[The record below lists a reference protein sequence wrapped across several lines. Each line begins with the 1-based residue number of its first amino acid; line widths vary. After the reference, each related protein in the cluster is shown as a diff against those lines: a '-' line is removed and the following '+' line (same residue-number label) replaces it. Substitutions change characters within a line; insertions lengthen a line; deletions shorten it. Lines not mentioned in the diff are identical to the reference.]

1 MSKRNFKERIRK
13 MEDRQDRFSIRKFSI
28 GTVSVLIGSFIFGIQ
43 SIQVVHADTVT
54 DSNSTVVTQK
64 ENLQPKKEIENEA
77 RGNSSTSVQS
87 SQLNKKV
94 GGGSDLAKDPQVES
108 VNNSFVKTDNKDSKE
123 EKSSSLDNKVLQV
136 SSNVESQNQGNPYQ
150 INGSNDEVNNQNK
163 LKVQPQSFT
172 ESTDT
177 PTTPSDSSGVTIT
190 DDAHYPN
197 TNGIVPAN
205 QYIFDQFTLTN
216 GYTPLN
222 MVITLATDRNNP
234 GGNLNYYITNRDYSQ
249 VYASNTI
256 SVGQRATYSGSG
268 PYPNSNL
275 TIYNFGPDGI
285 SINENNYNFKLAFT
299 FGYGKYDSI
308 VNSNNSNPVA
318 NAWGDTTPS
327 KATQTISY
335 IDAETG
341 EPMPDTTSITSSG
354 LTGQTYQID
363 PRAEKI
369 IKGYYLV
376 NKERDHGVISQY
388 KNGGTYTNEWVSL
401 NGQFVKEVWHQINS
415 SGVMQ
420 ASIYIN
426 NVQQYDP
433 NNPRGIVYPAT
444 LSNEG
449 PTELTVSGRYVFPN
463 PYVEQTTN
471 IELKYATIGKIIP
484 VDPNGN
490 PIPGADQPQFPNDP
504 NDPSKSN
511 PGEKP
516 NVPGWTPEDSNPTVN
531 PSPKGPG
538 ENVNVT
544 YVQEA
549 ELKTWKKDVSLT
561 VKYVNSDG
569 SQFTGTV
576 PANASQSLNFSGEA
590 YVSKVTGKLVNAKQ
604 DAKGQWIVDSSN
616 TATPEITWTPESSS
630 FSEVVSPVEAGYY
643 LKNISSHEAGNNVEA
658 ISGITH
664 TSDNVEVTVTYA
676 PLGKMI
682 PVDPSG
688 KPIPDAP
695 TPQFPN
701 NPSDPSKGNPG
712 NKPEVPGWTPVDP
725 SKTVNPD
732 PSDPGKNVPVPY
744 AQVVAGTVRYIDDTT
759 GKTLSTYD
767 IPKGTVGSKINY
779 STTETINNYEKQ
791 GYVLV
796 SNNYPTDAVYKV
808 SGNDYQVH
816 LVEGVQPITPD
827 TPPTDV
833 PTGTPENAQPS
844 ALKKD
849 VSLTVKYVNSDG
861 SQFTGT
867 VPANASQSLNFSGE
881 AYVSKVTG
889 KLVNAK
895 QDAKGQWIVDSS
907 NTATPEITWTPE
919 SSSFSEVVSPVEAG
933 YYLKNISSHEA
944 GNNVEAISGITHT
957 SDNVEVTVTYAP
969 LGKMIPVDPS
979 GKPIPDAP
987 TPQFPNN
994 PSDPSKGN
1002 PGNKPEVPGWTPV
1015 DPSKTVNPDPSDPGK
1030 NVPVPYA
1037 QVVAGTVRYI
1047 DDTTGKTLSTYDIP
1061 KGTVGSKINYST
1073 TETINNYEKQ
1083 GYVLVSNNYPTDAVY
1098 KVSGNDYQVHL
1109 VEGVQPITPDTPPTD
1124 VPTGTPENAQ
1134 PSALKKDVSL
1144 TVKYVNSD
1152 GSQFTG
1158 TVPANASQ
1166 SLNFSGEA
1174 YVSKVTGKLVNAKQ
1188 DAKGQWIVD
1197 SSNTATPEI
1206 TWTPESSSFSEVV
1219 SPVEAGY
1226 YLKNIS
1232 SHEAGNNVEAI
1243 SGITHTSDNVEVT
1256 VTYAPLGKM
1265 IPVDPSGKPI
1275 PDAPTPQFPNNPSD
1289 PSKGNPGNKPEV
1301 PGWTPVDPSK
1311 TVNPDPSDP
1320 GKNVPVPYA
1329 QVVAGTVRYIDDTT
1343 GKTLSTYDIP
1353 KGTVGSKINYS
1364 TTETINNY
1372 EKQGYVLVSNNYPT
1386 DAVYKVSGNDYQVH
1400 LVEGVQPITPDTPPT
1415 DVPTGTP
1422 ENAQPSALKKDVSL
1436 TVKYVNSD
1444 GSQFTGTVPA
1454 NASQSL
1460 NFSGEAYVSKVTGKL
1475 VNAKQ
1480 DAKGQWIVDSSNT
1493 ATPEIT
1499 WTPESS
1505 SFSEVVSPVEAGY
1518 YLKNIS
1524 SHEAGNNVEAI
1535 SGITHTSDNVE
1546 VTVTYAPLG
1555 KMIPVDPSGKPIP
1568 DAPTPQFPNNP
1579 SDPSKGNPG
1588 NKPEVPGWTPVDPS
1602 KTVNP
1607 DPSDPGKNVPVPYAQ
1622 VVAGTVRYIDDT
1634 TGKTLSTYD
1643 IPKGTV
1649 GSKINYSTTETI
1661 NNYEKQGY
1669 VLVSNNYPTDAVYKV
1684 SGNDYQV
1691 HLVEGVQPITPDTP
1705 PTDVPTGTPEN
1716 AQPSALK
1723 KDVSLTVKYVN
1734 SDGSQFTGT
1743 VPANASQSLNF
1754 SGEAYVSKVTGKLVN
1769 AKQDAKG
1776 QWIVDSSNTATPE
1789 ITWTPES
1796 SSFSEVVSPV
1806 EAGYYLK
1813 NISSHEAGNNVEAIS
1828 GITHT
1833 SDNVEV
1839 TVTYAPLGKMIP
1851 VDPSG
1856 KPIPDAPTPQF
1867 PNNPSD
1873 PSKGNPG
1880 NKPEVPGW
1888 TPVDPSK
1895 TVNPDPSDPGKN
1907 VPVPYAPNTPVQEEG
1922 SITVTVHD
1930 KTDNVDLPQYGK
1942 TSGEQKVG
1950 TEFTYD
1956 KNSVIQ
1962 ELENKGYKV
1971 LNPEVVIP
1979 TEITKGNQNIV
1990 IEVEHQL
1997 VPVTPENPGKPGEPI
2012 NPNDP
2017 NGPKWPA
2024 GTDKDSLEKTGTQTI
2039 KYVAA
2044 GDKTPADNTQSF
2056 TFTRSAVVD
2065 KVTGKIVSE
2074 IGWNET
2080 SHTFGEVKTP
2090 EVSGYKADKEIAGGA
2105 TITPDDLHKTIV
2117 VIYSP
2122 ENPTQDTYNGS
2133 QTIKFVDPNGNE
2145 LEPSNVQTATDLTG
2159 DHTFGIIDVPV
2170 INGYVSPVTTA
2181 GGATVTKDNP
2191 NAVITVV
2198 YTPVGRIIPVDPNGN
2213 PIPGQEHPQFPN
2225 NPNNPTEVIPGT
2237 KPNILGYHPENG
2249 KPGDP
2254 VNPVPGKPGE
2264 DVLVKY
2270 VPDTSTPKVPNKST
2284 TPVKPETPAEQPAKS
2299 EKPATPSTPE
2309 KTNVSNKSEKVENT
2323 SINNI
2328 ASQAN
2333 KRTEKVVNKKA
2344 KTLPKTGAQNNEGV
2358 LAGVVGSALAL
2369 FGLIGLIEDNKR
2381 KKKI

>member
-94 GGGSDLAKDPQVES
+94 EGSDPAKDPQVES

-205 QYIFDQFTLTN
+205 QYIFDQFTLTY

-256 SVGQRATYSGSG
+256 SVGQRTTYSGSG

-275 TIYNFGPDGI
+275 TIYNFGPNGI

-299 FGYGKYDSI
+299 FGYGKYDSR
-308 VNSNNSNPVA
+308 VNSNNSNNVA

-449 PTELTVSGRYVFPN
+449 PTELTVSGVSGRYVFPN

-516 NVPGWTPEDSNPTVN
+516 NVPGWTPEDPNPTVN

-744 AQVVAGTVRYIDDTT
+744 AQVVAGTVTYIDDTT

-1030 NVPVPYA
+1030 NVPV
-1037 QVVAGTVRYI
+1037 
-1047 DDTTGKTLSTYDIP
+1047 
-1061 KGTVGSKINYST
+1061 
-1073 TETINNYEKQ
+1073 
-1083 GYVLVSNNYPTDAVY
+1083 
-1098 KVSGNDYQVHL
+1098 
-1109 VEGVQPITPDTPPTD
+1109 
-1124 VPTGTPENAQ
+1124 
-1134 PSALKKDVSL
+1134 
-1144 TVKYVNSD
+1144 KYV
-1152 GSQFTG
+1152 
-1158 TVPANASQ
+1158 
-1166 SLNFSGEA
+1166 
-1174 YVSKVTGKLVNAKQ
+1174 
-1188 DAKGQWIVD
+1188 
-1197 SSNTATPEI
+1197 
-1206 TWTPESSSFSEVV
+1206 
-1219 SPVEAGY
+1219 
-1226 YLKNIS
+1226 
-1232 SHEAGNNVEAI
+1232 
-1243 SGITHTSDNVEVT
+1243 
-1256 VTYAPLGKM
+1256 
-1265 IPVDPSGKPI
+1265 
-1275 PDAPTPQFPNNPSD
+1275 
-1289 PSKGNPGNKPEV
+1289 
-1301 PGWTPVDPSK
+1301 
-1311 TVNPDPSDP
+1311 
-1320 GKNVPVPYA
+1320 
-1329 QVVAGTVRYIDDTT
+1329 
-1343 GKTLSTYDIP
+1343 
-1353 KGTVGSKINYS
+1353 
-1364 TTETINNY
+1364 
-1372 EKQGYVLVSNNYPT
+1372 
-1386 DAVYKVSGNDYQVH
+1386 
-1400 LVEGVQPITPDTPPT
+1400 
-1415 DVPTGTP
+1415 
-1422 ENAQPSALKKDVSL
+1422 
-1436 TVKYVNSD
+1436 
-1444 GSQFTGTVPA
+1444 
-1454 NASQSL
+1454 
-1460 NFSGEAYVSKVTGKL
+1460 
-1475 VNAKQ
+1475 
-1480 DAKGQWIVDSSNT
+1480 
-1493 ATPEIT
+1493 
-1499 WTPESS
+1499 
-1505 SFSEVVSPVEAGY
+1505 
-1518 YLKNIS
+1518 
-1524 SHEAGNNVEAI
+1524 
-1535 SGITHTSDNVE
+1535 
-1546 VTVTYAPLG
+1546 
-1555 KMIPVDPSGKPIP
+1555 
-1568 DAPTPQFPNNP
+1568 
-1579 SDPSKGNPG
+1579 
-1588 NKPEVPGWTPVDPS
+1588 
-1602 KTVNP
+1602 
-1607 DPSDPGKNVPVPYAQ
+1607 
-1622 VVAGTVRYIDDT
+1622 
-1634 TGKTLSTYD
+1634 
-1643 IPKGTV
+1643 
-1649 GSKINYSTTETI
+1649 
-1661 NNYEKQGY
+1661 
-1669 VLVSNNYPTDAVYKV
+1669 
-1684 SGNDYQV
+1684 
-1691 HLVEGVQPITPDTP
+1691 
-1705 PTDVPTGTPEN
+1705 
-1716 AQPSALK
+1716 
-1723 KDVSLTVKYVN
+1723 
-1734 SDGSQFTGT
+1734 
-1743 VPANASQSLNF
+1743 
-1754 SGEAYVSKVTGKLVN
+1754 
-1769 AKQDAKG
+1769 
-1776 QWIVDSSNTATPE
+1776 
-1789 ITWTPES
+1789 
-1796 SSFSEVVSPV
+1796 
-1806 EAGYYLK
+1806 
-1813 NISSHEAGNNVEAIS
+1813 
-1828 GITHT
+1828 
-1833 SDNVEV
+1833 
-1839 TVTYAPLGKMIP
+1839 
-1851 VDPSG
+1851 
-1856 KPIPDAPTPQF
+1856 
-1867 PNNPSD
+1867 
-1873 PSKGNPG
+1873 
-1880 NKPEVPGW
+1880 
-1888 TPVDPSK
+1888 
-1895 TVNPDPSDPGKN
+1895 
-1907 VPVPYAPNTPVQEEG
+1907 PNTPVQEEG

-2122 ENPTQDTYNGS
+2122 ENPTPDTYNGS

-2369 FGLIGLIEDNKR
+2369 FGLIGLIGDNKR

>member
-1 MSKRNFKERIRK
+1 
-13 MEDRQDRFSIRKFSI
+13 
-28 GTVSVLIGSFIFGIQ
+28 
-43 SIQVVHADTVT
+43 
-54 DSNSTVVTQK
+54 
-64 ENLQPKKEIENEA
+64 
-77 RGNSSTSVQS
+77 
-87 SQLNKKV
+87 
-94 GGGSDLAKDPQVES
+94 
-108 VNNSFVKTDNKDSKE
+108 
-123 EKSSSLDNKVLQV
+123 
-136 SSNVESQNQGNPYQ
+136 
-150 INGSNDEVNNQNK
+150 
-163 LKVQPQSFT
+163 
-172 ESTDT
+172 
-177 PTTPSDSSGVTIT
+177 
-190 DDAHYPN
+190 
-197 TNGIVPAN
+197 
-205 QYIFDQFTLTN
+205 
-216 GYTPLN
+216 

-256 SVGQRATYSGSG
+256 SVGQRTTYSWSG

-299 FGYGKYDSI
+299 FGYGEYDSI
-308 VNSNNSNPVA
+308 VNSNNSNYVA

-433 NNPRGIVYPAT
+433 NNPWGIVYPAT

-449 PTELTVSGRYVFPN
+449 PTELTVSGVSGRYVFPN

-471 IELKYATIGKIIP
+471 IKLKYATIGKIIP

-516 NVPGWTPEDSNPTVN
+516 NVPGWTPEDPNPTVN

-744 AQVVAGTVRYIDDTT
+744 AQVVAGTVTYIDDTT

-1030 NVPVPYA
+1030 NVPV
-1037 QVVAGTVRYI
+1037 
-1047 DDTTGKTLSTYDIP
+1047 
-1061 KGTVGSKINYST
+1061 
-1073 TETINNYEKQ
+1073 
-1083 GYVLVSNNYPTDAVY
+1083 
-1098 KVSGNDYQVHL
+1098 
-1109 VEGVQPITPDTPPTD
+1109 
-1124 VPTGTPENAQ
+1124 
-1134 PSALKKDVSL
+1134 
-1144 TVKYVNSD
+1144 KYV
-1152 GSQFTG
+1152 
-1158 TVPANASQ
+1158 
-1166 SLNFSGEA
+1166 
-1174 YVSKVTGKLVNAKQ
+1174 
-1188 DAKGQWIVD
+1188 
-1197 SSNTATPEI
+1197 
-1206 TWTPESSSFSEVV
+1206 
-1219 SPVEAGY
+1219 
-1226 YLKNIS
+1226 
-1232 SHEAGNNVEAI
+1232 
-1243 SGITHTSDNVEVT
+1243 
-1256 VTYAPLGKM
+1256 
-1265 IPVDPSGKPI
+1265 
-1275 PDAPTPQFPNNPSD
+1275 
-1289 PSKGNPGNKPEV
+1289 
-1301 PGWTPVDPSK
+1301 
-1311 TVNPDPSDP
+1311 
-1320 GKNVPVPYA
+1320 
-1329 QVVAGTVRYIDDTT
+1329 
-1343 GKTLSTYDIP
+1343 
-1353 KGTVGSKINYS
+1353 
-1364 TTETINNY
+1364 
-1372 EKQGYVLVSNNYPT
+1372 
-1386 DAVYKVSGNDYQVH
+1386 
-1400 LVEGVQPITPDTPPT
+1400 
-1415 DVPTGTP
+1415 
-1422 ENAQPSALKKDVSL
+1422 
-1436 TVKYVNSD
+1436 
-1444 GSQFTGTVPA
+1444 
-1454 NASQSL
+1454 
-1460 NFSGEAYVSKVTGKL
+1460 
-1475 VNAKQ
+1475 
-1480 DAKGQWIVDSSNT
+1480 
-1493 ATPEIT
+1493 
-1499 WTPESS
+1499 
-1505 SFSEVVSPVEAGY
+1505 
-1518 YLKNIS
+1518 
-1524 SHEAGNNVEAI
+1524 
-1535 SGITHTSDNVE
+1535 
-1546 VTVTYAPLG
+1546 
-1555 KMIPVDPSGKPIP
+1555 
-1568 DAPTPQFPNNP
+1568 
-1579 SDPSKGNPG
+1579 
-1588 NKPEVPGWTPVDPS
+1588 
-1602 KTVNP
+1602 
-1607 DPSDPGKNVPVPYAQ
+1607 
-1622 VVAGTVRYIDDT
+1622 
-1634 TGKTLSTYD
+1634 
-1643 IPKGTV
+1643 
-1649 GSKINYSTTETI
+1649 
-1661 NNYEKQGY
+1661 
-1669 VLVSNNYPTDAVYKV
+1669 
-1684 SGNDYQV
+1684 
-1691 HLVEGVQPITPDTP
+1691 
-1705 PTDVPTGTPEN
+1705 
-1716 AQPSALK
+1716 
-1723 KDVSLTVKYVN
+1723 
-1734 SDGSQFTGT
+1734 
-1743 VPANASQSLNF
+1743 
-1754 SGEAYVSKVTGKLVN
+1754 
-1769 AKQDAKG
+1769 
-1776 QWIVDSSNTATPE
+1776 
-1789 ITWTPES
+1789 
-1796 SSFSEVVSPV
+1796 
-1806 EAGYYLK
+1806 
-1813 NISSHEAGNNVEAIS
+1813 
-1828 GITHT
+1828 
-1833 SDNVEV
+1833 
-1839 TVTYAPLGKMIP
+1839 
-1851 VDPSG
+1851 
-1856 KPIPDAPTPQF
+1856 
-1867 PNNPSD
+1867 
-1873 PSKGNPG
+1873 
-1880 NKPEVPGW
+1880 
-1888 TPVDPSK
+1888 
-1895 TVNPDPSDPGKN
+1895 
-1907 VPVPYAPNTPVQEEG
+1907 PNTPVQEEG

-2122 ENPTQDTYNGS
+2122 ENPTPDTYNGS

-2369 FGLIGLIEDNKR
+2369 FGLIGLIGDNKR

>member
-1 MSKRNFKERIRK
+1 
-13 MEDRQDRFSIRKFSI
+13 
-28 GTVSVLIGSFIFGIQ
+28 
-43 SIQVVHADTVT
+43 
-54 DSNSTVVTQK
+54 
-64 ENLQPKKEIENEA
+64 
-77 RGNSSTSVQS
+77 
-87 SQLNKKV
+87 
-94 GGGSDLAKDPQVES
+94 
-108 VNNSFVKTDNKDSKE
+108 
-123 EKSSSLDNKVLQV
+123 
-136 SSNVESQNQGNPYQ
+136 
-150 INGSNDEVNNQNK
+150 
-163 LKVQPQSFT
+163 
-172 ESTDT
+172 
-177 PTTPSDSSGVTIT
+177 
-190 DDAHYPN
+190 
-197 TNGIVPAN
+197 
-205 QYIFDQFTLTN
+205 
-216 GYTPLN
+216 

-249 VYASNTI
+249 VSASNTI
-256 SVGQRATYSGSG
+256 SVGQRTTYSGSG

-275 TIYNFGPDGI
+275 TIYNFGPNGI

-308 VNSNNSNPVA
+308 VNSNNSNYVA

-449 PTELTVSGRYVFPN
+449 PTELTVSGVSGRYVFPN

-471 IELKYATIGKIIP
+471 IKLKYATIGKIIP

-516 NVPGWTPEDSNPTVN
+516 NVPGWTPEDPNPTVN

-732 PSDPGKNVPVPY
+732 PSDPGKNVPV
-744 AQVVAGTVRYIDDTT
+744 
-759 GKTLSTYD
+759 
-767 IPKGTVGSKINY
+767 
-779 STTETINNYEKQ
+779 
-791 GYVLV
+791 
-796 SNNYPTDAVYKV
+796 
-808 SGNDYQVH
+808 
-816 LVEGVQPITPD
+816 
-827 TPPTDV
+827 
-833 PTGTPENAQPS
+833 
-844 ALKKD
+844 
-849 VSLTVKYVNSDG
+849 KYV
-861 SQFTGT
+861 
-867 VPANASQSLNFSGE
+867 
-881 AYVSKVTG
+881 
-889 KLVNAK
+889 
-895 QDAKGQWIVDSS
+895 
-907 NTATPEITWTPE
+907 
-919 SSSFSEVVSPVEAG
+919 
-933 YYLKNISSHEA
+933 
-944 GNNVEAISGITHT
+944 
-957 SDNVEVTVTYAP
+957 
-969 LGKMIPVDPS
+969 
-979 GKPIPDAP
+979 
-987 TPQFPNN
+987 
-994 PSDPSKGN
+994 
-1002 PGNKPEVPGWTPV
+1002 
-1015 DPSKTVNPDPSDPGK
+1015 
-1030 NVPVPYA
+1030 
-1037 QVVAGTVRYI
+1037 
-1047 DDTTGKTLSTYDIP
+1047 
-1061 KGTVGSKINYST
+1061 
-1073 TETINNYEKQ
+1073 
-1083 GYVLVSNNYPTDAVY
+1083 
-1098 KVSGNDYQVHL
+1098 
-1109 VEGVQPITPDTPPTD
+1109 
-1124 VPTGTPENAQ
+1124 
-1134 PSALKKDVSL
+1134 
-1144 TVKYVNSD
+1144 
-1152 GSQFTG
+1152 
-1158 TVPANASQ
+1158 
-1166 SLNFSGEA
+1166 
-1174 YVSKVTGKLVNAKQ
+1174 
-1188 DAKGQWIVD
+1188 
-1197 SSNTATPEI
+1197 
-1206 TWTPESSSFSEVV
+1206 
-1219 SPVEAGY
+1219 
-1226 YLKNIS
+1226 
-1232 SHEAGNNVEAI
+1232 
-1243 SGITHTSDNVEVT
+1243 
-1256 VTYAPLGKM
+1256 
-1265 IPVDPSGKPI
+1265 
-1275 PDAPTPQFPNNPSD
+1275 
-1289 PSKGNPGNKPEV
+1289 
-1301 PGWTPVDPSK
+1301 
-1311 TVNPDPSDP
+1311 
-1320 GKNVPVPYA
+1320 
-1329 QVVAGTVRYIDDTT
+1329 
-1343 GKTLSTYDIP
+1343 
-1353 KGTVGSKINYS
+1353 
-1364 TTETINNY
+1364 
-1372 EKQGYVLVSNNYPT
+1372 
-1386 DAVYKVSGNDYQVH
+1386 
-1400 LVEGVQPITPDTPPT
+1400 
-1415 DVPTGTP
+1415 
-1422 ENAQPSALKKDVSL
+1422 
-1436 TVKYVNSD
+1436 
-1444 GSQFTGTVPA
+1444 
-1454 NASQSL
+1454 
-1460 NFSGEAYVSKVTGKL
+1460 
-1475 VNAKQ
+1475 
-1480 DAKGQWIVDSSNT
+1480 
-1493 ATPEIT
+1493 
-1499 WTPESS
+1499 
-1505 SFSEVVSPVEAGY
+1505 
-1518 YLKNIS
+1518 
-1524 SHEAGNNVEAI
+1524 
-1535 SGITHTSDNVE
+1535 
-1546 VTVTYAPLG
+1546 
-1555 KMIPVDPSGKPIP
+1555 
-1568 DAPTPQFPNNP
+1568 
-1579 SDPSKGNPG
+1579 
-1588 NKPEVPGWTPVDPS
+1588 
-1602 KTVNP
+1602 
-1607 DPSDPGKNVPVPYAQ
+1607 
-1622 VVAGTVRYIDDT
+1622 
-1634 TGKTLSTYD
+1634 
-1643 IPKGTV
+1643 
-1649 GSKINYSTTETI
+1649 
-1661 NNYEKQGY
+1661 
-1669 VLVSNNYPTDAVYKV
+1669 
-1684 SGNDYQV
+1684 
-1691 HLVEGVQPITPDTP
+1691 
-1705 PTDVPTGTPEN
+1705 
-1716 AQPSALK
+1716 
-1723 KDVSLTVKYVN
+1723 
-1734 SDGSQFTGT
+1734 
-1743 VPANASQSLNF
+1743 
-1754 SGEAYVSKVTGKLVN
+1754 
-1769 AKQDAKG
+1769 
-1776 QWIVDSSNTATPE
+1776 
-1789 ITWTPES
+1789 
-1796 SSFSEVVSPV
+1796 
-1806 EAGYYLK
+1806 
-1813 NISSHEAGNNVEAIS
+1813 
-1828 GITHT
+1828 
-1833 SDNVEV
+1833 
-1839 TVTYAPLGKMIP
+1839 
-1851 VDPSG
+1851 
-1856 KPIPDAPTPQF
+1856 
-1867 PNNPSD
+1867 
-1873 PSKGNPG
+1873 
-1880 NKPEVPGW
+1880 
-1888 TPVDPSK
+1888 
-1895 TVNPDPSDPGKN
+1895 
-1907 VPVPYAPNTPVQEEG
+1907 PNTPVQEEG

-2122 ENPTQDTYNGS
+2122 ENPTPDTYNGS

-2369 FGLIGLIEDNKR
+2369 FGLIGLIGDNKR

>member
-1 MSKRNFKERIRK
+1 
-13 MEDRQDRFSIRKFSI
+13 ME
-28 GTVSVLIGSFIFGIQ
+28 
-43 SIQVVHADTVT
+43 
-54 DSNSTVVTQK
+54 
-64 ENLQPKKEIENEA
+64 
-77 RGNSSTSVQS
+77 
-87 SQLNKKV
+87 
-94 GGGSDLAKDPQVES
+94 GSDPAKDPQVES

-205 QYIFDQFTLTN
+205 QYIFDQFTLTY

-256 SVGQRATYSGSG
+256 SVGQRTTYSGSG

-275 TIYNFGPDGI
+275 TIYNFGPNGI
-285 SINENNYNFKLAFT
+285 SINENNYNFKLAST
-299 FGYGKYDSI
+299 FGYGMYDSI
-308 VNSNNSNPVA
+308 VNSNNPNYVA

-433 NNPRGIVYPAT
+433 NNPWGIVYPAT

-449 PTELTVSGRYVFPN
+449 PTELTVSGVSGRYVFPN

-516 NVPGWTPEDSNPTVN
+516 NVPGWTPEDPNPTVN

-744 AQVVAGTVRYIDDTT
+744 AQVVAGTVTYIDDTT

-1030 NVPVPYA
+1030 NVPV
-1037 QVVAGTVRYI
+1037 
-1047 DDTTGKTLSTYDIP
+1047 
-1061 KGTVGSKINYST
+1061 
-1073 TETINNYEKQ
+1073 
-1083 GYVLVSNNYPTDAVY
+1083 
-1098 KVSGNDYQVHL
+1098 
-1109 VEGVQPITPDTPPTD
+1109 
-1124 VPTGTPENAQ
+1124 
-1134 PSALKKDVSL
+1134 
-1144 TVKYVNSD
+1144 KYV
-1152 GSQFTG
+1152 
-1158 TVPANASQ
+1158 
-1166 SLNFSGEA
+1166 
-1174 YVSKVTGKLVNAKQ
+1174 
-1188 DAKGQWIVD
+1188 
-1197 SSNTATPEI
+1197 
-1206 TWTPESSSFSEVV
+1206 
-1219 SPVEAGY
+1219 
-1226 YLKNIS
+1226 
-1232 SHEAGNNVEAI
+1232 
-1243 SGITHTSDNVEVT
+1243 
-1256 VTYAPLGKM
+1256 
-1265 IPVDPSGKPI
+1265 
-1275 PDAPTPQFPNNPSD
+1275 
-1289 PSKGNPGNKPEV
+1289 
-1301 PGWTPVDPSK
+1301 
-1311 TVNPDPSDP
+1311 
-1320 GKNVPVPYA
+1320 
-1329 QVVAGTVRYIDDTT
+1329 
-1343 GKTLSTYDIP
+1343 
-1353 KGTVGSKINYS
+1353 
-1364 TTETINNY
+1364 
-1372 EKQGYVLVSNNYPT
+1372 
-1386 DAVYKVSGNDYQVH
+1386 
-1400 LVEGVQPITPDTPPT
+1400 
-1415 DVPTGTP
+1415 
-1422 ENAQPSALKKDVSL
+1422 
-1436 TVKYVNSD
+1436 
-1444 GSQFTGTVPA
+1444 
-1454 NASQSL
+1454 
-1460 NFSGEAYVSKVTGKL
+1460 
-1475 VNAKQ
+1475 
-1480 DAKGQWIVDSSNT
+1480 
-1493 ATPEIT
+1493 
-1499 WTPESS
+1499 
-1505 SFSEVVSPVEAGY
+1505 
-1518 YLKNIS
+1518 
-1524 SHEAGNNVEAI
+1524 
-1535 SGITHTSDNVE
+1535 
-1546 VTVTYAPLG
+1546 
-1555 KMIPVDPSGKPIP
+1555 
-1568 DAPTPQFPNNP
+1568 
-1579 SDPSKGNPG
+1579 
-1588 NKPEVPGWTPVDPS
+1588 
-1602 KTVNP
+1602 
-1607 DPSDPGKNVPVPYAQ
+1607 
-1622 VVAGTVRYIDDT
+1622 
-1634 TGKTLSTYD
+1634 
-1643 IPKGTV
+1643 
-1649 GSKINYSTTETI
+1649 
-1661 NNYEKQGY
+1661 
-1669 VLVSNNYPTDAVYKV
+1669 
-1684 SGNDYQV
+1684 
-1691 HLVEGVQPITPDTP
+1691 
-1705 PTDVPTGTPEN
+1705 
-1716 AQPSALK
+1716 
-1723 KDVSLTVKYVN
+1723 
-1734 SDGSQFTGT
+1734 
-1743 VPANASQSLNF
+1743 
-1754 SGEAYVSKVTGKLVN
+1754 
-1769 AKQDAKG
+1769 
-1776 QWIVDSSNTATPE
+1776 
-1789 ITWTPES
+1789 
-1796 SSFSEVVSPV
+1796 
-1806 EAGYYLK
+1806 
-1813 NISSHEAGNNVEAIS
+1813 
-1828 GITHT
+1828 
-1833 SDNVEV
+1833 
-1839 TVTYAPLGKMIP
+1839 
-1851 VDPSG
+1851 
-1856 KPIPDAPTPQF
+1856 
-1867 PNNPSD
+1867 
-1873 PSKGNPG
+1873 
-1880 NKPEVPGW
+1880 
-1888 TPVDPSK
+1888 
-1895 TVNPDPSDPGKN
+1895 
-1907 VPVPYAPNTPVQEEG
+1907 PNTPVQEEG

-2122 ENPTQDTYNGS
+2122 ENPTPDTYNGS

-2369 FGLIGLIEDNKR
+2369 FGLIGLIGDNKR

>member
-1 MSKRNFKERIRK
+1 
-13 MEDRQDRFSIRKFSI
+13 ME
-28 GTVSVLIGSFIFGIQ
+28 
-43 SIQVVHADTVT
+43 
-54 DSNSTVVTQK
+54 
-64 ENLQPKKEIENEA
+64 
-77 RGNSSTSVQS
+77 
-87 SQLNKKV
+87 
-94 GGGSDLAKDPQVES
+94 GSDPAKDPQVES

-256 SVGQRATYSGSG
+256 SVGQRTTYSGSG

-275 TIYNFGPDGI
+275 TIYNFGPNGI

-308 VNSNNSNPVA
+308 VNSNNSNYVA

-449 PTELTVSGRYVFPN
+449 PTELTVSGVSGRYVFPN

-471 IELKYATIGKIIP
+471 IKLKYATIGKIIP

-516 NVPGWTPEDSNPTVN
+516 NVPGWTPEDPNPTVN

-732 PSDPGKNVPVPY
+732 PSDPGKNVPV
-744 AQVVAGTVRYIDDTT
+744 
-759 GKTLSTYD
+759 
-767 IPKGTVGSKINY
+767 
-779 STTETINNYEKQ
+779 
-791 GYVLV
+791 
-796 SNNYPTDAVYKV
+796 
-808 SGNDYQVH
+808 
-816 LVEGVQPITPD
+816 
-827 TPPTDV
+827 
-833 PTGTPENAQPS
+833 
-844 ALKKD
+844 
-849 VSLTVKYVNSDG
+849 KYV
-861 SQFTGT
+861 
-867 VPANASQSLNFSGE
+867 
-881 AYVSKVTG
+881 
-889 KLVNAK
+889 
-895 QDAKGQWIVDSS
+895 
-907 NTATPEITWTPE
+907 
-919 SSSFSEVVSPVEAG
+919 
-933 YYLKNISSHEA
+933 
-944 GNNVEAISGITHT
+944 
-957 SDNVEVTVTYAP
+957 
-969 LGKMIPVDPS
+969 
-979 GKPIPDAP
+979 
-987 TPQFPNN
+987 
-994 PSDPSKGN
+994 
-1002 PGNKPEVPGWTPV
+1002 
-1015 DPSKTVNPDPSDPGK
+1015 
-1030 NVPVPYA
+1030 
-1037 QVVAGTVRYI
+1037 
-1047 DDTTGKTLSTYDIP
+1047 
-1061 KGTVGSKINYST
+1061 
-1073 TETINNYEKQ
+1073 
-1083 GYVLVSNNYPTDAVY
+1083 
-1098 KVSGNDYQVHL
+1098 
-1109 VEGVQPITPDTPPTD
+1109 
-1124 VPTGTPENAQ
+1124 
-1134 PSALKKDVSL
+1134 
-1144 TVKYVNSD
+1144 
-1152 GSQFTG
+1152 
-1158 TVPANASQ
+1158 
-1166 SLNFSGEA
+1166 
-1174 YVSKVTGKLVNAKQ
+1174 
-1188 DAKGQWIVD
+1188 
-1197 SSNTATPEI
+1197 
-1206 TWTPESSSFSEVV
+1206 
-1219 SPVEAGY
+1219 
-1226 YLKNIS
+1226 
-1232 SHEAGNNVEAI
+1232 
-1243 SGITHTSDNVEVT
+1243 
-1256 VTYAPLGKM
+1256 
-1265 IPVDPSGKPI
+1265 
-1275 PDAPTPQFPNNPSD
+1275 
-1289 PSKGNPGNKPEV
+1289 
-1301 PGWTPVDPSK
+1301 
-1311 TVNPDPSDP
+1311 
-1320 GKNVPVPYA
+1320 
-1329 QVVAGTVRYIDDTT
+1329 
-1343 GKTLSTYDIP
+1343 
-1353 KGTVGSKINYS
+1353 
-1364 TTETINNY
+1364 
-1372 EKQGYVLVSNNYPT
+1372 
-1386 DAVYKVSGNDYQVH
+1386 
-1400 LVEGVQPITPDTPPT
+1400 
-1415 DVPTGTP
+1415 
-1422 ENAQPSALKKDVSL
+1422 
-1436 TVKYVNSD
+1436 
-1444 GSQFTGTVPA
+1444 
-1454 NASQSL
+1454 
-1460 NFSGEAYVSKVTGKL
+1460 
-1475 VNAKQ
+1475 
-1480 DAKGQWIVDSSNT
+1480 
-1493 ATPEIT
+1493 
-1499 WTPESS
+1499 
-1505 SFSEVVSPVEAGY
+1505 
-1518 YLKNIS
+1518 
-1524 SHEAGNNVEAI
+1524 
-1535 SGITHTSDNVE
+1535 
-1546 VTVTYAPLG
+1546 
-1555 KMIPVDPSGKPIP
+1555 
-1568 DAPTPQFPNNP
+1568 
-1579 SDPSKGNPG
+1579 
-1588 NKPEVPGWTPVDPS
+1588 
-1602 KTVNP
+1602 
-1607 DPSDPGKNVPVPYAQ
+1607 
-1622 VVAGTVRYIDDT
+1622 
-1634 TGKTLSTYD
+1634 
-1643 IPKGTV
+1643 
-1649 GSKINYSTTETI
+1649 
-1661 NNYEKQGY
+1661 
-1669 VLVSNNYPTDAVYKV
+1669 
-1684 SGNDYQV
+1684 
-1691 HLVEGVQPITPDTP
+1691 
-1705 PTDVPTGTPEN
+1705 
-1716 AQPSALK
+1716 
-1723 KDVSLTVKYVN
+1723 
-1734 SDGSQFTGT
+1734 
-1743 VPANASQSLNF
+1743 
-1754 SGEAYVSKVTGKLVN
+1754 
-1769 AKQDAKG
+1769 
-1776 QWIVDSSNTATPE
+1776 
-1789 ITWTPES
+1789 
-1796 SSFSEVVSPV
+1796 
-1806 EAGYYLK
+1806 
-1813 NISSHEAGNNVEAIS
+1813 
-1828 GITHT
+1828 
-1833 SDNVEV
+1833 
-1839 TVTYAPLGKMIP
+1839 
-1851 VDPSG
+1851 
-1856 KPIPDAPTPQF
+1856 
-1867 PNNPSD
+1867 
-1873 PSKGNPG
+1873 
-1880 NKPEVPGW
+1880 
-1888 TPVDPSK
+1888 
-1895 TVNPDPSDPGKN
+1895 
-1907 VPVPYAPNTPVQEEG
+1907 PNTPVQEEG

-1997 VPVTPENPGKPGEPI
+1997 VPVTPENPGKPGEPGEPI

-2080 SHTFGEVKTP
+2080 SHTFGEVKTL

-2122 ENPTQDTYNGS
+2122 ENPTPDTYNGS

-2369 FGLIGLIEDNKR
+2369 FGLIGLIGDNKR

>member
-1 MSKRNFKERIRK
+1 MYMSKRNFKERIRK

-94 GGGSDLAKDPQVES
+94 EGSDPAKDPQVES

-205 QYIFDQFTLTN
+205 QYIFDQFTLTY

-256 SVGQRATYSGSG
+256 SVGQSTTYSGSG

-275 TIYNFGPDGI
+275 TIYNFGPNGI

-308 VNSNNSNPVA
+308 VNSNNPNYVA

-388 KNGGTYTNEWVSL
+388 KNGGTYTNEWVSS

-433 NNPRGIVYPAT
+433 NNPWGIVYPAT

-449 PTELTVSGRYVFPN
+449 PTELTVSGVSGRYVFPN

-471 IELKYATIGKIIP
+471 IKLKYATIGKIIP

-516 NVPGWTPEDSNPTVN
+516 NVPGWTPEDPNPTVN

-744 AQVVAGTVRYIDDTT
+744 AQVVAGTVTYIDDTT

-1030 NVPVPYA
+1030 NVPV
-1037 QVVAGTVRYI
+1037 
-1047 DDTTGKTLSTYDIP
+1047 
-1061 KGTVGSKINYST
+1061 
-1073 TETINNYEKQ
+1073 
-1083 GYVLVSNNYPTDAVY
+1083 
-1098 KVSGNDYQVHL
+1098 
-1109 VEGVQPITPDTPPTD
+1109 
-1124 VPTGTPENAQ
+1124 
-1134 PSALKKDVSL
+1134 
-1144 TVKYVNSD
+1144 KYV
-1152 GSQFTG
+1152 
-1158 TVPANASQ
+1158 
-1166 SLNFSGEA
+1166 
-1174 YVSKVTGKLVNAKQ
+1174 
-1188 DAKGQWIVD
+1188 
-1197 SSNTATPEI
+1197 
-1206 TWTPESSSFSEVV
+1206 
-1219 SPVEAGY
+1219 
-1226 YLKNIS
+1226 
-1232 SHEAGNNVEAI
+1232 
-1243 SGITHTSDNVEVT
+1243 
-1256 VTYAPLGKM
+1256 
-1265 IPVDPSGKPI
+1265 
-1275 PDAPTPQFPNNPSD
+1275 
-1289 PSKGNPGNKPEV
+1289 
-1301 PGWTPVDPSK
+1301 
-1311 TVNPDPSDP
+1311 
-1320 GKNVPVPYA
+1320 
-1329 QVVAGTVRYIDDTT
+1329 
-1343 GKTLSTYDIP
+1343 
-1353 KGTVGSKINYS
+1353 
-1364 TTETINNY
+1364 
-1372 EKQGYVLVSNNYPT
+1372 
-1386 DAVYKVSGNDYQVH
+1386 
-1400 LVEGVQPITPDTPPT
+1400 
-1415 DVPTGTP
+1415 
-1422 ENAQPSALKKDVSL
+1422 
-1436 TVKYVNSD
+1436 
-1444 GSQFTGTVPA
+1444 
-1454 NASQSL
+1454 
-1460 NFSGEAYVSKVTGKL
+1460 
-1475 VNAKQ
+1475 
-1480 DAKGQWIVDSSNT
+1480 
-1493 ATPEIT
+1493 
-1499 WTPESS
+1499 
-1505 SFSEVVSPVEAGY
+1505 
-1518 YLKNIS
+1518 
-1524 SHEAGNNVEAI
+1524 
-1535 SGITHTSDNVE
+1535 
-1546 VTVTYAPLG
+1546 
-1555 KMIPVDPSGKPIP
+1555 
-1568 DAPTPQFPNNP
+1568 
-1579 SDPSKGNPG
+1579 
-1588 NKPEVPGWTPVDPS
+1588 
-1602 KTVNP
+1602 
-1607 DPSDPGKNVPVPYAQ
+1607 
-1622 VVAGTVRYIDDT
+1622 
-1634 TGKTLSTYD
+1634 
-1643 IPKGTV
+1643 
-1649 GSKINYSTTETI
+1649 
-1661 NNYEKQGY
+1661 
-1669 VLVSNNYPTDAVYKV
+1669 
-1684 SGNDYQV
+1684 
-1691 HLVEGVQPITPDTP
+1691 
-1705 PTDVPTGTPEN
+1705 
-1716 AQPSALK
+1716 
-1723 KDVSLTVKYVN
+1723 
-1734 SDGSQFTGT
+1734 
-1743 VPANASQSLNF
+1743 
-1754 SGEAYVSKVTGKLVN
+1754 
-1769 AKQDAKG
+1769 
-1776 QWIVDSSNTATPE
+1776 
-1789 ITWTPES
+1789 
-1796 SSFSEVVSPV
+1796 
-1806 EAGYYLK
+1806 
-1813 NISSHEAGNNVEAIS
+1813 
-1828 GITHT
+1828 
-1833 SDNVEV
+1833 
-1839 TVTYAPLGKMIP
+1839 
-1851 VDPSG
+1851 
-1856 KPIPDAPTPQF
+1856 
-1867 PNNPSD
+1867 
-1873 PSKGNPG
+1873 
-1880 NKPEVPGW
+1880 
-1888 TPVDPSK
+1888 
-1895 TVNPDPSDPGKN
+1895 
-1907 VPVPYAPNTPVQEEG
+1907 PNTPVQEEG

-2122 ENPTQDTYNGS
+2122 ENPTPDTYNGS

-2369 FGLIGLIEDNKR
+2369 FGLIGLIGDNKR

>member
-1 MSKRNFKERIRK
+1 
-13 MEDRQDRFSIRKFSI
+13 
-28 GTVSVLIGSFIFGIQ
+28 
-43 SIQVVHADTVT
+43 
-54 DSNSTVVTQK
+54 
-64 ENLQPKKEIENEA
+64 
-77 RGNSSTSVQS
+77 
-87 SQLNKKV
+87 
-94 GGGSDLAKDPQVES
+94 
-108 VNNSFVKTDNKDSKE
+108 
-123 EKSSSLDNKVLQV
+123 
-136 SSNVESQNQGNPYQ
+136 
-150 INGSNDEVNNQNK
+150 
-163 LKVQPQSFT
+163 
-172 ESTDT
+172 
-177 PTTPSDSSGVTIT
+177 
-190 DDAHYPN
+190 
-197 TNGIVPAN
+197 
-205 QYIFDQFTLTN
+205 
-216 GYTPLN
+216 

-256 SVGQRATYSGSG
+256 SVGQRTTYSGSG

-275 TIYNFGPDGI
+275 TIYNFGPNGI

-308 VNSNNSNPVA
+308 VNSNNSNYVA

-433 NNPRGIVYPAT
+433 NNPWGIVYPAT

-449 PTELTVSGRYVFPN
+449 PTELTVSGVSGRYVFPN

-471 IELKYATIGKIIP
+471 IKLKYATIGKIIP

-516 NVPGWTPEDSNPTVN
+516 NVPGWTPEDPNPTVN

-744 AQVVAGTVRYIDDTT
+744 AQVVAGTVTYIDDTT

-1030 NVPVPYA
+1030 NVPV
-1037 QVVAGTVRYI
+1037 
-1047 DDTTGKTLSTYDIP
+1047 
-1061 KGTVGSKINYST
+1061 
-1073 TETINNYEKQ
+1073 
-1083 GYVLVSNNYPTDAVY
+1083 
-1098 KVSGNDYQVHL
+1098 
-1109 VEGVQPITPDTPPTD
+1109 
-1124 VPTGTPENAQ
+1124 
-1134 PSALKKDVSL
+1134 
-1144 TVKYVNSD
+1144 KYV
-1152 GSQFTG
+1152 
-1158 TVPANASQ
+1158 
-1166 SLNFSGEA
+1166 
-1174 YVSKVTGKLVNAKQ
+1174 
-1188 DAKGQWIVD
+1188 
-1197 SSNTATPEI
+1197 
-1206 TWTPESSSFSEVV
+1206 
-1219 SPVEAGY
+1219 
-1226 YLKNIS
+1226 
-1232 SHEAGNNVEAI
+1232 
-1243 SGITHTSDNVEVT
+1243 
-1256 VTYAPLGKM
+1256 
-1265 IPVDPSGKPI
+1265 
-1275 PDAPTPQFPNNPSD
+1275 
-1289 PSKGNPGNKPEV
+1289 
-1301 PGWTPVDPSK
+1301 
-1311 TVNPDPSDP
+1311 
-1320 GKNVPVPYA
+1320 
-1329 QVVAGTVRYIDDTT
+1329 
-1343 GKTLSTYDIP
+1343 
-1353 KGTVGSKINYS
+1353 
-1364 TTETINNY
+1364 
-1372 EKQGYVLVSNNYPT
+1372 
-1386 DAVYKVSGNDYQVH
+1386 
-1400 LVEGVQPITPDTPPT
+1400 
-1415 DVPTGTP
+1415 
-1422 ENAQPSALKKDVSL
+1422 
-1436 TVKYVNSD
+1436 
-1444 GSQFTGTVPA
+1444 
-1454 NASQSL
+1454 
-1460 NFSGEAYVSKVTGKL
+1460 
-1475 VNAKQ
+1475 
-1480 DAKGQWIVDSSNT
+1480 
-1493 ATPEIT
+1493 
-1499 WTPESS
+1499 
-1505 SFSEVVSPVEAGY
+1505 
-1518 YLKNIS
+1518 
-1524 SHEAGNNVEAI
+1524 
-1535 SGITHTSDNVE
+1535 
-1546 VTVTYAPLG
+1546 
-1555 KMIPVDPSGKPIP
+1555 
-1568 DAPTPQFPNNP
+1568 
-1579 SDPSKGNPG
+1579 
-1588 NKPEVPGWTPVDPS
+1588 
-1602 KTVNP
+1602 
-1607 DPSDPGKNVPVPYAQ
+1607 
-1622 VVAGTVRYIDDT
+1622 
-1634 TGKTLSTYD
+1634 
-1643 IPKGTV
+1643 
-1649 GSKINYSTTETI
+1649 
-1661 NNYEKQGY
+1661 
-1669 VLVSNNYPTDAVYKV
+1669 
-1684 SGNDYQV
+1684 
-1691 HLVEGVQPITPDTP
+1691 
-1705 PTDVPTGTPEN
+1705 
-1716 AQPSALK
+1716 
-1723 KDVSLTVKYVN
+1723 
-1734 SDGSQFTGT
+1734 
-1743 VPANASQSLNF
+1743 
-1754 SGEAYVSKVTGKLVN
+1754 
-1769 AKQDAKG
+1769 
-1776 QWIVDSSNTATPE
+1776 
-1789 ITWTPES
+1789 
-1796 SSFSEVVSPV
+1796 
-1806 EAGYYLK
+1806 
-1813 NISSHEAGNNVEAIS
+1813 
-1828 GITHT
+1828 
-1833 SDNVEV
+1833 
-1839 TVTYAPLGKMIP
+1839 
-1851 VDPSG
+1851 
-1856 KPIPDAPTPQF
+1856 
-1867 PNNPSD
+1867 
-1873 PSKGNPG
+1873 
-1880 NKPEVPGW
+1880 
-1888 TPVDPSK
+1888 
-1895 TVNPDPSDPGKN
+1895 
-1907 VPVPYAPNTPVQEEG
+1907 PNTPVQEEG

-2122 ENPTQDTYNGS
+2122 ENPTPDTYNGS

-2369 FGLIGLIEDNKR
+2369 FGLIGLIGDNKR

>member
-1 MSKRNFKERIRK
+1 MSKCNFKERIRK

-94 GGGSDLAKDPQVES
+94 EGSDPAKDPQVES

-205 QYIFDQFTLTN
+205 QYIFDQFTLTS

-256 SVGQRATYSGSG
+256 SVGQRTTYSGSG

-275 TIYNFGPDGI
+275 TIYNFGPNGI

-308 VNSNNSNPVA
+308 VNSNNPNYVA

-388 KNGGTYTNEWVSL
+388 KNGGTYTNEWVSS

-433 NNPRGIVYPAT
+433 NNPWGIVYPAT

-449 PTELTVSGRYVFPN
+449 PTELTIGGVSGRYVFPN

-471 IELKYATIGKIIP
+471 IKLKYATIGKIIP

-516 NVPGWTPEDSNPTVN
+516 NVPGWTPEDPNPTVN

-744 AQVVAGTVRYIDDTT
+744 AQVVAGTVTYIDDTT

-1030 NVPVPYA
+1030 NVPV
-1037 QVVAGTVRYI
+1037 
-1047 DDTTGKTLSTYDIP
+1047 
-1061 KGTVGSKINYST
+1061 
-1073 TETINNYEKQ
+1073 
-1083 GYVLVSNNYPTDAVY
+1083 
-1098 KVSGNDYQVHL
+1098 
-1109 VEGVQPITPDTPPTD
+1109 
-1124 VPTGTPENAQ
+1124 
-1134 PSALKKDVSL
+1134 
-1144 TVKYVNSD
+1144 KYV
-1152 GSQFTG
+1152 
-1158 TVPANASQ
+1158 
-1166 SLNFSGEA
+1166 
-1174 YVSKVTGKLVNAKQ
+1174 
-1188 DAKGQWIVD
+1188 
-1197 SSNTATPEI
+1197 
-1206 TWTPESSSFSEVV
+1206 
-1219 SPVEAGY
+1219 
-1226 YLKNIS
+1226 
-1232 SHEAGNNVEAI
+1232 
-1243 SGITHTSDNVEVT
+1243 
-1256 VTYAPLGKM
+1256 
-1265 IPVDPSGKPI
+1265 
-1275 PDAPTPQFPNNPSD
+1275 
-1289 PSKGNPGNKPEV
+1289 
-1301 PGWTPVDPSK
+1301 
-1311 TVNPDPSDP
+1311 
-1320 GKNVPVPYA
+1320 
-1329 QVVAGTVRYIDDTT
+1329 
-1343 GKTLSTYDIP
+1343 
-1353 KGTVGSKINYS
+1353 
-1364 TTETINNY
+1364 
-1372 EKQGYVLVSNNYPT
+1372 
-1386 DAVYKVSGNDYQVH
+1386 
-1400 LVEGVQPITPDTPPT
+1400 
-1415 DVPTGTP
+1415 
-1422 ENAQPSALKKDVSL
+1422 
-1436 TVKYVNSD
+1436 
-1444 GSQFTGTVPA
+1444 
-1454 NASQSL
+1454 
-1460 NFSGEAYVSKVTGKL
+1460 
-1475 VNAKQ
+1475 
-1480 DAKGQWIVDSSNT
+1480 
-1493 ATPEIT
+1493 
-1499 WTPESS
+1499 
-1505 SFSEVVSPVEAGY
+1505 
-1518 YLKNIS
+1518 
-1524 SHEAGNNVEAI
+1524 
-1535 SGITHTSDNVE
+1535 
-1546 VTVTYAPLG
+1546 
-1555 KMIPVDPSGKPIP
+1555 
-1568 DAPTPQFPNNP
+1568 
-1579 SDPSKGNPG
+1579 
-1588 NKPEVPGWTPVDPS
+1588 
-1602 KTVNP
+1602 
-1607 DPSDPGKNVPVPYAQ
+1607 
-1622 VVAGTVRYIDDT
+1622 
-1634 TGKTLSTYD
+1634 
-1643 IPKGTV
+1643 
-1649 GSKINYSTTETI
+1649 
-1661 NNYEKQGY
+1661 
-1669 VLVSNNYPTDAVYKV
+1669 
-1684 SGNDYQV
+1684 
-1691 HLVEGVQPITPDTP
+1691 
-1705 PTDVPTGTPEN
+1705 
-1716 AQPSALK
+1716 
-1723 KDVSLTVKYVN
+1723 
-1734 SDGSQFTGT
+1734 
-1743 VPANASQSLNF
+1743 
-1754 SGEAYVSKVTGKLVN
+1754 
-1769 AKQDAKG
+1769 
-1776 QWIVDSSNTATPE
+1776 
-1789 ITWTPES
+1789 
-1796 SSFSEVVSPV
+1796 
-1806 EAGYYLK
+1806 
-1813 NISSHEAGNNVEAIS
+1813 
-1828 GITHT
+1828 
-1833 SDNVEV
+1833 
-1839 TVTYAPLGKMIP
+1839 
-1851 VDPSG
+1851 
-1856 KPIPDAPTPQF
+1856 
-1867 PNNPSD
+1867 
-1873 PSKGNPG
+1873 
-1880 NKPEVPGW
+1880 
-1888 TPVDPSK
+1888 
-1895 TVNPDPSDPGKN
+1895 
-1907 VPVPYAPNTPVQEEG
+1907 PNTPVQEEG

-2122 ENPTQDTYNGS
+2122 ENPTPDTYNGS

-2369 FGLIGLIEDNKR
+2369 FGLIGLIGDNKR

>member
-1 MSKRNFKERIRK
+1 M
-13 MEDRQDRFSIRKFSI
+13 
-28 GTVSVLIGSFIFGIQ
+28 
-43 SIQVVHADTVT
+43 
-54 DSNSTVVTQK
+54 
-64 ENLQPKKEIENEA
+64 
-77 RGNSSTSVQS
+77 
-87 SQLNKKV
+87 
-94 GGGSDLAKDPQVES
+94 
-108 VNNSFVKTDNKDSKE
+108 KTDNKDSKE

-205 QYIFDQFTLTN
+205 QYIFDQFTLTY

-256 SVGQRATYSGSG
+256 SVGQRTTYSGSG

-275 TIYNFGPDGI
+275 TIYNFGPNGI

-308 VNSNNSNPVA
+308 VNSNNSNYVA

-449 PTELTVSGRYVFPN
+449 PTELTVSGVSGRYVFPN

-471 IELKYATIGKIIP
+471 IKLKYATIGKIIP

-516 NVPGWTPEDSNPTVN
+516 NVPGWTPEDPNPTVN

-732 PSDPGKNVPVPY
+732 PSDPGKNVPV
-744 AQVVAGTVRYIDDTT
+744 
-759 GKTLSTYD
+759 
-767 IPKGTVGSKINY
+767 
-779 STTETINNYEKQ
+779 
-791 GYVLV
+791 
-796 SNNYPTDAVYKV
+796 
-808 SGNDYQVH
+808 
-816 LVEGVQPITPD
+816 
-827 TPPTDV
+827 
-833 PTGTPENAQPS
+833 
-844 ALKKD
+844 
-849 VSLTVKYVNSDG
+849 KYV
-861 SQFTGT
+861 
-867 VPANASQSLNFSGE
+867 
-881 AYVSKVTG
+881 
-889 KLVNAK
+889 
-895 QDAKGQWIVDSS
+895 
-907 NTATPEITWTPE
+907 
-919 SSSFSEVVSPVEAG
+919 
-933 YYLKNISSHEA
+933 
-944 GNNVEAISGITHT
+944 
-957 SDNVEVTVTYAP
+957 
-969 LGKMIPVDPS
+969 
-979 GKPIPDAP
+979 
-987 TPQFPNN
+987 
-994 PSDPSKGN
+994 
-1002 PGNKPEVPGWTPV
+1002 
-1015 DPSKTVNPDPSDPGK
+1015 
-1030 NVPVPYA
+1030 
-1037 QVVAGTVRYI
+1037 
-1047 DDTTGKTLSTYDIP
+1047 
-1061 KGTVGSKINYST
+1061 
-1073 TETINNYEKQ
+1073 
-1083 GYVLVSNNYPTDAVY
+1083 
-1098 KVSGNDYQVHL
+1098 
-1109 VEGVQPITPDTPPTD
+1109 
-1124 VPTGTPENAQ
+1124 
-1134 PSALKKDVSL
+1134 
-1144 TVKYVNSD
+1144 
-1152 GSQFTG
+1152 
-1158 TVPANASQ
+1158 
-1166 SLNFSGEA
+1166 
-1174 YVSKVTGKLVNAKQ
+1174 
-1188 DAKGQWIVD
+1188 
-1197 SSNTATPEI
+1197 
-1206 TWTPESSSFSEVV
+1206 
-1219 SPVEAGY
+1219 
-1226 YLKNIS
+1226 
-1232 SHEAGNNVEAI
+1232 
-1243 SGITHTSDNVEVT
+1243 
-1256 VTYAPLGKM
+1256 
-1265 IPVDPSGKPI
+1265 
-1275 PDAPTPQFPNNPSD
+1275 
-1289 PSKGNPGNKPEV
+1289 
-1301 PGWTPVDPSK
+1301 
-1311 TVNPDPSDP
+1311 
-1320 GKNVPVPYA
+1320 
-1329 QVVAGTVRYIDDTT
+1329 
-1343 GKTLSTYDIP
+1343 
-1353 KGTVGSKINYS
+1353 
-1364 TTETINNY
+1364 
-1372 EKQGYVLVSNNYPT
+1372 
-1386 DAVYKVSGNDYQVH
+1386 
-1400 LVEGVQPITPDTPPT
+1400 
-1415 DVPTGTP
+1415 
-1422 ENAQPSALKKDVSL
+1422 
-1436 TVKYVNSD
+1436 
-1444 GSQFTGTVPA
+1444 
-1454 NASQSL
+1454 
-1460 NFSGEAYVSKVTGKL
+1460 
-1475 VNAKQ
+1475 
-1480 DAKGQWIVDSSNT
+1480 
-1493 ATPEIT
+1493 
-1499 WTPESS
+1499 
-1505 SFSEVVSPVEAGY
+1505 
-1518 YLKNIS
+1518 
-1524 SHEAGNNVEAI
+1524 
-1535 SGITHTSDNVE
+1535 
-1546 VTVTYAPLG
+1546 
-1555 KMIPVDPSGKPIP
+1555 
-1568 DAPTPQFPNNP
+1568 
-1579 SDPSKGNPG
+1579 
-1588 NKPEVPGWTPVDPS
+1588 
-1602 KTVNP
+1602 
-1607 DPSDPGKNVPVPYAQ
+1607 
-1622 VVAGTVRYIDDT
+1622 
-1634 TGKTLSTYD
+1634 
-1643 IPKGTV
+1643 
-1649 GSKINYSTTETI
+1649 
-1661 NNYEKQGY
+1661 
-1669 VLVSNNYPTDAVYKV
+1669 
-1684 SGNDYQV
+1684 
-1691 HLVEGVQPITPDTP
+1691 
-1705 PTDVPTGTPEN
+1705 
-1716 AQPSALK
+1716 
-1723 KDVSLTVKYVN
+1723 
-1734 SDGSQFTGT
+1734 
-1743 VPANASQSLNF
+1743 
-1754 SGEAYVSKVTGKLVN
+1754 
-1769 AKQDAKG
+1769 
-1776 QWIVDSSNTATPE
+1776 
-1789 ITWTPES
+1789 
-1796 SSFSEVVSPV
+1796 
-1806 EAGYYLK
+1806 
-1813 NISSHEAGNNVEAIS
+1813 
-1828 GITHT
+1828 
-1833 SDNVEV
+1833 
-1839 TVTYAPLGKMIP
+1839 
-1851 VDPSG
+1851 
-1856 KPIPDAPTPQF
+1856 
-1867 PNNPSD
+1867 
-1873 PSKGNPG
+1873 
-1880 NKPEVPGW
+1880 
-1888 TPVDPSK
+1888 
-1895 TVNPDPSDPGKN
+1895 
-1907 VPVPYAPNTPVQEEG
+1907 PNTPVQEEG

-2122 ENPTQDTYNGS
+2122 ENPTPDTYNGS

-2369 FGLIGLIEDNKR
+2369 FGLIGLIGDNKR

>member
-1 MSKRNFKERIRK
+1 
-13 MEDRQDRFSIRKFSI
+13 
-28 GTVSVLIGSFIFGIQ
+28 
-43 SIQVVHADTVT
+43 
-54 DSNSTVVTQK
+54 
-64 ENLQPKKEIENEA
+64 
-77 RGNSSTSVQS
+77 
-87 SQLNKKV
+87 
-94 GGGSDLAKDPQVES
+94 
-108 VNNSFVKTDNKDSKE
+108 
-123 EKSSSLDNKVLQV
+123 
-136 SSNVESQNQGNPYQ
+136 
-150 INGSNDEVNNQNK
+150 
-163 LKVQPQSFT
+163 
-172 ESTDT
+172 
-177 PTTPSDSSGVTIT
+177 
-190 DDAHYPN
+190 
-197 TNGIVPAN
+197 
-205 QYIFDQFTLTN
+205 
-216 GYTPLN
+216 

-256 SVGQRATYSGSG
+256 SVGQRTTYSGSG

-275 TIYNFGPDGI
+275 TIYNFGPNGI

-308 VNSNNSNPVA
+308 VNSNNPNYVA

-433 NNPRGIVYPAT
+433 NNPWGIVYPAT

-449 PTELTVSGRYVFPN
+449 PTELTVSGVSGRYVFPN

-516 NVPGWTPEDSNPTVN
+516 NVPGWTPEDPNPTVN

-744 AQVVAGTVRYIDDTT
+744 AQVVAGTVTYIDDTT

-1030 NVPVPYA
+1030 NVPV
-1037 QVVAGTVRYI
+1037 
-1047 DDTTGKTLSTYDIP
+1047 
-1061 KGTVGSKINYST
+1061 
-1073 TETINNYEKQ
+1073 
-1083 GYVLVSNNYPTDAVY
+1083 
-1098 KVSGNDYQVHL
+1098 
-1109 VEGVQPITPDTPPTD
+1109 
-1124 VPTGTPENAQ
+1124 
-1134 PSALKKDVSL
+1134 
-1144 TVKYVNSD
+1144 KYV
-1152 GSQFTG
+1152 
-1158 TVPANASQ
+1158 
-1166 SLNFSGEA
+1166 
-1174 YVSKVTGKLVNAKQ
+1174 
-1188 DAKGQWIVD
+1188 
-1197 SSNTATPEI
+1197 
-1206 TWTPESSSFSEVV
+1206 
-1219 SPVEAGY
+1219 
-1226 YLKNIS
+1226 
-1232 SHEAGNNVEAI
+1232 
-1243 SGITHTSDNVEVT
+1243 
-1256 VTYAPLGKM
+1256 
-1265 IPVDPSGKPI
+1265 
-1275 PDAPTPQFPNNPSD
+1275 
-1289 PSKGNPGNKPEV
+1289 
-1301 PGWTPVDPSK
+1301 
-1311 TVNPDPSDP
+1311 
-1320 GKNVPVPYA
+1320 
-1329 QVVAGTVRYIDDTT
+1329 
-1343 GKTLSTYDIP
+1343 
-1353 KGTVGSKINYS
+1353 
-1364 TTETINNY
+1364 
-1372 EKQGYVLVSNNYPT
+1372 
-1386 DAVYKVSGNDYQVH
+1386 
-1400 LVEGVQPITPDTPPT
+1400 
-1415 DVPTGTP
+1415 
-1422 ENAQPSALKKDVSL
+1422 
-1436 TVKYVNSD
+1436 
-1444 GSQFTGTVPA
+1444 
-1454 NASQSL
+1454 
-1460 NFSGEAYVSKVTGKL
+1460 
-1475 VNAKQ
+1475 
-1480 DAKGQWIVDSSNT
+1480 
-1493 ATPEIT
+1493 
-1499 WTPESS
+1499 
-1505 SFSEVVSPVEAGY
+1505 
-1518 YLKNIS
+1518 
-1524 SHEAGNNVEAI
+1524 
-1535 SGITHTSDNVE
+1535 
-1546 VTVTYAPLG
+1546 
-1555 KMIPVDPSGKPIP
+1555 
-1568 DAPTPQFPNNP
+1568 
-1579 SDPSKGNPG
+1579 
-1588 NKPEVPGWTPVDPS
+1588 
-1602 KTVNP
+1602 
-1607 DPSDPGKNVPVPYAQ
+1607 
-1622 VVAGTVRYIDDT
+1622 
-1634 TGKTLSTYD
+1634 
-1643 IPKGTV
+1643 
-1649 GSKINYSTTETI
+1649 
-1661 NNYEKQGY
+1661 
-1669 VLVSNNYPTDAVYKV
+1669 
-1684 SGNDYQV
+1684 
-1691 HLVEGVQPITPDTP
+1691 
-1705 PTDVPTGTPEN
+1705 
-1716 AQPSALK
+1716 
-1723 KDVSLTVKYVN
+1723 
-1734 SDGSQFTGT
+1734 
-1743 VPANASQSLNF
+1743 
-1754 SGEAYVSKVTGKLVN
+1754 
-1769 AKQDAKG
+1769 
-1776 QWIVDSSNTATPE
+1776 
-1789 ITWTPES
+1789 
-1796 SSFSEVVSPV
+1796 
-1806 EAGYYLK
+1806 
-1813 NISSHEAGNNVEAIS
+1813 
-1828 GITHT
+1828 
-1833 SDNVEV
+1833 
-1839 TVTYAPLGKMIP
+1839 
-1851 VDPSG
+1851 
-1856 KPIPDAPTPQF
+1856 
-1867 PNNPSD
+1867 
-1873 PSKGNPG
+1873 
-1880 NKPEVPGW
+1880 
-1888 TPVDPSK
+1888 
-1895 TVNPDPSDPGKN
+1895 
-1907 VPVPYAPNTPVQEEG
+1907 PNTPVQEEG

-2122 ENPTQDTYNGS
+2122 ENPTPDTYNGS

-2270 VPDTSTPKVPNKST
+2270 VPDTSTPKVPNNST

-2369 FGLIGLIEDNKR
+2369 FGLIGLIGDNKR

>member
-1 MSKRNFKERIRK
+1 
-13 MEDRQDRFSIRKFSI
+13 ME
-28 GTVSVLIGSFIFGIQ
+28 
-43 SIQVVHADTVT
+43 
-54 DSNSTVVTQK
+54 
-64 ENLQPKKEIENEA
+64 
-77 RGNSSTSVQS
+77 
-87 SQLNKKV
+87 
-94 GGGSDLAKDPQVES
+94 GSDPAKDPQVES

-205 QYIFDQFTLTN
+205 QYIFDQFTLTY

-256 SVGQRATYSGSG
+256 SVGQRTTYSGSG

-275 TIYNFGPDGI
+275 TIYNFGPNGI

-308 VNSNNSNPVA
+308 VNSNNPNYVA

-433 NNPRGIVYPAT
+433 NNPWGIVYPAT

-449 PTELTVSGRYVFPN
+449 PTELTVSGVSGRYVFPN

-516 NVPGWTPEDSNPTVN
+516 NVPGWTPEDPNPTVN

-744 AQVVAGTVRYIDDTT
+744 AQVVAGTVTYIDDTT

-1030 NVPVPYA
+1030 NVPV
-1037 QVVAGTVRYI
+1037 
-1047 DDTTGKTLSTYDIP
+1047 
-1061 KGTVGSKINYST
+1061 
-1073 TETINNYEKQ
+1073 
-1083 GYVLVSNNYPTDAVY
+1083 
-1098 KVSGNDYQVHL
+1098 
-1109 VEGVQPITPDTPPTD
+1109 
-1124 VPTGTPENAQ
+1124 
-1134 PSALKKDVSL
+1134 
-1144 TVKYVNSD
+1144 KYV
-1152 GSQFTG
+1152 
-1158 TVPANASQ
+1158 
-1166 SLNFSGEA
+1166 
-1174 YVSKVTGKLVNAKQ
+1174 
-1188 DAKGQWIVD
+1188 
-1197 SSNTATPEI
+1197 
-1206 TWTPESSSFSEVV
+1206 
-1219 SPVEAGY
+1219 
-1226 YLKNIS
+1226 
-1232 SHEAGNNVEAI
+1232 
-1243 SGITHTSDNVEVT
+1243 
-1256 VTYAPLGKM
+1256 
-1265 IPVDPSGKPI
+1265 
-1275 PDAPTPQFPNNPSD
+1275 
-1289 PSKGNPGNKPEV
+1289 
-1301 PGWTPVDPSK
+1301 
-1311 TVNPDPSDP
+1311 
-1320 GKNVPVPYA
+1320 
-1329 QVVAGTVRYIDDTT
+1329 
-1343 GKTLSTYDIP
+1343 
-1353 KGTVGSKINYS
+1353 
-1364 TTETINNY
+1364 
-1372 EKQGYVLVSNNYPT
+1372 
-1386 DAVYKVSGNDYQVH
+1386 
-1400 LVEGVQPITPDTPPT
+1400 
-1415 DVPTGTP
+1415 
-1422 ENAQPSALKKDVSL
+1422 
-1436 TVKYVNSD
+1436 
-1444 GSQFTGTVPA
+1444 
-1454 NASQSL
+1454 
-1460 NFSGEAYVSKVTGKL
+1460 
-1475 VNAKQ
+1475 
-1480 DAKGQWIVDSSNT
+1480 
-1493 ATPEIT
+1493 
-1499 WTPESS
+1499 
-1505 SFSEVVSPVEAGY
+1505 
-1518 YLKNIS
+1518 
-1524 SHEAGNNVEAI
+1524 
-1535 SGITHTSDNVE
+1535 
-1546 VTVTYAPLG
+1546 
-1555 KMIPVDPSGKPIP
+1555 
-1568 DAPTPQFPNNP
+1568 
-1579 SDPSKGNPG
+1579 
-1588 NKPEVPGWTPVDPS
+1588 
-1602 KTVNP
+1602 
-1607 DPSDPGKNVPVPYAQ
+1607 
-1622 VVAGTVRYIDDT
+1622 
-1634 TGKTLSTYD
+1634 
-1643 IPKGTV
+1643 
-1649 GSKINYSTTETI
+1649 
-1661 NNYEKQGY
+1661 
-1669 VLVSNNYPTDAVYKV
+1669 
-1684 SGNDYQV
+1684 
-1691 HLVEGVQPITPDTP
+1691 
-1705 PTDVPTGTPEN
+1705 
-1716 AQPSALK
+1716 
-1723 KDVSLTVKYVN
+1723 
-1734 SDGSQFTGT
+1734 
-1743 VPANASQSLNF
+1743 
-1754 SGEAYVSKVTGKLVN
+1754 
-1769 AKQDAKG
+1769 
-1776 QWIVDSSNTATPE
+1776 
-1789 ITWTPES
+1789 
-1796 SSFSEVVSPV
+1796 
-1806 EAGYYLK
+1806 
-1813 NISSHEAGNNVEAIS
+1813 
-1828 GITHT
+1828 
-1833 SDNVEV
+1833 
-1839 TVTYAPLGKMIP
+1839 
-1851 VDPSG
+1851 
-1856 KPIPDAPTPQF
+1856 
-1867 PNNPSD
+1867 
-1873 PSKGNPG
+1873 
-1880 NKPEVPGW
+1880 
-1888 TPVDPSK
+1888 
-1895 TVNPDPSDPGKN
+1895 
-1907 VPVPYAPNTPVQEEG
+1907 PNTPVQEEG

-2122 ENPTQDTYNGS
+2122 ENPTPDTYNGS

-2369 FGLIGLIEDNKR
+2369 FGLIGLIGDNKR

>member
-1 MSKRNFKERIRK
+1 MRN
-13 MEDRQDRFSIRKFSI
+13 
-28 GTVSVLIGSFIFGIQ
+28 
-43 SIQVVHADTVT
+43 TVT

-94 GGGSDLAKDPQVES
+94 EGSDPAKDPQVES

-205 QYIFDQFTLTN
+205 QYIFDQFTLTY

-256 SVGQRATYSGSG
+256 SVGQRTTYSGSG

-275 TIYNFGPDGI
+275 TIYNFGPNGI

-308 VNSNNSNPVA
+308 VNSNNSNYVA

-449 PTELTVSGRYVFPN
+449 PTELTVSGVSGRYVFPN

-471 IELKYATIGKIIP
+471 IKLKYATIGKIIP

-516 NVPGWTPEDSNPTVN
+516 NVPGWTPEDPNPTVN

-744 AQVVAGTVRYIDDTT
+744 AQVVAGTVTYIDDTT

-1030 NVPVPYA
+1030 NVPV
-1037 QVVAGTVRYI
+1037 
-1047 DDTTGKTLSTYDIP
+1047 
-1061 KGTVGSKINYST
+1061 
-1073 TETINNYEKQ
+1073 
-1083 GYVLVSNNYPTDAVY
+1083 
-1098 KVSGNDYQVHL
+1098 
-1109 VEGVQPITPDTPPTD
+1109 
-1124 VPTGTPENAQ
+1124 
-1134 PSALKKDVSL
+1134 
-1144 TVKYVNSD
+1144 KYV
-1152 GSQFTG
+1152 
-1158 TVPANASQ
+1158 
-1166 SLNFSGEA
+1166 
-1174 YVSKVTGKLVNAKQ
+1174 
-1188 DAKGQWIVD
+1188 
-1197 SSNTATPEI
+1197 
-1206 TWTPESSSFSEVV
+1206 
-1219 SPVEAGY
+1219 
-1226 YLKNIS
+1226 
-1232 SHEAGNNVEAI
+1232 
-1243 SGITHTSDNVEVT
+1243 
-1256 VTYAPLGKM
+1256 
-1265 IPVDPSGKPI
+1265 
-1275 PDAPTPQFPNNPSD
+1275 
-1289 PSKGNPGNKPEV
+1289 
-1301 PGWTPVDPSK
+1301 
-1311 TVNPDPSDP
+1311 
-1320 GKNVPVPYA
+1320 
-1329 QVVAGTVRYIDDTT
+1329 
-1343 GKTLSTYDIP
+1343 
-1353 KGTVGSKINYS
+1353 
-1364 TTETINNY
+1364 
-1372 EKQGYVLVSNNYPT
+1372 
-1386 DAVYKVSGNDYQVH
+1386 
-1400 LVEGVQPITPDTPPT
+1400 
-1415 DVPTGTP
+1415 
-1422 ENAQPSALKKDVSL
+1422 
-1436 TVKYVNSD
+1436 
-1444 GSQFTGTVPA
+1444 
-1454 NASQSL
+1454 
-1460 NFSGEAYVSKVTGKL
+1460 
-1475 VNAKQ
+1475 
-1480 DAKGQWIVDSSNT
+1480 
-1493 ATPEIT
+1493 
-1499 WTPESS
+1499 
-1505 SFSEVVSPVEAGY
+1505 
-1518 YLKNIS
+1518 
-1524 SHEAGNNVEAI
+1524 
-1535 SGITHTSDNVE
+1535 
-1546 VTVTYAPLG
+1546 
-1555 KMIPVDPSGKPIP
+1555 
-1568 DAPTPQFPNNP
+1568 
-1579 SDPSKGNPG
+1579 
-1588 NKPEVPGWTPVDPS
+1588 
-1602 KTVNP
+1602 
-1607 DPSDPGKNVPVPYAQ
+1607 
-1622 VVAGTVRYIDDT
+1622 
-1634 TGKTLSTYD
+1634 
-1643 IPKGTV
+1643 
-1649 GSKINYSTTETI
+1649 
-1661 NNYEKQGY
+1661 
-1669 VLVSNNYPTDAVYKV
+1669 
-1684 SGNDYQV
+1684 
-1691 HLVEGVQPITPDTP
+1691 
-1705 PTDVPTGTPEN
+1705 
-1716 AQPSALK
+1716 
-1723 KDVSLTVKYVN
+1723 
-1734 SDGSQFTGT
+1734 
-1743 VPANASQSLNF
+1743 
-1754 SGEAYVSKVTGKLVN
+1754 
-1769 AKQDAKG
+1769 
-1776 QWIVDSSNTATPE
+1776 
-1789 ITWTPES
+1789 
-1796 SSFSEVVSPV
+1796 
-1806 EAGYYLK
+1806 
-1813 NISSHEAGNNVEAIS
+1813 
-1828 GITHT
+1828 
-1833 SDNVEV
+1833 
-1839 TVTYAPLGKMIP
+1839 
-1851 VDPSG
+1851 
-1856 KPIPDAPTPQF
+1856 
-1867 PNNPSD
+1867 
-1873 PSKGNPG
+1873 
-1880 NKPEVPGW
+1880 
-1888 TPVDPSK
+1888 
-1895 TVNPDPSDPGKN
+1895 
-1907 VPVPYAPNTPVQEEG
+1907 PNTPVQEEG

-2122 ENPTQDTYNGS
+2122 ENPTPDTYNGS

-2369 FGLIGLIEDNKR
+2369 FGLIGLIGDNKR

>member
-1 MSKRNFKERIRK
+1 
-13 MEDRQDRFSIRKFSI
+13 
-28 GTVSVLIGSFIFGIQ
+28 
-43 SIQVVHADTVT
+43 
-54 DSNSTVVTQK
+54 
-64 ENLQPKKEIENEA
+64 
-77 RGNSSTSVQS
+77 
-87 SQLNKKV
+87 
-94 GGGSDLAKDPQVES
+94 
-108 VNNSFVKTDNKDSKE
+108 
-123 EKSSSLDNKVLQV
+123 
-136 SSNVESQNQGNPYQ
+136 
-150 INGSNDEVNNQNK
+150 
-163 LKVQPQSFT
+163 
-172 ESTDT
+172 
-177 PTTPSDSSGVTIT
+177 
-190 DDAHYPN
+190 
-197 TNGIVPAN
+197 
-205 QYIFDQFTLTN
+205 
-216 GYTPLN
+216 
-222 MVITLATDRNNP
+222 
-234 GGNLNYYITNRDYSQ
+234 
-249 VYASNTI
+249 
-256 SVGQRATYSGSG
+256 
-268 PYPNSNL
+268 
-275 TIYNFGPDGI
+275 
-285 SINENNYNFKLAFT
+285 
-299 FGYGKYDSI
+299 
-308 VNSNNSNPVA
+308 
-318 NAWGDTTPS
+318 
-327 KATQTISY
+327 
-335 IDAETG
+335 
-341 EPMPDTTSITSSG
+341 
-354 LTGQTYQID
+354 
-363 PRAEKI
+363 
-369 IKGYYLV
+369 
-376 NKERDHGVISQY
+376 
-388 KNGGTYTNEWVSL
+388 
-401 NGQFVKEVWHQINS
+401 
-415 SGVMQ
+415 MQ

-449 PTELTVSGRYVFPN
+449 PTELTVSGVSGRYVFPN

-471 IELKYATIGKIIP
+471 IKLKYATIGKIIP

-516 NVPGWTPEDSNPTVN
+516 NVPGWTPEDPNPTVN

-744 AQVVAGTVRYIDDTT
+744 AQVVAGTVTYIDDTT

-1030 NVPVPYA
+1030 NVPV
-1037 QVVAGTVRYI
+1037 
-1047 DDTTGKTLSTYDIP
+1047 
-1061 KGTVGSKINYST
+1061 
-1073 TETINNYEKQ
+1073 
-1083 GYVLVSNNYPTDAVY
+1083 
-1098 KVSGNDYQVHL
+1098 
-1109 VEGVQPITPDTPPTD
+1109 
-1124 VPTGTPENAQ
+1124 
-1134 PSALKKDVSL
+1134 
-1144 TVKYVNSD
+1144 KYV
-1152 GSQFTG
+1152 
-1158 TVPANASQ
+1158 
-1166 SLNFSGEA
+1166 
-1174 YVSKVTGKLVNAKQ
+1174 
-1188 DAKGQWIVD
+1188 
-1197 SSNTATPEI
+1197 
-1206 TWTPESSSFSEVV
+1206 
-1219 SPVEAGY
+1219 
-1226 YLKNIS
+1226 
-1232 SHEAGNNVEAI
+1232 
-1243 SGITHTSDNVEVT
+1243 
-1256 VTYAPLGKM
+1256 
-1265 IPVDPSGKPI
+1265 
-1275 PDAPTPQFPNNPSD
+1275 
-1289 PSKGNPGNKPEV
+1289 
-1301 PGWTPVDPSK
+1301 
-1311 TVNPDPSDP
+1311 
-1320 GKNVPVPYA
+1320 
-1329 QVVAGTVRYIDDTT
+1329 
-1343 GKTLSTYDIP
+1343 
-1353 KGTVGSKINYS
+1353 
-1364 TTETINNY
+1364 
-1372 EKQGYVLVSNNYPT
+1372 
-1386 DAVYKVSGNDYQVH
+1386 
-1400 LVEGVQPITPDTPPT
+1400 
-1415 DVPTGTP
+1415 
-1422 ENAQPSALKKDVSL
+1422 
-1436 TVKYVNSD
+1436 
-1444 GSQFTGTVPA
+1444 
-1454 NASQSL
+1454 
-1460 NFSGEAYVSKVTGKL
+1460 
-1475 VNAKQ
+1475 
-1480 DAKGQWIVDSSNT
+1480 
-1493 ATPEIT
+1493 
-1499 WTPESS
+1499 
-1505 SFSEVVSPVEAGY
+1505 
-1518 YLKNIS
+1518 
-1524 SHEAGNNVEAI
+1524 
-1535 SGITHTSDNVE
+1535 
-1546 VTVTYAPLG
+1546 
-1555 KMIPVDPSGKPIP
+1555 
-1568 DAPTPQFPNNP
+1568 
-1579 SDPSKGNPG
+1579 
-1588 NKPEVPGWTPVDPS
+1588 
-1602 KTVNP
+1602 
-1607 DPSDPGKNVPVPYAQ
+1607 
-1622 VVAGTVRYIDDT
+1622 
-1634 TGKTLSTYD
+1634 
-1643 IPKGTV
+1643 
-1649 GSKINYSTTETI
+1649 
-1661 NNYEKQGY
+1661 
-1669 VLVSNNYPTDAVYKV
+1669 
-1684 SGNDYQV
+1684 
-1691 HLVEGVQPITPDTP
+1691 
-1705 PTDVPTGTPEN
+1705 
-1716 AQPSALK
+1716 
-1723 KDVSLTVKYVN
+1723 
-1734 SDGSQFTGT
+1734 
-1743 VPANASQSLNF
+1743 
-1754 SGEAYVSKVTGKLVN
+1754 
-1769 AKQDAKG
+1769 
-1776 QWIVDSSNTATPE
+1776 
-1789 ITWTPES
+1789 
-1796 SSFSEVVSPV
+1796 
-1806 EAGYYLK
+1806 
-1813 NISSHEAGNNVEAIS
+1813 
-1828 GITHT
+1828 
-1833 SDNVEV
+1833 
-1839 TVTYAPLGKMIP
+1839 
-1851 VDPSG
+1851 
-1856 KPIPDAPTPQF
+1856 
-1867 PNNPSD
+1867 
-1873 PSKGNPG
+1873 
-1880 NKPEVPGW
+1880 
-1888 TPVDPSK
+1888 
-1895 TVNPDPSDPGKN
+1895 
-1907 VPVPYAPNTPVQEEG
+1907 PNTPVQEEG

-2122 ENPTQDTYNGS
+2122 ENPTPDTYNGS

-2237 KPNILGYHPENG
+2237 KPNILGYHPKNG

-2369 FGLIGLIEDNKR
+2369 FGLIGLIGDNKR

>member
-1 MSKRNFKERIRK
+1 MSKGNFKERIRK

-94 GGGSDLAKDPQVES
+94 EGSDPAKDPQVES

-205 QYIFDQFTLTN
+205 QYIFDQFTLTD
-216 GYTPLN
+216 GYTTPLN

-249 VYASNTI
+249 VYARNTI
-256 SVGQRATYSGSG
+256 SVGQRTTYSGSG

-275 TIYNFGPDGI
+275 TIYNFGPNGI

-308 VNSNNSNPVA
+308 VNSNNPNYVA

-433 NNPRGIVYPAT
+433 NNPWGIVYPAT

-449 PTELTVSGRYVFPN
+449 PTELTVSGVSGRYVFPN

-471 IELKYATIGKIIP
+471 IKLKYATIGKIIP

-516 NVPGWTPEDSNPTVN
+516 NVPGWTPEDPNPTVN

-744 AQVVAGTVRYIDDTT
+744 AQVVAGTVTYIDDTT

-1030 NVPVPYA
+1030 NVPV
-1037 QVVAGTVRYI
+1037 
-1047 DDTTGKTLSTYDIP
+1047 
-1061 KGTVGSKINYST
+1061 
-1073 TETINNYEKQ
+1073 
-1083 GYVLVSNNYPTDAVY
+1083 
-1098 KVSGNDYQVHL
+1098 
-1109 VEGVQPITPDTPPTD
+1109 
-1124 VPTGTPENAQ
+1124 
-1134 PSALKKDVSL
+1134 
-1144 TVKYVNSD
+1144 KYV
-1152 GSQFTG
+1152 
-1158 TVPANASQ
+1158 
-1166 SLNFSGEA
+1166 
-1174 YVSKVTGKLVNAKQ
+1174 
-1188 DAKGQWIVD
+1188 
-1197 SSNTATPEI
+1197 
-1206 TWTPESSSFSEVV
+1206 
-1219 SPVEAGY
+1219 
-1226 YLKNIS
+1226 
-1232 SHEAGNNVEAI
+1232 
-1243 SGITHTSDNVEVT
+1243 
-1256 VTYAPLGKM
+1256 
-1265 IPVDPSGKPI
+1265 
-1275 PDAPTPQFPNNPSD
+1275 
-1289 PSKGNPGNKPEV
+1289 
-1301 PGWTPVDPSK
+1301 
-1311 TVNPDPSDP
+1311 
-1320 GKNVPVPYA
+1320 
-1329 QVVAGTVRYIDDTT
+1329 
-1343 GKTLSTYDIP
+1343 
-1353 KGTVGSKINYS
+1353 
-1364 TTETINNY
+1364 
-1372 EKQGYVLVSNNYPT
+1372 
-1386 DAVYKVSGNDYQVH
+1386 
-1400 LVEGVQPITPDTPPT
+1400 
-1415 DVPTGTP
+1415 
-1422 ENAQPSALKKDVSL
+1422 
-1436 TVKYVNSD
+1436 
-1444 GSQFTGTVPA
+1444 
-1454 NASQSL
+1454 
-1460 NFSGEAYVSKVTGKL
+1460 
-1475 VNAKQ
+1475 
-1480 DAKGQWIVDSSNT
+1480 
-1493 ATPEIT
+1493 
-1499 WTPESS
+1499 
-1505 SFSEVVSPVEAGY
+1505 
-1518 YLKNIS
+1518 
-1524 SHEAGNNVEAI
+1524 
-1535 SGITHTSDNVE
+1535 
-1546 VTVTYAPLG
+1546 
-1555 KMIPVDPSGKPIP
+1555 
-1568 DAPTPQFPNNP
+1568 
-1579 SDPSKGNPG
+1579 
-1588 NKPEVPGWTPVDPS
+1588 
-1602 KTVNP
+1602 
-1607 DPSDPGKNVPVPYAQ
+1607 
-1622 VVAGTVRYIDDT
+1622 
-1634 TGKTLSTYD
+1634 
-1643 IPKGTV
+1643 
-1649 GSKINYSTTETI
+1649 
-1661 NNYEKQGY
+1661 
-1669 VLVSNNYPTDAVYKV
+1669 
-1684 SGNDYQV
+1684 
-1691 HLVEGVQPITPDTP
+1691 
-1705 PTDVPTGTPEN
+1705 
-1716 AQPSALK
+1716 
-1723 KDVSLTVKYVN
+1723 
-1734 SDGSQFTGT
+1734 
-1743 VPANASQSLNF
+1743 
-1754 SGEAYVSKVTGKLVN
+1754 
-1769 AKQDAKG
+1769 
-1776 QWIVDSSNTATPE
+1776 
-1789 ITWTPES
+1789 
-1796 SSFSEVVSPV
+1796 
-1806 EAGYYLK
+1806 
-1813 NISSHEAGNNVEAIS
+1813 
-1828 GITHT
+1828 
-1833 SDNVEV
+1833 
-1839 TVTYAPLGKMIP
+1839 
-1851 VDPSG
+1851 
-1856 KPIPDAPTPQF
+1856 
-1867 PNNPSD
+1867 
-1873 PSKGNPG
+1873 
-1880 NKPEVPGW
+1880 
-1888 TPVDPSK
+1888 
-1895 TVNPDPSDPGKN
+1895 
-1907 VPVPYAPNTPVQEEG
+1907 PNTPVQEEG

-2122 ENPTQDTYNGS
+2122 ENPTPDTYNGS

-2369 FGLIGLIEDNKR
+2369 FGLIGLIGDNKR

>member
-1 MSKRNFKERIRK
+1 MSKGNFKERIRK

-94 GGGSDLAKDPQVES
+94 EGSDPAKDPQVES

-205 QYIFDQFTLTN
+205 QYIFDQFTLTYD
-216 GYTPLN
+216 YTPLN

-256 SVGQRATYSGSG
+256 SVGQRTTYSGSG

-275 TIYNFGPDGI
+275 TIYNFGPNGI

-308 VNSNNSNPVA
+308 VNSNNSNYVA

-433 NNPRGIVYPAT
+433 NNPWGIVYPAT

-449 PTELTVSGRYVFPN
+449 PTELTVSGVSGRYVFPN

-471 IELKYATIGKIIP
+471 IKLKYATIGKIIP

-516 NVPGWTPEDSNPTVN
+516 NVPGWTPEDPNPTVN

-744 AQVVAGTVRYIDDTT
+744 AQVVAGTVTYIDDTT

-1030 NVPVPYA
+1030 NVPV
-1037 QVVAGTVRYI
+1037 
-1047 DDTTGKTLSTYDIP
+1047 
-1061 KGTVGSKINYST
+1061 
-1073 TETINNYEKQ
+1073 
-1083 GYVLVSNNYPTDAVY
+1083 
-1098 KVSGNDYQVHL
+1098 
-1109 VEGVQPITPDTPPTD
+1109 
-1124 VPTGTPENAQ
+1124 
-1134 PSALKKDVSL
+1134 
-1144 TVKYVNSD
+1144 KYV
-1152 GSQFTG
+1152 
-1158 TVPANASQ
+1158 
-1166 SLNFSGEA
+1166 
-1174 YVSKVTGKLVNAKQ
+1174 
-1188 DAKGQWIVD
+1188 
-1197 SSNTATPEI
+1197 
-1206 TWTPESSSFSEVV
+1206 
-1219 SPVEAGY
+1219 
-1226 YLKNIS
+1226 
-1232 SHEAGNNVEAI
+1232 
-1243 SGITHTSDNVEVT
+1243 
-1256 VTYAPLGKM
+1256 
-1265 IPVDPSGKPI
+1265 
-1275 PDAPTPQFPNNPSD
+1275 
-1289 PSKGNPGNKPEV
+1289 
-1301 PGWTPVDPSK
+1301 
-1311 TVNPDPSDP
+1311 
-1320 GKNVPVPYA
+1320 
-1329 QVVAGTVRYIDDTT
+1329 
-1343 GKTLSTYDIP
+1343 
-1353 KGTVGSKINYS
+1353 
-1364 TTETINNY
+1364 
-1372 EKQGYVLVSNNYPT
+1372 
-1386 DAVYKVSGNDYQVH
+1386 
-1400 LVEGVQPITPDTPPT
+1400 
-1415 DVPTGTP
+1415 
-1422 ENAQPSALKKDVSL
+1422 
-1436 TVKYVNSD
+1436 
-1444 GSQFTGTVPA
+1444 
-1454 NASQSL
+1454 
-1460 NFSGEAYVSKVTGKL
+1460 
-1475 VNAKQ
+1475 
-1480 DAKGQWIVDSSNT
+1480 
-1493 ATPEIT
+1493 
-1499 WTPESS
+1499 
-1505 SFSEVVSPVEAGY
+1505 
-1518 YLKNIS
+1518 
-1524 SHEAGNNVEAI
+1524 
-1535 SGITHTSDNVE
+1535 
-1546 VTVTYAPLG
+1546 
-1555 KMIPVDPSGKPIP
+1555 
-1568 DAPTPQFPNNP
+1568 
-1579 SDPSKGNPG
+1579 
-1588 NKPEVPGWTPVDPS
+1588 
-1602 KTVNP
+1602 
-1607 DPSDPGKNVPVPYAQ
+1607 
-1622 VVAGTVRYIDDT
+1622 
-1634 TGKTLSTYD
+1634 
-1643 IPKGTV
+1643 
-1649 GSKINYSTTETI
+1649 
-1661 NNYEKQGY
+1661 
-1669 VLVSNNYPTDAVYKV
+1669 
-1684 SGNDYQV
+1684 
-1691 HLVEGVQPITPDTP
+1691 
-1705 PTDVPTGTPEN
+1705 
-1716 AQPSALK
+1716 
-1723 KDVSLTVKYVN
+1723 
-1734 SDGSQFTGT
+1734 
-1743 VPANASQSLNF
+1743 
-1754 SGEAYVSKVTGKLVN
+1754 
-1769 AKQDAKG
+1769 
-1776 QWIVDSSNTATPE
+1776 
-1789 ITWTPES
+1789 
-1796 SSFSEVVSPV
+1796 
-1806 EAGYYLK
+1806 
-1813 NISSHEAGNNVEAIS
+1813 
-1828 GITHT
+1828 
-1833 SDNVEV
+1833 
-1839 TVTYAPLGKMIP
+1839 
-1851 VDPSG
+1851 
-1856 KPIPDAPTPQF
+1856 
-1867 PNNPSD
+1867 
-1873 PSKGNPG
+1873 
-1880 NKPEVPGW
+1880 
-1888 TPVDPSK
+1888 
-1895 TVNPDPSDPGKN
+1895 
-1907 VPVPYAPNTPVQEEG
+1907 PNTPVQEEG

-2122 ENPTQDTYNGS
+2122 ENPTPDTYNGS

-2358 LAGVVGSALAL
+2358 LAGVVGSAL
-2369 FGLIGLIEDNKR
+2369 FGLIGLIGDNKR

>member
-94 GGGSDLAKDPQVES
+94 EGSDPAKDPQVES

-205 QYIFDQFTLTN
+205 QYIFDQFTLTY
-216 GYTPLN
+216 GYKPLN

-256 SVGQRATYSGSG
+256 SVGQRTTYSGSG

-275 TIYNFGPDGI
+275 TIYNFGPNGI

-308 VNSNNSNPVA
+308 VNSNNPNYVA

-363 PRAEKI
+363 PGAEKI

-433 NNPRGIVYPAT
+433 NNPWGIVYPAT

-449 PTELTVSGRYVFPN
+449 PTELTVSGVSGRYVFPN

-471 IELKYATIGKIIP
+471 IKLKYATIGKIIP

-516 NVPGWTPEDSNPTVN
+516 NVPGWTPEDPNPTVN

-744 AQVVAGTVRYIDDTT
+744 AQVVAGTVTYIDDTT

-1030 NVPVPYA
+1030 NVPV
-1037 QVVAGTVRYI
+1037 
-1047 DDTTGKTLSTYDIP
+1047 
-1061 KGTVGSKINYST
+1061 
-1073 TETINNYEKQ
+1073 
-1083 GYVLVSNNYPTDAVY
+1083 
-1098 KVSGNDYQVHL
+1098 
-1109 VEGVQPITPDTPPTD
+1109 
-1124 VPTGTPENAQ
+1124 
-1134 PSALKKDVSL
+1134 
-1144 TVKYVNSD
+1144 KYV
-1152 GSQFTG
+1152 
-1158 TVPANASQ
+1158 
-1166 SLNFSGEA
+1166 
-1174 YVSKVTGKLVNAKQ
+1174 
-1188 DAKGQWIVD
+1188 
-1197 SSNTATPEI
+1197 
-1206 TWTPESSSFSEVV
+1206 
-1219 SPVEAGY
+1219 
-1226 YLKNIS
+1226 
-1232 SHEAGNNVEAI
+1232 
-1243 SGITHTSDNVEVT
+1243 
-1256 VTYAPLGKM
+1256 
-1265 IPVDPSGKPI
+1265 
-1275 PDAPTPQFPNNPSD
+1275 
-1289 PSKGNPGNKPEV
+1289 
-1301 PGWTPVDPSK
+1301 
-1311 TVNPDPSDP
+1311 
-1320 GKNVPVPYA
+1320 
-1329 QVVAGTVRYIDDTT
+1329 
-1343 GKTLSTYDIP
+1343 
-1353 KGTVGSKINYS
+1353 
-1364 TTETINNY
+1364 
-1372 EKQGYVLVSNNYPT
+1372 
-1386 DAVYKVSGNDYQVH
+1386 
-1400 LVEGVQPITPDTPPT
+1400 
-1415 DVPTGTP
+1415 
-1422 ENAQPSALKKDVSL
+1422 
-1436 TVKYVNSD
+1436 
-1444 GSQFTGTVPA
+1444 
-1454 NASQSL
+1454 
-1460 NFSGEAYVSKVTGKL
+1460 
-1475 VNAKQ
+1475 
-1480 DAKGQWIVDSSNT
+1480 
-1493 ATPEIT
+1493 
-1499 WTPESS
+1499 
-1505 SFSEVVSPVEAGY
+1505 
-1518 YLKNIS
+1518 
-1524 SHEAGNNVEAI
+1524 
-1535 SGITHTSDNVE
+1535 
-1546 VTVTYAPLG
+1546 
-1555 KMIPVDPSGKPIP
+1555 
-1568 DAPTPQFPNNP
+1568 
-1579 SDPSKGNPG
+1579 
-1588 NKPEVPGWTPVDPS
+1588 
-1602 KTVNP
+1602 
-1607 DPSDPGKNVPVPYAQ
+1607 
-1622 VVAGTVRYIDDT
+1622 
-1634 TGKTLSTYD
+1634 
-1643 IPKGTV
+1643 
-1649 GSKINYSTTETI
+1649 
-1661 NNYEKQGY
+1661 
-1669 VLVSNNYPTDAVYKV
+1669 
-1684 SGNDYQV
+1684 
-1691 HLVEGVQPITPDTP
+1691 
-1705 PTDVPTGTPEN
+1705 
-1716 AQPSALK
+1716 
-1723 KDVSLTVKYVN
+1723 
-1734 SDGSQFTGT
+1734 
-1743 VPANASQSLNF
+1743 
-1754 SGEAYVSKVTGKLVN
+1754 
-1769 AKQDAKG
+1769 
-1776 QWIVDSSNTATPE
+1776 
-1789 ITWTPES
+1789 
-1796 SSFSEVVSPV
+1796 
-1806 EAGYYLK
+1806 
-1813 NISSHEAGNNVEAIS
+1813 
-1828 GITHT
+1828 
-1833 SDNVEV
+1833 
-1839 TVTYAPLGKMIP
+1839 
-1851 VDPSG
+1851 
-1856 KPIPDAPTPQF
+1856 
-1867 PNNPSD
+1867 
-1873 PSKGNPG
+1873 
-1880 NKPEVPGW
+1880 
-1888 TPVDPSK
+1888 
-1895 TVNPDPSDPGKN
+1895 
-1907 VPVPYAPNTPVQEEG
+1907 PNTPVQEEG

-2122 ENPTQDTYNGS
+2122 ENPTPDTYNGS

-2369 FGLIGLIEDNKR
+2369 FGLIGLIGDNKR

>member
-1 MSKRNFKERIRK
+1 MSKGNFKERIRK

-94 GGGSDLAKDPQVES
+94 EGSDPAKDPQVES

-205 QYIFDQFTLTN
+205 QYIFDQFTLTY

-256 SVGQRATYSGSG
+256 SVGQRTTYSGSG

-275 TIYNFGPDGI
+275 TIYNFGPNGI

-308 VNSNNSNPVA
+308 VNSNNPNYVA

-449 PTELTVSGRYVFPN
+449 PTELTVSGVSGRYVFPN

-516 NVPGWTPEDSNPTVN
+516 NVPGWTPEDPNPTVN

-744 AQVVAGTVRYIDDTT
+744 AQVVAGTVTYIDDTT

-1030 NVPVPYA
+1030 NVPV
-1037 QVVAGTVRYI
+1037 
-1047 DDTTGKTLSTYDIP
+1047 
-1061 KGTVGSKINYST
+1061 
-1073 TETINNYEKQ
+1073 
-1083 GYVLVSNNYPTDAVY
+1083 
-1098 KVSGNDYQVHL
+1098 
-1109 VEGVQPITPDTPPTD
+1109 
-1124 VPTGTPENAQ
+1124 
-1134 PSALKKDVSL
+1134 
-1144 TVKYVNSD
+1144 KYV
-1152 GSQFTG
+1152 
-1158 TVPANASQ
+1158 
-1166 SLNFSGEA
+1166 
-1174 YVSKVTGKLVNAKQ
+1174 
-1188 DAKGQWIVD
+1188 
-1197 SSNTATPEI
+1197 
-1206 TWTPESSSFSEVV
+1206 
-1219 SPVEAGY
+1219 
-1226 YLKNIS
+1226 
-1232 SHEAGNNVEAI
+1232 
-1243 SGITHTSDNVEVT
+1243 
-1256 VTYAPLGKM
+1256 
-1265 IPVDPSGKPI
+1265 
-1275 PDAPTPQFPNNPSD
+1275 
-1289 PSKGNPGNKPEV
+1289 
-1301 PGWTPVDPSK
+1301 
-1311 TVNPDPSDP
+1311 
-1320 GKNVPVPYA
+1320 
-1329 QVVAGTVRYIDDTT
+1329 
-1343 GKTLSTYDIP
+1343 
-1353 KGTVGSKINYS
+1353 
-1364 TTETINNY
+1364 
-1372 EKQGYVLVSNNYPT
+1372 
-1386 DAVYKVSGNDYQVH
+1386 
-1400 LVEGVQPITPDTPPT
+1400 
-1415 DVPTGTP
+1415 
-1422 ENAQPSALKKDVSL
+1422 
-1436 TVKYVNSD
+1436 
-1444 GSQFTGTVPA
+1444 
-1454 NASQSL
+1454 
-1460 NFSGEAYVSKVTGKL
+1460 
-1475 VNAKQ
+1475 
-1480 DAKGQWIVDSSNT
+1480 
-1493 ATPEIT
+1493 
-1499 WTPESS
+1499 
-1505 SFSEVVSPVEAGY
+1505 
-1518 YLKNIS
+1518 
-1524 SHEAGNNVEAI
+1524 
-1535 SGITHTSDNVE
+1535 
-1546 VTVTYAPLG
+1546 
-1555 KMIPVDPSGKPIP
+1555 
-1568 DAPTPQFPNNP
+1568 
-1579 SDPSKGNPG
+1579 
-1588 NKPEVPGWTPVDPS
+1588 
-1602 KTVNP
+1602 
-1607 DPSDPGKNVPVPYAQ
+1607 
-1622 VVAGTVRYIDDT
+1622 
-1634 TGKTLSTYD
+1634 
-1643 IPKGTV
+1643 
-1649 GSKINYSTTETI
+1649 
-1661 NNYEKQGY
+1661 
-1669 VLVSNNYPTDAVYKV
+1669 
-1684 SGNDYQV
+1684 
-1691 HLVEGVQPITPDTP
+1691 
-1705 PTDVPTGTPEN
+1705 
-1716 AQPSALK
+1716 
-1723 KDVSLTVKYVN
+1723 
-1734 SDGSQFTGT
+1734 
-1743 VPANASQSLNF
+1743 
-1754 SGEAYVSKVTGKLVN
+1754 
-1769 AKQDAKG
+1769 
-1776 QWIVDSSNTATPE
+1776 
-1789 ITWTPES
+1789 
-1796 SSFSEVVSPV
+1796 
-1806 EAGYYLK
+1806 
-1813 NISSHEAGNNVEAIS
+1813 
-1828 GITHT
+1828 
-1833 SDNVEV
+1833 
-1839 TVTYAPLGKMIP
+1839 
-1851 VDPSG
+1851 
-1856 KPIPDAPTPQF
+1856 
-1867 PNNPSD
+1867 
-1873 PSKGNPG
+1873 
-1880 NKPEVPGW
+1880 
-1888 TPVDPSK
+1888 
-1895 TVNPDPSDPGKN
+1895 
-1907 VPVPYAPNTPVQEEG
+1907 PNTPVQEEG

-2122 ENPTQDTYNGS
+2122 ENPTPDTYNGS

-2369 FGLIGLIEDNKR
+2369 FGLIGLIGDNKR

>member
-1 MSKRNFKERIRK
+1 
-13 MEDRQDRFSIRKFSI
+13 
-28 GTVSVLIGSFIFGIQ
+28 
-43 SIQVVHADTVT
+43 
-54 DSNSTVVTQK
+54 
-64 ENLQPKKEIENEA
+64 
-77 RGNSSTSVQS
+77 
-87 SQLNKKV
+87 
-94 GGGSDLAKDPQVES
+94 
-108 VNNSFVKTDNKDSKE
+108 
-123 EKSSSLDNKVLQV
+123 
-136 SSNVESQNQGNPYQ
+136 
-150 INGSNDEVNNQNK
+150 
-163 LKVQPQSFT
+163 
-172 ESTDT
+172 
-177 PTTPSDSSGVTIT
+177 
-190 DDAHYPN
+190 
-197 TNGIVPAN
+197 
-205 QYIFDQFTLTN
+205 
-216 GYTPLN
+216 

-256 SVGQRATYSGSG
+256 SVGQRTTYSGSG

-275 TIYNFGPDGI
+275 TIYNFGPNGI

-308 VNSNNSNPVA
+308 VNSNNPNYVA

-363 PRAEKI
+363 PGAEKI

-449 PTELTVSGRYVFPN
+449 PTELTVSGVSGRYVFPN

-471 IELKYATIGKIIP
+471 IKLKYATIGKIIP

-516 NVPGWTPEDSNPTVN
+516 NVPGWTPEDPNPTVN

-744 AQVVAGTVRYIDDTT
+744 AQVVAGTVTYIDDTT

-1030 NVPVPYA
+1030 NVPV
-1037 QVVAGTVRYI
+1037 
-1047 DDTTGKTLSTYDIP
+1047 
-1061 KGTVGSKINYST
+1061 
-1073 TETINNYEKQ
+1073 
-1083 GYVLVSNNYPTDAVY
+1083 
-1098 KVSGNDYQVHL
+1098 
-1109 VEGVQPITPDTPPTD
+1109 
-1124 VPTGTPENAQ
+1124 
-1134 PSALKKDVSL
+1134 
-1144 TVKYVNSD
+1144 KYV
-1152 GSQFTG
+1152 
-1158 TVPANASQ
+1158 
-1166 SLNFSGEA
+1166 
-1174 YVSKVTGKLVNAKQ
+1174 
-1188 DAKGQWIVD
+1188 
-1197 SSNTATPEI
+1197 
-1206 TWTPESSSFSEVV
+1206 
-1219 SPVEAGY
+1219 
-1226 YLKNIS
+1226 
-1232 SHEAGNNVEAI
+1232 
-1243 SGITHTSDNVEVT
+1243 
-1256 VTYAPLGKM
+1256 
-1265 IPVDPSGKPI
+1265 
-1275 PDAPTPQFPNNPSD
+1275 
-1289 PSKGNPGNKPEV
+1289 
-1301 PGWTPVDPSK
+1301 
-1311 TVNPDPSDP
+1311 
-1320 GKNVPVPYA
+1320 
-1329 QVVAGTVRYIDDTT
+1329 
-1343 GKTLSTYDIP
+1343 
-1353 KGTVGSKINYS
+1353 
-1364 TTETINNY
+1364 
-1372 EKQGYVLVSNNYPT
+1372 
-1386 DAVYKVSGNDYQVH
+1386 
-1400 LVEGVQPITPDTPPT
+1400 
-1415 DVPTGTP
+1415 
-1422 ENAQPSALKKDVSL
+1422 
-1436 TVKYVNSD
+1436 
-1444 GSQFTGTVPA
+1444 
-1454 NASQSL
+1454 
-1460 NFSGEAYVSKVTGKL
+1460 
-1475 VNAKQ
+1475 
-1480 DAKGQWIVDSSNT
+1480 
-1493 ATPEIT
+1493 
-1499 WTPESS
+1499 
-1505 SFSEVVSPVEAGY
+1505 
-1518 YLKNIS
+1518 
-1524 SHEAGNNVEAI
+1524 
-1535 SGITHTSDNVE
+1535 
-1546 VTVTYAPLG
+1546 
-1555 KMIPVDPSGKPIP
+1555 
-1568 DAPTPQFPNNP
+1568 
-1579 SDPSKGNPG
+1579 
-1588 NKPEVPGWTPVDPS
+1588 
-1602 KTVNP
+1602 
-1607 DPSDPGKNVPVPYAQ
+1607 
-1622 VVAGTVRYIDDT
+1622 
-1634 TGKTLSTYD
+1634 
-1643 IPKGTV
+1643 
-1649 GSKINYSTTETI
+1649 
-1661 NNYEKQGY
+1661 
-1669 VLVSNNYPTDAVYKV
+1669 
-1684 SGNDYQV
+1684 
-1691 HLVEGVQPITPDTP
+1691 
-1705 PTDVPTGTPEN
+1705 
-1716 AQPSALK
+1716 
-1723 KDVSLTVKYVN
+1723 
-1734 SDGSQFTGT
+1734 
-1743 VPANASQSLNF
+1743 
-1754 SGEAYVSKVTGKLVN
+1754 
-1769 AKQDAKG
+1769 
-1776 QWIVDSSNTATPE
+1776 
-1789 ITWTPES
+1789 
-1796 SSFSEVVSPV
+1796 
-1806 EAGYYLK
+1806 
-1813 NISSHEAGNNVEAIS
+1813 
-1828 GITHT
+1828 
-1833 SDNVEV
+1833 
-1839 TVTYAPLGKMIP
+1839 
-1851 VDPSG
+1851 
-1856 KPIPDAPTPQF
+1856 
-1867 PNNPSD
+1867 
-1873 PSKGNPG
+1873 
-1880 NKPEVPGW
+1880 
-1888 TPVDPSK
+1888 
-1895 TVNPDPSDPGKN
+1895 
-1907 VPVPYAPNTPVQEEG
+1907 PNTPVQEEG

-1930 KTDNVDLPQYGK
+1930 KTDNVDLPQYDK

-2122 ENPTQDTYNGS
+2122 ENPTPDTYNGS

-2369 FGLIGLIEDNKR
+2369 FGLIGLIGDNKR

>member
-1 MSKRNFKERIRK
+1 MSKGNFKERIRK

-94 GGGSDLAKDPQVES
+94 EGSDPAKDPQVES

-205 QYIFDQFTLTN
+205 QYIFDQFTLTY

-256 SVGQRATYSGSG
+256 SVGQRTTYSGSG

-275 TIYNFGPDGI
+275 TIYNFGPNGI

-308 VNSNNSNPVA
+308 VNSNNPNYVA

-363 PRAEKI
+363 PGAEKI

-449 PTELTVSGRYVFPN
+449 PTELTVSGVSGRYVFPN

-471 IELKYATIGKIIP
+471 IKLKYATIGKIIP

-516 NVPGWTPEDSNPTVN
+516 NVPGWTPEDPNPTVN

-744 AQVVAGTVRYIDDTT
+744 AQVVAGTVTYIDDTT

-1030 NVPVPYA
+1030 NVPV
-1037 QVVAGTVRYI
+1037 
-1047 DDTTGKTLSTYDIP
+1047 
-1061 KGTVGSKINYST
+1061 
-1073 TETINNYEKQ
+1073 
-1083 GYVLVSNNYPTDAVY
+1083 
-1098 KVSGNDYQVHL
+1098 
-1109 VEGVQPITPDTPPTD
+1109 
-1124 VPTGTPENAQ
+1124 
-1134 PSALKKDVSL
+1134 
-1144 TVKYVNSD
+1144 KYV
-1152 GSQFTG
+1152 
-1158 TVPANASQ
+1158 
-1166 SLNFSGEA
+1166 
-1174 YVSKVTGKLVNAKQ
+1174 
-1188 DAKGQWIVD
+1188 
-1197 SSNTATPEI
+1197 
-1206 TWTPESSSFSEVV
+1206 
-1219 SPVEAGY
+1219 
-1226 YLKNIS
+1226 
-1232 SHEAGNNVEAI
+1232 
-1243 SGITHTSDNVEVT
+1243 
-1256 VTYAPLGKM
+1256 
-1265 IPVDPSGKPI
+1265 
-1275 PDAPTPQFPNNPSD
+1275 
-1289 PSKGNPGNKPEV
+1289 
-1301 PGWTPVDPSK
+1301 
-1311 TVNPDPSDP
+1311 
-1320 GKNVPVPYA
+1320 
-1329 QVVAGTVRYIDDTT
+1329 
-1343 GKTLSTYDIP
+1343 
-1353 KGTVGSKINYS
+1353 
-1364 TTETINNY
+1364 
-1372 EKQGYVLVSNNYPT
+1372 
-1386 DAVYKVSGNDYQVH
+1386 
-1400 LVEGVQPITPDTPPT
+1400 
-1415 DVPTGTP
+1415 
-1422 ENAQPSALKKDVSL
+1422 
-1436 TVKYVNSD
+1436 
-1444 GSQFTGTVPA
+1444 
-1454 NASQSL
+1454 
-1460 NFSGEAYVSKVTGKL
+1460 
-1475 VNAKQ
+1475 
-1480 DAKGQWIVDSSNT
+1480 
-1493 ATPEIT
+1493 
-1499 WTPESS
+1499 
-1505 SFSEVVSPVEAGY
+1505 
-1518 YLKNIS
+1518 
-1524 SHEAGNNVEAI
+1524 
-1535 SGITHTSDNVE
+1535 
-1546 VTVTYAPLG
+1546 
-1555 KMIPVDPSGKPIP
+1555 
-1568 DAPTPQFPNNP
+1568 
-1579 SDPSKGNPG
+1579 
-1588 NKPEVPGWTPVDPS
+1588 
-1602 KTVNP
+1602 
-1607 DPSDPGKNVPVPYAQ
+1607 
-1622 VVAGTVRYIDDT
+1622 
-1634 TGKTLSTYD
+1634 
-1643 IPKGTV
+1643 
-1649 GSKINYSTTETI
+1649 
-1661 NNYEKQGY
+1661 
-1669 VLVSNNYPTDAVYKV
+1669 
-1684 SGNDYQV
+1684 
-1691 HLVEGVQPITPDTP
+1691 
-1705 PTDVPTGTPEN
+1705 
-1716 AQPSALK
+1716 
-1723 KDVSLTVKYVN
+1723 
-1734 SDGSQFTGT
+1734 
-1743 VPANASQSLNF
+1743 
-1754 SGEAYVSKVTGKLVN
+1754 
-1769 AKQDAKG
+1769 
-1776 QWIVDSSNTATPE
+1776 
-1789 ITWTPES
+1789 
-1796 SSFSEVVSPV
+1796 
-1806 EAGYYLK
+1806 
-1813 NISSHEAGNNVEAIS
+1813 
-1828 GITHT
+1828 
-1833 SDNVEV
+1833 
-1839 TVTYAPLGKMIP
+1839 
-1851 VDPSG
+1851 
-1856 KPIPDAPTPQF
+1856 
-1867 PNNPSD
+1867 
-1873 PSKGNPG
+1873 
-1880 NKPEVPGW
+1880 
-1888 TPVDPSK
+1888 
-1895 TVNPDPSDPGKN
+1895 
-1907 VPVPYAPNTPVQEEG
+1907 PNTPVQEEG

-2122 ENPTQDTYNGS
+2122 ENPTPDTYNGS

-2369 FGLIGLIEDNKR
+2369 FGLIGLIGDNKR

>member
-1 MSKRNFKERIRK
+1 M
-13 MEDRQDRFSIRKFSI
+13 
-28 GTVSVLIGSFIFGIQ
+28 
-43 SIQVVHADTVT
+43 
-54 DSNSTVVTQK
+54 
-64 ENLQPKKEIENEA
+64 
-77 RGNSSTSVQS
+77 
-87 SQLNKKV
+87 
-94 GGGSDLAKDPQVES
+94 
-108 VNNSFVKTDNKDSKE
+108 
-123 EKSSSLDNKVLQV
+123 QV

-205 QYIFDQFTLTN
+205 QYIFDQFTLTY

-256 SVGQRATYSGSG
+256 SVGQRTTYSGSG

-275 TIYNFGPDGI
+275 TIYNFGPNGI

-308 VNSNNSNPVA
+308 VNSNNPNYVA

-363 PRAEKI
+363 PGAEKI

-449 PTELTVSGRYVFPN
+449 PTELTVSGVSGRYVFPN

-471 IELKYATIGKIIP
+471 IKLKYATIGKIIP

-516 NVPGWTPEDSNPTVN
+516 NVPGWTPEDPNPTVN

-744 AQVVAGTVRYIDDTT
+744 AQVVAGTVTYIDDTT

-1037 QVVAGTVRYI
+1037 QVVAGTVTYI

-1320 GKNVPVPYA
+1320 GKNVPV
-1329 QVVAGTVRYIDDTT
+1329 
-1343 GKTLSTYDIP
+1343 
-1353 KGTVGSKINYS
+1353 
-1364 TTETINNY
+1364 
-1372 EKQGYVLVSNNYPT
+1372 
-1386 DAVYKVSGNDYQVH
+1386 
-1400 LVEGVQPITPDTPPT
+1400 
-1415 DVPTGTP
+1415 
-1422 ENAQPSALKKDVSL
+1422 
-1436 TVKYVNSD
+1436 KYV
-1444 GSQFTGTVPA
+1444 
-1454 NASQSL
+1454 
-1460 NFSGEAYVSKVTGKL
+1460 
-1475 VNAKQ
+1475 
-1480 DAKGQWIVDSSNT
+1480 
-1493 ATPEIT
+1493 
-1499 WTPESS
+1499 
-1505 SFSEVVSPVEAGY
+1505 
-1518 YLKNIS
+1518 
-1524 SHEAGNNVEAI
+1524 
-1535 SGITHTSDNVE
+1535 
-1546 VTVTYAPLG
+1546 
-1555 KMIPVDPSGKPIP
+1555 
-1568 DAPTPQFPNNP
+1568 
-1579 SDPSKGNPG
+1579 
-1588 NKPEVPGWTPVDPS
+1588 
-1602 KTVNP
+1602 
-1607 DPSDPGKNVPVPYAQ
+1607 
-1622 VVAGTVRYIDDT
+1622 
-1634 TGKTLSTYD
+1634 
-1643 IPKGTV
+1643 
-1649 GSKINYSTTETI
+1649 
-1661 NNYEKQGY
+1661 
-1669 VLVSNNYPTDAVYKV
+1669 
-1684 SGNDYQV
+1684 
-1691 HLVEGVQPITPDTP
+1691 
-1705 PTDVPTGTPEN
+1705 
-1716 AQPSALK
+1716 
-1723 KDVSLTVKYVN
+1723 
-1734 SDGSQFTGT
+1734 
-1743 VPANASQSLNF
+1743 
-1754 SGEAYVSKVTGKLVN
+1754 
-1769 AKQDAKG
+1769 
-1776 QWIVDSSNTATPE
+1776 
-1789 ITWTPES
+1789 
-1796 SSFSEVVSPV
+1796 
-1806 EAGYYLK
+1806 
-1813 NISSHEAGNNVEAIS
+1813 
-1828 GITHT
+1828 
-1833 SDNVEV
+1833 
-1839 TVTYAPLGKMIP
+1839 
-1851 VDPSG
+1851 
-1856 KPIPDAPTPQF
+1856 
-1867 PNNPSD
+1867 
-1873 PSKGNPG
+1873 
-1880 NKPEVPGW
+1880 
-1888 TPVDPSK
+1888 
-1895 TVNPDPSDPGKN
+1895 
-1907 VPVPYAPNTPVQEEG
+1907 PNTPVQEEG

-1930 KTDNVDLPQYGK
+1930 KTDNVDLPQYDK

-2122 ENPTQDTYNGS
+2122 ENPTPDTYNGS

-2369 FGLIGLIEDNKR
+2369 FGLIGLIGDNKR

>member
-1 MSKRNFKERIRK
+1 MRN
-13 MEDRQDRFSIRKFSI
+13 
-28 GTVSVLIGSFIFGIQ
+28 
-43 SIQVVHADTVT
+43 TVT

-94 GGGSDLAKDPQVES
+94 EGSDPAKDPQVES

-205 QYIFDQFTLTN
+205 QYIFDQFTLTY

-256 SVGQRATYSGSG
+256 SVGQRTTYSGSG

-275 TIYNFGPDGI
+275 TIYNFGPNGI

-308 VNSNNSNPVA
+308 VNSNNSNYVA

-433 NNPRGIVYPAT
+433 NNPWGIVYPAT

-449 PTELTVSGRYVFPN
+449 PTELTVSGVSGRYVFPN

-471 IELKYATIGKIIP
+471 IKLKYATIGKIIP

-516 NVPGWTPEDSNPTVN
+516 NVPGWTPEDPNPTVN

-744 AQVVAGTVRYIDDTT
+744 AQVVAGTVTYIDDTT

-1030 NVPVPYA
+1030 NVPV
-1037 QVVAGTVRYI
+1037 
-1047 DDTTGKTLSTYDIP
+1047 
-1061 KGTVGSKINYST
+1061 
-1073 TETINNYEKQ
+1073 
-1083 GYVLVSNNYPTDAVY
+1083 
-1098 KVSGNDYQVHL
+1098 
-1109 VEGVQPITPDTPPTD
+1109 
-1124 VPTGTPENAQ
+1124 
-1134 PSALKKDVSL
+1134 
-1144 TVKYVNSD
+1144 KYV
-1152 GSQFTG
+1152 
-1158 TVPANASQ
+1158 
-1166 SLNFSGEA
+1166 
-1174 YVSKVTGKLVNAKQ
+1174 
-1188 DAKGQWIVD
+1188 
-1197 SSNTATPEI
+1197 
-1206 TWTPESSSFSEVV
+1206 
-1219 SPVEAGY
+1219 
-1226 YLKNIS
+1226 
-1232 SHEAGNNVEAI
+1232 
-1243 SGITHTSDNVEVT
+1243 
-1256 VTYAPLGKM
+1256 
-1265 IPVDPSGKPI
+1265 
-1275 PDAPTPQFPNNPSD
+1275 
-1289 PSKGNPGNKPEV
+1289 
-1301 PGWTPVDPSK
+1301 
-1311 TVNPDPSDP
+1311 
-1320 GKNVPVPYA
+1320 
-1329 QVVAGTVRYIDDTT
+1329 
-1343 GKTLSTYDIP
+1343 
-1353 KGTVGSKINYS
+1353 
-1364 TTETINNY
+1364 
-1372 EKQGYVLVSNNYPT
+1372 
-1386 DAVYKVSGNDYQVH
+1386 
-1400 LVEGVQPITPDTPPT
+1400 
-1415 DVPTGTP
+1415 
-1422 ENAQPSALKKDVSL
+1422 
-1436 TVKYVNSD
+1436 
-1444 GSQFTGTVPA
+1444 
-1454 NASQSL
+1454 
-1460 NFSGEAYVSKVTGKL
+1460 
-1475 VNAKQ
+1475 
-1480 DAKGQWIVDSSNT
+1480 
-1493 ATPEIT
+1493 
-1499 WTPESS
+1499 
-1505 SFSEVVSPVEAGY
+1505 
-1518 YLKNIS
+1518 
-1524 SHEAGNNVEAI
+1524 
-1535 SGITHTSDNVE
+1535 
-1546 VTVTYAPLG
+1546 
-1555 KMIPVDPSGKPIP
+1555 
-1568 DAPTPQFPNNP
+1568 
-1579 SDPSKGNPG
+1579 
-1588 NKPEVPGWTPVDPS
+1588 
-1602 KTVNP
+1602 
-1607 DPSDPGKNVPVPYAQ
+1607 
-1622 VVAGTVRYIDDT
+1622 
-1634 TGKTLSTYD
+1634 
-1643 IPKGTV
+1643 
-1649 GSKINYSTTETI
+1649 
-1661 NNYEKQGY
+1661 
-1669 VLVSNNYPTDAVYKV
+1669 
-1684 SGNDYQV
+1684 
-1691 HLVEGVQPITPDTP
+1691 
-1705 PTDVPTGTPEN
+1705 
-1716 AQPSALK
+1716 
-1723 KDVSLTVKYVN
+1723 
-1734 SDGSQFTGT
+1734 
-1743 VPANASQSLNF
+1743 
-1754 SGEAYVSKVTGKLVN
+1754 
-1769 AKQDAKG
+1769 
-1776 QWIVDSSNTATPE
+1776 
-1789 ITWTPES
+1789 
-1796 SSFSEVVSPV
+1796 
-1806 EAGYYLK
+1806 
-1813 NISSHEAGNNVEAIS
+1813 
-1828 GITHT
+1828 
-1833 SDNVEV
+1833 
-1839 TVTYAPLGKMIP
+1839 
-1851 VDPSG
+1851 
-1856 KPIPDAPTPQF
+1856 
-1867 PNNPSD
+1867 
-1873 PSKGNPG
+1873 
-1880 NKPEVPGW
+1880 
-1888 TPVDPSK
+1888 
-1895 TVNPDPSDPGKN
+1895 
-1907 VPVPYAPNTPVQEEG
+1907 PNTPVQEEG

-2122 ENPTQDTYNGS
+2122 ENPTPDTYNGS

-2369 FGLIGLIEDNKR
+2369 FGLIGLIGDNKR

>member
-1 MSKRNFKERIRK
+1 MSKGNFKERIRK

-94 GGGSDLAKDPQVES
+94 EGSDPAKDPQVES

-205 QYIFDQFTLTN
+205 QYIFDQFTLTD
-216 GYTPLN
+216 GYKTPLN

-256 SVGQRATYSGSG
+256 SVGQRTTYSGSG

-275 TIYNFGPDGI
+275 TIYNFGPNGI

-308 VNSNNSNPVA
+308 VNSNNPNYVA

-388 KNGGTYTNEWVSL
+388 KNGGIYTNEWVSS

-433 NNPRGIVYPAT
+433 NNPWGIVYPAT

-449 PTELTVSGRYVFPN
+449 PTELTVSGVSGRYVFPN

-471 IELKYATIGKIIP
+471 IKLKYATIGKIIP

-516 NVPGWTPEDSNPTVN
+516 NVPGWTPEDPNPTVN

-744 AQVVAGTVRYIDDTT
+744 AQVVAGTVTYIDDTT

-1030 NVPVPYA
+1030 NVPV
-1037 QVVAGTVRYI
+1037 
-1047 DDTTGKTLSTYDIP
+1047 
-1061 KGTVGSKINYST
+1061 
-1073 TETINNYEKQ
+1073 
-1083 GYVLVSNNYPTDAVY
+1083 
-1098 KVSGNDYQVHL
+1098 
-1109 VEGVQPITPDTPPTD
+1109 
-1124 VPTGTPENAQ
+1124 
-1134 PSALKKDVSL
+1134 
-1144 TVKYVNSD
+1144 KYV
-1152 GSQFTG
+1152 
-1158 TVPANASQ
+1158 
-1166 SLNFSGEA
+1166 
-1174 YVSKVTGKLVNAKQ
+1174 
-1188 DAKGQWIVD
+1188 
-1197 SSNTATPEI
+1197 
-1206 TWTPESSSFSEVV
+1206 
-1219 SPVEAGY
+1219 
-1226 YLKNIS
+1226 
-1232 SHEAGNNVEAI
+1232 
-1243 SGITHTSDNVEVT
+1243 
-1256 VTYAPLGKM
+1256 
-1265 IPVDPSGKPI
+1265 
-1275 PDAPTPQFPNNPSD
+1275 
-1289 PSKGNPGNKPEV
+1289 
-1301 PGWTPVDPSK
+1301 
-1311 TVNPDPSDP
+1311 
-1320 GKNVPVPYA
+1320 
-1329 QVVAGTVRYIDDTT
+1329 
-1343 GKTLSTYDIP
+1343 
-1353 KGTVGSKINYS
+1353 
-1364 TTETINNY
+1364 
-1372 EKQGYVLVSNNYPT
+1372 
-1386 DAVYKVSGNDYQVH
+1386 
-1400 LVEGVQPITPDTPPT
+1400 
-1415 DVPTGTP
+1415 
-1422 ENAQPSALKKDVSL
+1422 
-1436 TVKYVNSD
+1436 
-1444 GSQFTGTVPA
+1444 
-1454 NASQSL
+1454 
-1460 NFSGEAYVSKVTGKL
+1460 
-1475 VNAKQ
+1475 
-1480 DAKGQWIVDSSNT
+1480 
-1493 ATPEIT
+1493 
-1499 WTPESS
+1499 
-1505 SFSEVVSPVEAGY
+1505 
-1518 YLKNIS
+1518 
-1524 SHEAGNNVEAI
+1524 
-1535 SGITHTSDNVE
+1535 
-1546 VTVTYAPLG
+1546 
-1555 KMIPVDPSGKPIP
+1555 
-1568 DAPTPQFPNNP
+1568 
-1579 SDPSKGNPG
+1579 
-1588 NKPEVPGWTPVDPS
+1588 
-1602 KTVNP
+1602 
-1607 DPSDPGKNVPVPYAQ
+1607 
-1622 VVAGTVRYIDDT
+1622 
-1634 TGKTLSTYD
+1634 
-1643 IPKGTV
+1643 
-1649 GSKINYSTTETI
+1649 
-1661 NNYEKQGY
+1661 
-1669 VLVSNNYPTDAVYKV
+1669 
-1684 SGNDYQV
+1684 
-1691 HLVEGVQPITPDTP
+1691 
-1705 PTDVPTGTPEN
+1705 
-1716 AQPSALK
+1716 
-1723 KDVSLTVKYVN
+1723 
-1734 SDGSQFTGT
+1734 
-1743 VPANASQSLNF
+1743 
-1754 SGEAYVSKVTGKLVN
+1754 
-1769 AKQDAKG
+1769 
-1776 QWIVDSSNTATPE
+1776 
-1789 ITWTPES
+1789 
-1796 SSFSEVVSPV
+1796 
-1806 EAGYYLK
+1806 
-1813 NISSHEAGNNVEAIS
+1813 
-1828 GITHT
+1828 
-1833 SDNVEV
+1833 
-1839 TVTYAPLGKMIP
+1839 
-1851 VDPSG
+1851 
-1856 KPIPDAPTPQF
+1856 
-1867 PNNPSD
+1867 
-1873 PSKGNPG
+1873 
-1880 NKPEVPGW
+1880 
-1888 TPVDPSK
+1888 
-1895 TVNPDPSDPGKN
+1895 
-1907 VPVPYAPNTPVQEEG
+1907 PNTPVQEEG

-2122 ENPTQDTYNGS
+2122 ENPTPDTYNGS

-2369 FGLIGLIEDNKR
+2369 FGLIGLIGDNKR
-2381 KKKI
+2381 KKKS

>member
-1 MSKRNFKERIRK
+1 
-13 MEDRQDRFSIRKFSI
+13 
-28 GTVSVLIGSFIFGIQ
+28 
-43 SIQVVHADTVT
+43 
-54 DSNSTVVTQK
+54 
-64 ENLQPKKEIENEA
+64 
-77 RGNSSTSVQS
+77 
-87 SQLNKKV
+87 
-94 GGGSDLAKDPQVES
+94 
-108 VNNSFVKTDNKDSKE
+108 
-123 EKSSSLDNKVLQV
+123 
-136 SSNVESQNQGNPYQ
+136 
-150 INGSNDEVNNQNK
+150 
-163 LKVQPQSFT
+163 
-172 ESTDT
+172 
-177 PTTPSDSSGVTIT
+177 
-190 DDAHYPN
+190 
-197 TNGIVPAN
+197 
-205 QYIFDQFTLTN
+205 
-216 GYTPLN
+216 

-256 SVGQRATYSGSG
+256 SVGQRTTYSGSG

-275 TIYNFGPDGI
+275 TIYNFGPNGI

-308 VNSNNSNPVA
+308 VNSNNSNYVA

-433 NNPRGIVYPAT
+433 NNPWGIVYPAT

-449 PTELTVSGRYVFPN
+449 PTELTVSGVSGRYVFPN

-516 NVPGWTPEDSNPTVN
+516 NVPGWTPEDPNPTVN

-744 AQVVAGTVRYIDDTT
+744 AQVVAGTVTYIDDTT

-1030 NVPVPYA
+1030 NVPV
-1037 QVVAGTVRYI
+1037 
-1047 DDTTGKTLSTYDIP
+1047 
-1061 KGTVGSKINYST
+1061 
-1073 TETINNYEKQ
+1073 
-1083 GYVLVSNNYPTDAVY
+1083 
-1098 KVSGNDYQVHL
+1098 
-1109 VEGVQPITPDTPPTD
+1109 
-1124 VPTGTPENAQ
+1124 
-1134 PSALKKDVSL
+1134 
-1144 TVKYVNSD
+1144 KYV
-1152 GSQFTG
+1152 
-1158 TVPANASQ
+1158 
-1166 SLNFSGEA
+1166 
-1174 YVSKVTGKLVNAKQ
+1174 
-1188 DAKGQWIVD
+1188 
-1197 SSNTATPEI
+1197 
-1206 TWTPESSSFSEVV
+1206 
-1219 SPVEAGY
+1219 
-1226 YLKNIS
+1226 
-1232 SHEAGNNVEAI
+1232 
-1243 SGITHTSDNVEVT
+1243 
-1256 VTYAPLGKM
+1256 
-1265 IPVDPSGKPI
+1265 
-1275 PDAPTPQFPNNPSD
+1275 
-1289 PSKGNPGNKPEV
+1289 
-1301 PGWTPVDPSK
+1301 
-1311 TVNPDPSDP
+1311 
-1320 GKNVPVPYA
+1320 
-1329 QVVAGTVRYIDDTT
+1329 
-1343 GKTLSTYDIP
+1343 
-1353 KGTVGSKINYS
+1353 
-1364 TTETINNY
+1364 
-1372 EKQGYVLVSNNYPT
+1372 
-1386 DAVYKVSGNDYQVH
+1386 
-1400 LVEGVQPITPDTPPT
+1400 
-1415 DVPTGTP
+1415 
-1422 ENAQPSALKKDVSL
+1422 
-1436 TVKYVNSD
+1436 
-1444 GSQFTGTVPA
+1444 
-1454 NASQSL
+1454 
-1460 NFSGEAYVSKVTGKL
+1460 
-1475 VNAKQ
+1475 
-1480 DAKGQWIVDSSNT
+1480 
-1493 ATPEIT
+1493 
-1499 WTPESS
+1499 
-1505 SFSEVVSPVEAGY
+1505 
-1518 YLKNIS
+1518 
-1524 SHEAGNNVEAI
+1524 
-1535 SGITHTSDNVE
+1535 
-1546 VTVTYAPLG
+1546 
-1555 KMIPVDPSGKPIP
+1555 
-1568 DAPTPQFPNNP
+1568 
-1579 SDPSKGNPG
+1579 
-1588 NKPEVPGWTPVDPS
+1588 
-1602 KTVNP
+1602 
-1607 DPSDPGKNVPVPYAQ
+1607 
-1622 VVAGTVRYIDDT
+1622 
-1634 TGKTLSTYD
+1634 
-1643 IPKGTV
+1643 
-1649 GSKINYSTTETI
+1649 
-1661 NNYEKQGY
+1661 
-1669 VLVSNNYPTDAVYKV
+1669 
-1684 SGNDYQV
+1684 
-1691 HLVEGVQPITPDTP
+1691 
-1705 PTDVPTGTPEN
+1705 
-1716 AQPSALK
+1716 
-1723 KDVSLTVKYVN
+1723 
-1734 SDGSQFTGT
+1734 
-1743 VPANASQSLNF
+1743 
-1754 SGEAYVSKVTGKLVN
+1754 
-1769 AKQDAKG
+1769 
-1776 QWIVDSSNTATPE
+1776 
-1789 ITWTPES
+1789 
-1796 SSFSEVVSPV
+1796 
-1806 EAGYYLK
+1806 
-1813 NISSHEAGNNVEAIS
+1813 
-1828 GITHT
+1828 
-1833 SDNVEV
+1833 
-1839 TVTYAPLGKMIP
+1839 
-1851 VDPSG
+1851 
-1856 KPIPDAPTPQF
+1856 
-1867 PNNPSD
+1867 
-1873 PSKGNPG
+1873 
-1880 NKPEVPGW
+1880 
-1888 TPVDPSK
+1888 
-1895 TVNPDPSDPGKN
+1895 
-1907 VPVPYAPNTPVQEEG
+1907 PNTPVQEEG

-2122 ENPTQDTYNGS
+2122 ENPTPDTYNGS

-2369 FGLIGLIEDNKR
+2369 FGLIGLIGDNKR

>member
-1 MSKRNFKERIRK
+1 MRN
-13 MEDRQDRFSIRKFSI
+13 
-28 GTVSVLIGSFIFGIQ
+28 
-43 SIQVVHADTVT
+43 TVT

-94 GGGSDLAKDPQVES
+94 EGSDPAKDPQVES

-205 QYIFDQFTLTN
+205 QYIFDQFTLTY

-256 SVGQRATYSGSG
+256 SVGQRTTYSGSG

-275 TIYNFGPDGI
+275 TIYNFGPNGI

-308 VNSNNSNPVA
+308 VNSNNPNYVA

-433 NNPRGIVYPAT
+433 NNPWGIVYPAT

-449 PTELTVSGRYVFPN
+449 PTELTVSGVSGRYVFPN

-516 NVPGWTPEDSNPTVN
+516 NVPGWTPEDPNPTVN

-744 AQVVAGTVRYIDDTT
+744 AQVVAGTVTYIDDTT

-1030 NVPVPYA
+1030 NVPV
-1037 QVVAGTVRYI
+1037 
-1047 DDTTGKTLSTYDIP
+1047 
-1061 KGTVGSKINYST
+1061 
-1073 TETINNYEKQ
+1073 
-1083 GYVLVSNNYPTDAVY
+1083 
-1098 KVSGNDYQVHL
+1098 
-1109 VEGVQPITPDTPPTD
+1109 
-1124 VPTGTPENAQ
+1124 
-1134 PSALKKDVSL
+1134 
-1144 TVKYVNSD
+1144 KYV
-1152 GSQFTG
+1152 
-1158 TVPANASQ
+1158 
-1166 SLNFSGEA
+1166 
-1174 YVSKVTGKLVNAKQ
+1174 
-1188 DAKGQWIVD
+1188 
-1197 SSNTATPEI
+1197 
-1206 TWTPESSSFSEVV
+1206 
-1219 SPVEAGY
+1219 
-1226 YLKNIS
+1226 
-1232 SHEAGNNVEAI
+1232 
-1243 SGITHTSDNVEVT
+1243 
-1256 VTYAPLGKM
+1256 
-1265 IPVDPSGKPI
+1265 
-1275 PDAPTPQFPNNPSD
+1275 
-1289 PSKGNPGNKPEV
+1289 
-1301 PGWTPVDPSK
+1301 
-1311 TVNPDPSDP
+1311 
-1320 GKNVPVPYA
+1320 
-1329 QVVAGTVRYIDDTT
+1329 
-1343 GKTLSTYDIP
+1343 
-1353 KGTVGSKINYS
+1353 
-1364 TTETINNY
+1364 
-1372 EKQGYVLVSNNYPT
+1372 
-1386 DAVYKVSGNDYQVH
+1386 
-1400 LVEGVQPITPDTPPT
+1400 
-1415 DVPTGTP
+1415 
-1422 ENAQPSALKKDVSL
+1422 
-1436 TVKYVNSD
+1436 
-1444 GSQFTGTVPA
+1444 
-1454 NASQSL
+1454 
-1460 NFSGEAYVSKVTGKL
+1460 
-1475 VNAKQ
+1475 
-1480 DAKGQWIVDSSNT
+1480 
-1493 ATPEIT
+1493 
-1499 WTPESS
+1499 
-1505 SFSEVVSPVEAGY
+1505 
-1518 YLKNIS
+1518 
-1524 SHEAGNNVEAI
+1524 
-1535 SGITHTSDNVE
+1535 
-1546 VTVTYAPLG
+1546 
-1555 KMIPVDPSGKPIP
+1555 
-1568 DAPTPQFPNNP
+1568 
-1579 SDPSKGNPG
+1579 
-1588 NKPEVPGWTPVDPS
+1588 
-1602 KTVNP
+1602 
-1607 DPSDPGKNVPVPYAQ
+1607 
-1622 VVAGTVRYIDDT
+1622 
-1634 TGKTLSTYD
+1634 
-1643 IPKGTV
+1643 
-1649 GSKINYSTTETI
+1649 
-1661 NNYEKQGY
+1661 
-1669 VLVSNNYPTDAVYKV
+1669 
-1684 SGNDYQV
+1684 
-1691 HLVEGVQPITPDTP
+1691 
-1705 PTDVPTGTPEN
+1705 
-1716 AQPSALK
+1716 
-1723 KDVSLTVKYVN
+1723 
-1734 SDGSQFTGT
+1734 
-1743 VPANASQSLNF
+1743 
-1754 SGEAYVSKVTGKLVN
+1754 
-1769 AKQDAKG
+1769 
-1776 QWIVDSSNTATPE
+1776 
-1789 ITWTPES
+1789 
-1796 SSFSEVVSPV
+1796 
-1806 EAGYYLK
+1806 
-1813 NISSHEAGNNVEAIS
+1813 
-1828 GITHT
+1828 
-1833 SDNVEV
+1833 
-1839 TVTYAPLGKMIP
+1839 
-1851 VDPSG
+1851 
-1856 KPIPDAPTPQF
+1856 
-1867 PNNPSD
+1867 
-1873 PSKGNPG
+1873 
-1880 NKPEVPGW
+1880 
-1888 TPVDPSK
+1888 
-1895 TVNPDPSDPGKN
+1895 
-1907 VPVPYAPNTPVQEEG
+1907 PNTPVQEEG

-2122 ENPTQDTYNGS
+2122 ENPTPDTYNGS

-2369 FGLIGLIEDNKR
+2369 FGLIGLIGDNKR

>member
-1 MSKRNFKERIRK
+1 MSKGNFKERIRK

-94 GGGSDLAKDPQVES
+94 EGSDPAKDPQVES

-205 QYIFDQFTLTN
+205 QYIFDQFTLTY

-256 SVGQRATYSGSG
+256 SVGQRTTYSGSG

-275 TIYNFGPDGI
+275 TIYNFGPNGI

-308 VNSNNSNPVA
+308 VNSNNPNYVA

-433 NNPRGIVYPAT
+433 NNPWGIVYPAT

-449 PTELTVSGRYVFPN
+449 PTELTVSGVSGRYVFPN

-516 NVPGWTPEDSNPTVN
+516 NVPGWTPEDPNPTVN

-744 AQVVAGTVRYIDDTT
+744 AQVVAGTVTYIDDTT

-1030 NVPVPYA
+1030 NVPV
-1037 QVVAGTVRYI
+1037 
-1047 DDTTGKTLSTYDIP
+1047 
-1061 KGTVGSKINYST
+1061 
-1073 TETINNYEKQ
+1073 
-1083 GYVLVSNNYPTDAVY
+1083 
-1098 KVSGNDYQVHL
+1098 
-1109 VEGVQPITPDTPPTD
+1109 
-1124 VPTGTPENAQ
+1124 
-1134 PSALKKDVSL
+1134 
-1144 TVKYVNSD
+1144 KYV
-1152 GSQFTG
+1152 
-1158 TVPANASQ
+1158 
-1166 SLNFSGEA
+1166 
-1174 YVSKVTGKLVNAKQ
+1174 
-1188 DAKGQWIVD
+1188 
-1197 SSNTATPEI
+1197 
-1206 TWTPESSSFSEVV
+1206 
-1219 SPVEAGY
+1219 
-1226 YLKNIS
+1226 
-1232 SHEAGNNVEAI
+1232 
-1243 SGITHTSDNVEVT
+1243 
-1256 VTYAPLGKM
+1256 
-1265 IPVDPSGKPI
+1265 
-1275 PDAPTPQFPNNPSD
+1275 
-1289 PSKGNPGNKPEV
+1289 
-1301 PGWTPVDPSK
+1301 
-1311 TVNPDPSDP
+1311 
-1320 GKNVPVPYA
+1320 
-1329 QVVAGTVRYIDDTT
+1329 
-1343 GKTLSTYDIP
+1343 
-1353 KGTVGSKINYS
+1353 
-1364 TTETINNY
+1364 
-1372 EKQGYVLVSNNYPT
+1372 
-1386 DAVYKVSGNDYQVH
+1386 
-1400 LVEGVQPITPDTPPT
+1400 
-1415 DVPTGTP
+1415 
-1422 ENAQPSALKKDVSL
+1422 
-1436 TVKYVNSD
+1436 
-1444 GSQFTGTVPA
+1444 
-1454 NASQSL
+1454 
-1460 NFSGEAYVSKVTGKL
+1460 
-1475 VNAKQ
+1475 
-1480 DAKGQWIVDSSNT
+1480 
-1493 ATPEIT
+1493 
-1499 WTPESS
+1499 
-1505 SFSEVVSPVEAGY
+1505 
-1518 YLKNIS
+1518 
-1524 SHEAGNNVEAI
+1524 
-1535 SGITHTSDNVE
+1535 
-1546 VTVTYAPLG
+1546 
-1555 KMIPVDPSGKPIP
+1555 
-1568 DAPTPQFPNNP
+1568 
-1579 SDPSKGNPG
+1579 
-1588 NKPEVPGWTPVDPS
+1588 
-1602 KTVNP
+1602 
-1607 DPSDPGKNVPVPYAQ
+1607 
-1622 VVAGTVRYIDDT
+1622 
-1634 TGKTLSTYD
+1634 
-1643 IPKGTV
+1643 
-1649 GSKINYSTTETI
+1649 
-1661 NNYEKQGY
+1661 
-1669 VLVSNNYPTDAVYKV
+1669 
-1684 SGNDYQV
+1684 
-1691 HLVEGVQPITPDTP
+1691 
-1705 PTDVPTGTPEN
+1705 
-1716 AQPSALK
+1716 
-1723 KDVSLTVKYVN
+1723 
-1734 SDGSQFTGT
+1734 
-1743 VPANASQSLNF
+1743 
-1754 SGEAYVSKVTGKLVN
+1754 
-1769 AKQDAKG
+1769 
-1776 QWIVDSSNTATPE
+1776 
-1789 ITWTPES
+1789 
-1796 SSFSEVVSPV
+1796 
-1806 EAGYYLK
+1806 
-1813 NISSHEAGNNVEAIS
+1813 
-1828 GITHT
+1828 
-1833 SDNVEV
+1833 
-1839 TVTYAPLGKMIP
+1839 
-1851 VDPSG
+1851 
-1856 KPIPDAPTPQF
+1856 
-1867 PNNPSD
+1867 
-1873 PSKGNPG
+1873 
-1880 NKPEVPGW
+1880 
-1888 TPVDPSK
+1888 
-1895 TVNPDPSDPGKN
+1895 
-1907 VPVPYAPNTPVQEEG
+1907 PNTPVQEEG

-2122 ENPTQDTYNGS
+2122 ENPTPDTYNGS

-2369 FGLIGLIEDNKR
+2369 FGLIGLIGDNKR

>member
-1 MSKRNFKERIRK
+1 MSKGNFKERIRK

-94 GGGSDLAKDPQVES
+94 EGSDPAKDPQVES

-205 QYIFDQFTLTN
+205 QYIFDQFTLTYGYTPY

-256 SVGQRATYSGSG
+256 SVGQRTTYSGSG

-275 TIYNFGPDGI
+275 TIYNFGPNGI

-308 VNSNNSNPVA
+308 VDSNNPNYVA

-449 PTELTVSGRYVFPN
+449 PTELTVSGVSGRYVFPN

-516 NVPGWTPEDSNPTVN
+516 NVPGWTPEDPNPTVN

-744 AQVVAGTVRYIDDTT
+744 AQVVAGTVTYIDDTT

-1030 NVPVPYA
+1030 NVPV
-1037 QVVAGTVRYI
+1037 
-1047 DDTTGKTLSTYDIP
+1047 
-1061 KGTVGSKINYST
+1061 
-1073 TETINNYEKQ
+1073 
-1083 GYVLVSNNYPTDAVY
+1083 
-1098 KVSGNDYQVHL
+1098 
-1109 VEGVQPITPDTPPTD
+1109 
-1124 VPTGTPENAQ
+1124 
-1134 PSALKKDVSL
+1134 
-1144 TVKYVNSD
+1144 KYV
-1152 GSQFTG
+1152 
-1158 TVPANASQ
+1158 
-1166 SLNFSGEA
+1166 
-1174 YVSKVTGKLVNAKQ
+1174 
-1188 DAKGQWIVD
+1188 
-1197 SSNTATPEI
+1197 
-1206 TWTPESSSFSEVV
+1206 
-1219 SPVEAGY
+1219 
-1226 YLKNIS
+1226 
-1232 SHEAGNNVEAI
+1232 
-1243 SGITHTSDNVEVT
+1243 
-1256 VTYAPLGKM
+1256 
-1265 IPVDPSGKPI
+1265 
-1275 PDAPTPQFPNNPSD
+1275 
-1289 PSKGNPGNKPEV
+1289 
-1301 PGWTPVDPSK
+1301 
-1311 TVNPDPSDP
+1311 
-1320 GKNVPVPYA
+1320 
-1329 QVVAGTVRYIDDTT
+1329 
-1343 GKTLSTYDIP
+1343 
-1353 KGTVGSKINYS
+1353 
-1364 TTETINNY
+1364 
-1372 EKQGYVLVSNNYPT
+1372 
-1386 DAVYKVSGNDYQVH
+1386 
-1400 LVEGVQPITPDTPPT
+1400 
-1415 DVPTGTP
+1415 
-1422 ENAQPSALKKDVSL
+1422 
-1436 TVKYVNSD
+1436 
-1444 GSQFTGTVPA
+1444 
-1454 NASQSL
+1454 
-1460 NFSGEAYVSKVTGKL
+1460 
-1475 VNAKQ
+1475 
-1480 DAKGQWIVDSSNT
+1480 
-1493 ATPEIT
+1493 
-1499 WTPESS
+1499 
-1505 SFSEVVSPVEAGY
+1505 
-1518 YLKNIS
+1518 
-1524 SHEAGNNVEAI
+1524 
-1535 SGITHTSDNVE
+1535 
-1546 VTVTYAPLG
+1546 
-1555 KMIPVDPSGKPIP
+1555 
-1568 DAPTPQFPNNP
+1568 
-1579 SDPSKGNPG
+1579 
-1588 NKPEVPGWTPVDPS
+1588 
-1602 KTVNP
+1602 
-1607 DPSDPGKNVPVPYAQ
+1607 
-1622 VVAGTVRYIDDT
+1622 
-1634 TGKTLSTYD
+1634 
-1643 IPKGTV
+1643 
-1649 GSKINYSTTETI
+1649 
-1661 NNYEKQGY
+1661 
-1669 VLVSNNYPTDAVYKV
+1669 
-1684 SGNDYQV
+1684 
-1691 HLVEGVQPITPDTP
+1691 
-1705 PTDVPTGTPEN
+1705 
-1716 AQPSALK
+1716 
-1723 KDVSLTVKYVN
+1723 
-1734 SDGSQFTGT
+1734 
-1743 VPANASQSLNF
+1743 
-1754 SGEAYVSKVTGKLVN
+1754 
-1769 AKQDAKG
+1769 
-1776 QWIVDSSNTATPE
+1776 
-1789 ITWTPES
+1789 
-1796 SSFSEVVSPV
+1796 
-1806 EAGYYLK
+1806 
-1813 NISSHEAGNNVEAIS
+1813 
-1828 GITHT
+1828 
-1833 SDNVEV
+1833 
-1839 TVTYAPLGKMIP
+1839 
-1851 VDPSG
+1851 
-1856 KPIPDAPTPQF
+1856 
-1867 PNNPSD
+1867 
-1873 PSKGNPG
+1873 
-1880 NKPEVPGW
+1880 
-1888 TPVDPSK
+1888 
-1895 TVNPDPSDPGKN
+1895 
-1907 VPVPYAPNTPVQEEG
+1907 PNTPVQEEG

-2122 ENPTQDTYNGS
+2122 ENPTPDTYNGS

-2369 FGLIGLIEDNKR
+2369 FGLIGLIGDNKR

>member
-1 MSKRNFKERIRK
+1 MSKCNFKERIRK

-94 GGGSDLAKDPQVES
+94 EGSDPAKDPQVES

-123 EKSSSLDNKVLQV
+123 EKSSSLDNKFLQV

-205 QYIFDQFTLTN
+205 QYIFDQFTLTY

-256 SVGQRATYSGSG
+256 SVGQRTTYSGSG

-275 TIYNFGPDGI
+275 TIYNFGPNGI

-308 VNSNNSNPVA
+308 VNSNNPNYVA

-449 PTELTVSGRYVFPN
+449 PTELTVSGVSGRYVFPN

-471 IELKYATIGKIIP
+471 IKLKYATIGKIIP

-516 NVPGWTPEDSNPTVN
+516 NVPGWTPEDPNPTVN

-732 PSDPGKNVPVPY
+732 PSDPGKNVPV
-744 AQVVAGTVRYIDDTT
+744 
-759 GKTLSTYD
+759 
-767 IPKGTVGSKINY
+767 
-779 STTETINNYEKQ
+779 
-791 GYVLV
+791 
-796 SNNYPTDAVYKV
+796 
-808 SGNDYQVH
+808 
-816 LVEGVQPITPD
+816 
-827 TPPTDV
+827 
-833 PTGTPENAQPS
+833 
-844 ALKKD
+844 
-849 VSLTVKYVNSDG
+849 KYV
-861 SQFTGT
+861 
-867 VPANASQSLNFSGE
+867 
-881 AYVSKVTG
+881 
-889 KLVNAK
+889 
-895 QDAKGQWIVDSS
+895 
-907 NTATPEITWTPE
+907 
-919 SSSFSEVVSPVEAG
+919 
-933 YYLKNISSHEA
+933 
-944 GNNVEAISGITHT
+944 
-957 SDNVEVTVTYAP
+957 
-969 LGKMIPVDPS
+969 
-979 GKPIPDAP
+979 
-987 TPQFPNN
+987 
-994 PSDPSKGN
+994 
-1002 PGNKPEVPGWTPV
+1002 
-1015 DPSKTVNPDPSDPGK
+1015 
-1030 NVPVPYA
+1030 
-1037 QVVAGTVRYI
+1037 
-1047 DDTTGKTLSTYDIP
+1047 
-1061 KGTVGSKINYST
+1061 
-1073 TETINNYEKQ
+1073 
-1083 GYVLVSNNYPTDAVY
+1083 
-1098 KVSGNDYQVHL
+1098 
-1109 VEGVQPITPDTPPTD
+1109 
-1124 VPTGTPENAQ
+1124 
-1134 PSALKKDVSL
+1134 
-1144 TVKYVNSD
+1144 
-1152 GSQFTG
+1152 
-1158 TVPANASQ
+1158 
-1166 SLNFSGEA
+1166 
-1174 YVSKVTGKLVNAKQ
+1174 
-1188 DAKGQWIVD
+1188 
-1197 SSNTATPEI
+1197 
-1206 TWTPESSSFSEVV
+1206 
-1219 SPVEAGY
+1219 
-1226 YLKNIS
+1226 
-1232 SHEAGNNVEAI
+1232 
-1243 SGITHTSDNVEVT
+1243 
-1256 VTYAPLGKM
+1256 
-1265 IPVDPSGKPI
+1265 
-1275 PDAPTPQFPNNPSD
+1275 
-1289 PSKGNPGNKPEV
+1289 
-1301 PGWTPVDPSK
+1301 
-1311 TVNPDPSDP
+1311 
-1320 GKNVPVPYA
+1320 
-1329 QVVAGTVRYIDDTT
+1329 
-1343 GKTLSTYDIP
+1343 
-1353 KGTVGSKINYS
+1353 
-1364 TTETINNY
+1364 
-1372 EKQGYVLVSNNYPT
+1372 
-1386 DAVYKVSGNDYQVH
+1386 
-1400 LVEGVQPITPDTPPT
+1400 
-1415 DVPTGTP
+1415 
-1422 ENAQPSALKKDVSL
+1422 
-1436 TVKYVNSD
+1436 
-1444 GSQFTGTVPA
+1444 
-1454 NASQSL
+1454 
-1460 NFSGEAYVSKVTGKL
+1460 
-1475 VNAKQ
+1475 
-1480 DAKGQWIVDSSNT
+1480 
-1493 ATPEIT
+1493 
-1499 WTPESS
+1499 
-1505 SFSEVVSPVEAGY
+1505 
-1518 YLKNIS
+1518 
-1524 SHEAGNNVEAI
+1524 
-1535 SGITHTSDNVE
+1535 
-1546 VTVTYAPLG
+1546 
-1555 KMIPVDPSGKPIP
+1555 
-1568 DAPTPQFPNNP
+1568 
-1579 SDPSKGNPG
+1579 
-1588 NKPEVPGWTPVDPS
+1588 
-1602 KTVNP
+1602 
-1607 DPSDPGKNVPVPYAQ
+1607 
-1622 VVAGTVRYIDDT
+1622 
-1634 TGKTLSTYD
+1634 
-1643 IPKGTV
+1643 
-1649 GSKINYSTTETI
+1649 
-1661 NNYEKQGY
+1661 
-1669 VLVSNNYPTDAVYKV
+1669 
-1684 SGNDYQV
+1684 
-1691 HLVEGVQPITPDTP
+1691 
-1705 PTDVPTGTPEN
+1705 
-1716 AQPSALK
+1716 
-1723 KDVSLTVKYVN
+1723 
-1734 SDGSQFTGT
+1734 
-1743 VPANASQSLNF
+1743 
-1754 SGEAYVSKVTGKLVN
+1754 
-1769 AKQDAKG
+1769 
-1776 QWIVDSSNTATPE
+1776 
-1789 ITWTPES
+1789 
-1796 SSFSEVVSPV
+1796 
-1806 EAGYYLK
+1806 
-1813 NISSHEAGNNVEAIS
+1813 
-1828 GITHT
+1828 
-1833 SDNVEV
+1833 
-1839 TVTYAPLGKMIP
+1839 
-1851 VDPSG
+1851 
-1856 KPIPDAPTPQF
+1856 
-1867 PNNPSD
+1867 
-1873 PSKGNPG
+1873 
-1880 NKPEVPGW
+1880 
-1888 TPVDPSK
+1888 
-1895 TVNPDPSDPGKN
+1895 
-1907 VPVPYAPNTPVQEEG
+1907 PNTPVQEEG

-2105 TITPDDLHKTIV
+2105 TITPDDLHKTII

-2122 ENPTQDTYNGS
+2122 ENPTPDTYNGS

-2270 VPDTSTPKVPNKST
+2270 VPDTSTPKVPNNST

-2369 FGLIGLIEDNKR
+2369 FGLIGLIGDNKR

>member
-1 MSKRNFKERIRK
+1 MSKGNFKERIRK

-94 GGGSDLAKDPQVES
+94 EGSDPAKDPQVES

-205 QYIFDQFTLTN
+205 QYIFDQFTLTY

-256 SVGQRATYSGSG
+256 SVGQRTTYSGSG
-268 PYPNSNL
+268 PYPDSNL
-275 TIYNFGPDGI
+275 TIYNFGPNGI

-308 VNSNNSNPVA
+308 VDSNNPNYVA

-449 PTELTVSGRYVFPN
+449 PTELTVSGVSGRYVFPN

-516 NVPGWTPEDSNPTVN
+516 NVPGWTPEDPNPTVN

-744 AQVVAGTVRYIDDTT
+744 AQVVAGTVTYIDDTT

-1030 NVPVPYA
+1030 NVPV
-1037 QVVAGTVRYI
+1037 
-1047 DDTTGKTLSTYDIP
+1047 
-1061 KGTVGSKINYST
+1061 
-1073 TETINNYEKQ
+1073 
-1083 GYVLVSNNYPTDAVY
+1083 
-1098 KVSGNDYQVHL
+1098 
-1109 VEGVQPITPDTPPTD
+1109 
-1124 VPTGTPENAQ
+1124 
-1134 PSALKKDVSL
+1134 
-1144 TVKYVNSD
+1144 KYV
-1152 GSQFTG
+1152 
-1158 TVPANASQ
+1158 
-1166 SLNFSGEA
+1166 
-1174 YVSKVTGKLVNAKQ
+1174 
-1188 DAKGQWIVD
+1188 
-1197 SSNTATPEI
+1197 
-1206 TWTPESSSFSEVV
+1206 
-1219 SPVEAGY
+1219 
-1226 YLKNIS
+1226 
-1232 SHEAGNNVEAI
+1232 
-1243 SGITHTSDNVEVT
+1243 
-1256 VTYAPLGKM
+1256 
-1265 IPVDPSGKPI
+1265 
-1275 PDAPTPQFPNNPSD
+1275 
-1289 PSKGNPGNKPEV
+1289 
-1301 PGWTPVDPSK
+1301 
-1311 TVNPDPSDP
+1311 
-1320 GKNVPVPYA
+1320 
-1329 QVVAGTVRYIDDTT
+1329 
-1343 GKTLSTYDIP
+1343 
-1353 KGTVGSKINYS
+1353 
-1364 TTETINNY
+1364 
-1372 EKQGYVLVSNNYPT
+1372 
-1386 DAVYKVSGNDYQVH
+1386 
-1400 LVEGVQPITPDTPPT
+1400 
-1415 DVPTGTP
+1415 
-1422 ENAQPSALKKDVSL
+1422 
-1436 TVKYVNSD
+1436 
-1444 GSQFTGTVPA
+1444 
-1454 NASQSL
+1454 
-1460 NFSGEAYVSKVTGKL
+1460 
-1475 VNAKQ
+1475 
-1480 DAKGQWIVDSSNT
+1480 
-1493 ATPEIT
+1493 
-1499 WTPESS
+1499 
-1505 SFSEVVSPVEAGY
+1505 
-1518 YLKNIS
+1518 
-1524 SHEAGNNVEAI
+1524 
-1535 SGITHTSDNVE
+1535 
-1546 VTVTYAPLG
+1546 
-1555 KMIPVDPSGKPIP
+1555 
-1568 DAPTPQFPNNP
+1568 
-1579 SDPSKGNPG
+1579 
-1588 NKPEVPGWTPVDPS
+1588 
-1602 KTVNP
+1602 
-1607 DPSDPGKNVPVPYAQ
+1607 
-1622 VVAGTVRYIDDT
+1622 
-1634 TGKTLSTYD
+1634 
-1643 IPKGTV
+1643 
-1649 GSKINYSTTETI
+1649 
-1661 NNYEKQGY
+1661 
-1669 VLVSNNYPTDAVYKV
+1669 
-1684 SGNDYQV
+1684 
-1691 HLVEGVQPITPDTP
+1691 
-1705 PTDVPTGTPEN
+1705 
-1716 AQPSALK
+1716 
-1723 KDVSLTVKYVN
+1723 
-1734 SDGSQFTGT
+1734 
-1743 VPANASQSLNF
+1743 
-1754 SGEAYVSKVTGKLVN
+1754 
-1769 AKQDAKG
+1769 
-1776 QWIVDSSNTATPE
+1776 
-1789 ITWTPES
+1789 
-1796 SSFSEVVSPV
+1796 
-1806 EAGYYLK
+1806 
-1813 NISSHEAGNNVEAIS
+1813 
-1828 GITHT
+1828 
-1833 SDNVEV
+1833 
-1839 TVTYAPLGKMIP
+1839 
-1851 VDPSG
+1851 
-1856 KPIPDAPTPQF
+1856 
-1867 PNNPSD
+1867 
-1873 PSKGNPG
+1873 
-1880 NKPEVPGW
+1880 
-1888 TPVDPSK
+1888 
-1895 TVNPDPSDPGKN
+1895 
-1907 VPVPYAPNTPVQEEG
+1907 PNTPVQEEG

-2122 ENPTQDTYNGS
+2122 ENPTPDTYNGS

-2369 FGLIGLIEDNKR
+2369 FGLIGLIGDNKR

>member
-1 MSKRNFKERIRK
+1 MSKGNFKERIRK

-94 GGGSDLAKDPQVES
+94 EGSDPAKDPQVES
-108 VNNSFVKTDNKDSKE
+108 VNNSFVKTDNKDYKE

-205 QYIFDQFTLTN
+205 QYIFDQFTLTY

-256 SVGQRATYSGSG
+256 SVGQRTTYSGSG

-275 TIYNFGPDGI
+275 TIYNFGPNGI

-308 VNSNNSNPVA
+308 VNSNNPNYVA

-449 PTELTVSGRYVFPN
+449 PTELTVSGVSGRYVFPN

-516 NVPGWTPEDSNPTVN
+516 NVPGWTPEDPNPTVN

-732 PSDPGKNVPVPY
+732 PSDPGKNVPV
-744 AQVVAGTVRYIDDTT
+744 
-759 GKTLSTYD
+759 
-767 IPKGTVGSKINY
+767 
-779 STTETINNYEKQ
+779 
-791 GYVLV
+791 
-796 SNNYPTDAVYKV
+796 
-808 SGNDYQVH
+808 
-816 LVEGVQPITPD
+816 
-827 TPPTDV
+827 
-833 PTGTPENAQPS
+833 
-844 ALKKD
+844 
-849 VSLTVKYVNSDG
+849 KYV
-861 SQFTGT
+861 
-867 VPANASQSLNFSGE
+867 
-881 AYVSKVTG
+881 
-889 KLVNAK
+889 
-895 QDAKGQWIVDSS
+895 
-907 NTATPEITWTPE
+907 
-919 SSSFSEVVSPVEAG
+919 
-933 YYLKNISSHEA
+933 
-944 GNNVEAISGITHT
+944 
-957 SDNVEVTVTYAP
+957 
-969 LGKMIPVDPS
+969 
-979 GKPIPDAP
+979 
-987 TPQFPNN
+987 
-994 PSDPSKGN
+994 
-1002 PGNKPEVPGWTPV
+1002 
-1015 DPSKTVNPDPSDPGK
+1015 
-1030 NVPVPYA
+1030 
-1037 QVVAGTVRYI
+1037 
-1047 DDTTGKTLSTYDIP
+1047 
-1061 KGTVGSKINYST
+1061 
-1073 TETINNYEKQ
+1073 
-1083 GYVLVSNNYPTDAVY
+1083 
-1098 KVSGNDYQVHL
+1098 
-1109 VEGVQPITPDTPPTD
+1109 
-1124 VPTGTPENAQ
+1124 
-1134 PSALKKDVSL
+1134 
-1144 TVKYVNSD
+1144 
-1152 GSQFTG
+1152 
-1158 TVPANASQ
+1158 
-1166 SLNFSGEA
+1166 
-1174 YVSKVTGKLVNAKQ
+1174 
-1188 DAKGQWIVD
+1188 
-1197 SSNTATPEI
+1197 
-1206 TWTPESSSFSEVV
+1206 
-1219 SPVEAGY
+1219 
-1226 YLKNIS
+1226 
-1232 SHEAGNNVEAI
+1232 
-1243 SGITHTSDNVEVT
+1243 
-1256 VTYAPLGKM
+1256 
-1265 IPVDPSGKPI
+1265 
-1275 PDAPTPQFPNNPSD
+1275 
-1289 PSKGNPGNKPEV
+1289 
-1301 PGWTPVDPSK
+1301 
-1311 TVNPDPSDP
+1311 
-1320 GKNVPVPYA
+1320 
-1329 QVVAGTVRYIDDTT
+1329 
-1343 GKTLSTYDIP
+1343 
-1353 KGTVGSKINYS
+1353 
-1364 TTETINNY
+1364 
-1372 EKQGYVLVSNNYPT
+1372 
-1386 DAVYKVSGNDYQVH
+1386 
-1400 LVEGVQPITPDTPPT
+1400 
-1415 DVPTGTP
+1415 
-1422 ENAQPSALKKDVSL
+1422 
-1436 TVKYVNSD
+1436 
-1444 GSQFTGTVPA
+1444 
-1454 NASQSL
+1454 
-1460 NFSGEAYVSKVTGKL
+1460 
-1475 VNAKQ
+1475 
-1480 DAKGQWIVDSSNT
+1480 
-1493 ATPEIT
+1493 
-1499 WTPESS
+1499 
-1505 SFSEVVSPVEAGY
+1505 
-1518 YLKNIS
+1518 
-1524 SHEAGNNVEAI
+1524 
-1535 SGITHTSDNVE
+1535 
-1546 VTVTYAPLG
+1546 
-1555 KMIPVDPSGKPIP
+1555 
-1568 DAPTPQFPNNP
+1568 
-1579 SDPSKGNPG
+1579 
-1588 NKPEVPGWTPVDPS
+1588 
-1602 KTVNP
+1602 
-1607 DPSDPGKNVPVPYAQ
+1607 
-1622 VVAGTVRYIDDT
+1622 
-1634 TGKTLSTYD
+1634 
-1643 IPKGTV
+1643 
-1649 GSKINYSTTETI
+1649 
-1661 NNYEKQGY
+1661 
-1669 VLVSNNYPTDAVYKV
+1669 
-1684 SGNDYQV
+1684 
-1691 HLVEGVQPITPDTP
+1691 
-1705 PTDVPTGTPEN
+1705 
-1716 AQPSALK
+1716 
-1723 KDVSLTVKYVN
+1723 
-1734 SDGSQFTGT
+1734 
-1743 VPANASQSLNF
+1743 
-1754 SGEAYVSKVTGKLVN
+1754 
-1769 AKQDAKG
+1769 
-1776 QWIVDSSNTATPE
+1776 
-1789 ITWTPES
+1789 
-1796 SSFSEVVSPV
+1796 
-1806 EAGYYLK
+1806 
-1813 NISSHEAGNNVEAIS
+1813 
-1828 GITHT
+1828 
-1833 SDNVEV
+1833 
-1839 TVTYAPLGKMIP
+1839 
-1851 VDPSG
+1851 
-1856 KPIPDAPTPQF
+1856 
-1867 PNNPSD
+1867 
-1873 PSKGNPG
+1873 
-1880 NKPEVPGW
+1880 
-1888 TPVDPSK
+1888 
-1895 TVNPDPSDPGKN
+1895 
-1907 VPVPYAPNTPVQEEG
+1907 PNTPVQEEG

-2122 ENPTQDTYNGS
+2122 ENPTPDTYNGS

-2369 FGLIGLIEDNKR
+2369 FGLIGLIGDNKR

>member
-1 MSKRNFKERIRK
+1 MSKGNFKERIRK

-94 GGGSDLAKDPQVES
+94 EGSDPAKDPQVES

-205 QYIFDQFTLTN
+205 QYIFDQFTLTY

-256 SVGQRATYSGSG
+256 SVGQRTTYSGSG
-268 PYPNSNL
+268 PYPDSNL
-275 TIYNFGPDGI
+275 TIYNFGPNGI

-308 VNSNNSNPVA
+308 VDSNNPNYVA

-449 PTELTVSGRYVFPN
+449 PTELTVSGVSGRYVFPN

-516 NVPGWTPEDSNPTVN
+516 NVPGWTPEDPNPTVN

-732 PSDPGKNVPVPY
+732 PSDPGKNVPV
-744 AQVVAGTVRYIDDTT
+744 
-759 GKTLSTYD
+759 
-767 IPKGTVGSKINY
+767 
-779 STTETINNYEKQ
+779 
-791 GYVLV
+791 
-796 SNNYPTDAVYKV
+796 
-808 SGNDYQVH
+808 
-816 LVEGVQPITPD
+816 
-827 TPPTDV
+827 
-833 PTGTPENAQPS
+833 
-844 ALKKD
+844 
-849 VSLTVKYVNSDG
+849 KYV
-861 SQFTGT
+861 
-867 VPANASQSLNFSGE
+867 
-881 AYVSKVTG
+881 
-889 KLVNAK
+889 
-895 QDAKGQWIVDSS
+895 
-907 NTATPEITWTPE
+907 
-919 SSSFSEVVSPVEAG
+919 
-933 YYLKNISSHEA
+933 
-944 GNNVEAISGITHT
+944 
-957 SDNVEVTVTYAP
+957 
-969 LGKMIPVDPS
+969 
-979 GKPIPDAP
+979 
-987 TPQFPNN
+987 
-994 PSDPSKGN
+994 
-1002 PGNKPEVPGWTPV
+1002 
-1015 DPSKTVNPDPSDPGK
+1015 
-1030 NVPVPYA
+1030 
-1037 QVVAGTVRYI
+1037 
-1047 DDTTGKTLSTYDIP
+1047 
-1061 KGTVGSKINYST
+1061 
-1073 TETINNYEKQ
+1073 
-1083 GYVLVSNNYPTDAVY
+1083 
-1098 KVSGNDYQVHL
+1098 
-1109 VEGVQPITPDTPPTD
+1109 
-1124 VPTGTPENAQ
+1124 
-1134 PSALKKDVSL
+1134 
-1144 TVKYVNSD
+1144 
-1152 GSQFTG
+1152 
-1158 TVPANASQ
+1158 
-1166 SLNFSGEA
+1166 
-1174 YVSKVTGKLVNAKQ
+1174 
-1188 DAKGQWIVD
+1188 
-1197 SSNTATPEI
+1197 
-1206 TWTPESSSFSEVV
+1206 
-1219 SPVEAGY
+1219 
-1226 YLKNIS
+1226 
-1232 SHEAGNNVEAI
+1232 
-1243 SGITHTSDNVEVT
+1243 
-1256 VTYAPLGKM
+1256 
-1265 IPVDPSGKPI
+1265 
-1275 PDAPTPQFPNNPSD
+1275 
-1289 PSKGNPGNKPEV
+1289 
-1301 PGWTPVDPSK
+1301 
-1311 TVNPDPSDP
+1311 
-1320 GKNVPVPYA
+1320 
-1329 QVVAGTVRYIDDTT
+1329 
-1343 GKTLSTYDIP
+1343 
-1353 KGTVGSKINYS
+1353 
-1364 TTETINNY
+1364 
-1372 EKQGYVLVSNNYPT
+1372 
-1386 DAVYKVSGNDYQVH
+1386 
-1400 LVEGVQPITPDTPPT
+1400 
-1415 DVPTGTP
+1415 
-1422 ENAQPSALKKDVSL
+1422 
-1436 TVKYVNSD
+1436 
-1444 GSQFTGTVPA
+1444 
-1454 NASQSL
+1454 
-1460 NFSGEAYVSKVTGKL
+1460 
-1475 VNAKQ
+1475 
-1480 DAKGQWIVDSSNT
+1480 
-1493 ATPEIT
+1493 
-1499 WTPESS
+1499 
-1505 SFSEVVSPVEAGY
+1505 
-1518 YLKNIS
+1518 
-1524 SHEAGNNVEAI
+1524 
-1535 SGITHTSDNVE
+1535 
-1546 VTVTYAPLG
+1546 
-1555 KMIPVDPSGKPIP
+1555 
-1568 DAPTPQFPNNP
+1568 
-1579 SDPSKGNPG
+1579 
-1588 NKPEVPGWTPVDPS
+1588 
-1602 KTVNP
+1602 
-1607 DPSDPGKNVPVPYAQ
+1607 
-1622 VVAGTVRYIDDT
+1622 
-1634 TGKTLSTYD
+1634 
-1643 IPKGTV
+1643 
-1649 GSKINYSTTETI
+1649 
-1661 NNYEKQGY
+1661 
-1669 VLVSNNYPTDAVYKV
+1669 
-1684 SGNDYQV
+1684 
-1691 HLVEGVQPITPDTP
+1691 
-1705 PTDVPTGTPEN
+1705 
-1716 AQPSALK
+1716 
-1723 KDVSLTVKYVN
+1723 
-1734 SDGSQFTGT
+1734 
-1743 VPANASQSLNF
+1743 
-1754 SGEAYVSKVTGKLVN
+1754 
-1769 AKQDAKG
+1769 
-1776 QWIVDSSNTATPE
+1776 
-1789 ITWTPES
+1789 
-1796 SSFSEVVSPV
+1796 
-1806 EAGYYLK
+1806 
-1813 NISSHEAGNNVEAIS
+1813 
-1828 GITHT
+1828 
-1833 SDNVEV
+1833 
-1839 TVTYAPLGKMIP
+1839 
-1851 VDPSG
+1851 
-1856 KPIPDAPTPQF
+1856 
-1867 PNNPSD
+1867 
-1873 PSKGNPG
+1873 
-1880 NKPEVPGW
+1880 
-1888 TPVDPSK
+1888 
-1895 TVNPDPSDPGKN
+1895 
-1907 VPVPYAPNTPVQEEG
+1907 PNTPVQEEG

-2122 ENPTQDTYNGS
+2122 ENPTPDTYNGS

-2369 FGLIGLIEDNKR
+2369 FGLIGLIGDNKR

>member
-1 MSKRNFKERIRK
+1 
-13 MEDRQDRFSIRKFSI
+13 
-28 GTVSVLIGSFIFGIQ
+28 
-43 SIQVVHADTVT
+43 
-54 DSNSTVVTQK
+54 
-64 ENLQPKKEIENEA
+64 
-77 RGNSSTSVQS
+77 
-87 SQLNKKV
+87 
-94 GGGSDLAKDPQVES
+94 
-108 VNNSFVKTDNKDSKE
+108 
-123 EKSSSLDNKVLQV
+123 
-136 SSNVESQNQGNPYQ
+136 
-150 INGSNDEVNNQNK
+150 
-163 LKVQPQSFT
+163 
-172 ESTDT
+172 
-177 PTTPSDSSGVTIT
+177 
-190 DDAHYPN
+190 
-197 TNGIVPAN
+197 
-205 QYIFDQFTLTN
+205 
-216 GYTPLN
+216 

-256 SVGQRATYSGSG
+256 SVGQRTTYSGSG

-275 TIYNFGPDGI
+275 TIYNFGPNGI

-299 FGYGKYDSI
+299 FGYGEYDSI
-308 VNSNNSNPVA
+308 VNSNNSNYVA

-449 PTELTVSGRYVFPN
+449 PTELTVSGVSGRYVFPN

-471 IELKYATIGKIIP
+471 IKLKYATIGKIIP

-516 NVPGWTPEDSNPTVN
+516 NVPGWTPEDPNPTVN

-732 PSDPGKNVPVPY
+732 PSDPGKNVPV
-744 AQVVAGTVRYIDDTT
+744 
-759 GKTLSTYD
+759 
-767 IPKGTVGSKINY
+767 
-779 STTETINNYEKQ
+779 
-791 GYVLV
+791 
-796 SNNYPTDAVYKV
+796 
-808 SGNDYQVH
+808 
-816 LVEGVQPITPD
+816 
-827 TPPTDV
+827 
-833 PTGTPENAQPS
+833 
-844 ALKKD
+844 
-849 VSLTVKYVNSDG
+849 KYV
-861 SQFTGT
+861 
-867 VPANASQSLNFSGE
+867 
-881 AYVSKVTG
+881 
-889 KLVNAK
+889 
-895 QDAKGQWIVDSS
+895 
-907 NTATPEITWTPE
+907 
-919 SSSFSEVVSPVEAG
+919 
-933 YYLKNISSHEA
+933 
-944 GNNVEAISGITHT
+944 
-957 SDNVEVTVTYAP
+957 
-969 LGKMIPVDPS
+969 
-979 GKPIPDAP
+979 
-987 TPQFPNN
+987 
-994 PSDPSKGN
+994 
-1002 PGNKPEVPGWTPV
+1002 
-1015 DPSKTVNPDPSDPGK
+1015 
-1030 NVPVPYA
+1030 
-1037 QVVAGTVRYI
+1037 
-1047 DDTTGKTLSTYDIP
+1047 
-1061 KGTVGSKINYST
+1061 
-1073 TETINNYEKQ
+1073 
-1083 GYVLVSNNYPTDAVY
+1083 
-1098 KVSGNDYQVHL
+1098 
-1109 VEGVQPITPDTPPTD
+1109 
-1124 VPTGTPENAQ
+1124 
-1134 PSALKKDVSL
+1134 
-1144 TVKYVNSD
+1144 
-1152 GSQFTG
+1152 
-1158 TVPANASQ
+1158 
-1166 SLNFSGEA
+1166 
-1174 YVSKVTGKLVNAKQ
+1174 
-1188 DAKGQWIVD
+1188 
-1197 SSNTATPEI
+1197 
-1206 TWTPESSSFSEVV
+1206 
-1219 SPVEAGY
+1219 
-1226 YLKNIS
+1226 
-1232 SHEAGNNVEAI
+1232 
-1243 SGITHTSDNVEVT
+1243 
-1256 VTYAPLGKM
+1256 
-1265 IPVDPSGKPI
+1265 
-1275 PDAPTPQFPNNPSD
+1275 
-1289 PSKGNPGNKPEV
+1289 
-1301 PGWTPVDPSK
+1301 
-1311 TVNPDPSDP
+1311 
-1320 GKNVPVPYA
+1320 
-1329 QVVAGTVRYIDDTT
+1329 
-1343 GKTLSTYDIP
+1343 
-1353 KGTVGSKINYS
+1353 
-1364 TTETINNY
+1364 
-1372 EKQGYVLVSNNYPT
+1372 
-1386 DAVYKVSGNDYQVH
+1386 
-1400 LVEGVQPITPDTPPT
+1400 
-1415 DVPTGTP
+1415 
-1422 ENAQPSALKKDVSL
+1422 
-1436 TVKYVNSD
+1436 
-1444 GSQFTGTVPA
+1444 
-1454 NASQSL
+1454 
-1460 NFSGEAYVSKVTGKL
+1460 
-1475 VNAKQ
+1475 
-1480 DAKGQWIVDSSNT
+1480 
-1493 ATPEIT
+1493 
-1499 WTPESS
+1499 
-1505 SFSEVVSPVEAGY
+1505 
-1518 YLKNIS
+1518 
-1524 SHEAGNNVEAI
+1524 
-1535 SGITHTSDNVE
+1535 
-1546 VTVTYAPLG
+1546 
-1555 KMIPVDPSGKPIP
+1555 
-1568 DAPTPQFPNNP
+1568 
-1579 SDPSKGNPG
+1579 
-1588 NKPEVPGWTPVDPS
+1588 
-1602 KTVNP
+1602 
-1607 DPSDPGKNVPVPYAQ
+1607 
-1622 VVAGTVRYIDDT
+1622 
-1634 TGKTLSTYD
+1634 
-1643 IPKGTV
+1643 
-1649 GSKINYSTTETI
+1649 
-1661 NNYEKQGY
+1661 
-1669 VLVSNNYPTDAVYKV
+1669 
-1684 SGNDYQV
+1684 
-1691 HLVEGVQPITPDTP
+1691 
-1705 PTDVPTGTPEN
+1705 
-1716 AQPSALK
+1716 
-1723 KDVSLTVKYVN
+1723 
-1734 SDGSQFTGT
+1734 
-1743 VPANASQSLNF
+1743 
-1754 SGEAYVSKVTGKLVN
+1754 
-1769 AKQDAKG
+1769 
-1776 QWIVDSSNTATPE
+1776 
-1789 ITWTPES
+1789 
-1796 SSFSEVVSPV
+1796 
-1806 EAGYYLK
+1806 
-1813 NISSHEAGNNVEAIS
+1813 
-1828 GITHT
+1828 
-1833 SDNVEV
+1833 
-1839 TVTYAPLGKMIP
+1839 
-1851 VDPSG
+1851 
-1856 KPIPDAPTPQF
+1856 
-1867 PNNPSD
+1867 
-1873 PSKGNPG
+1873 
-1880 NKPEVPGW
+1880 
-1888 TPVDPSK
+1888 
-1895 TVNPDPSDPGKN
+1895 
-1907 VPVPYAPNTPVQEEG
+1907 PNTPVQEEG

-2122 ENPTQDTYNGS
+2122 ENPTPDTYNGS

-2369 FGLIGLIEDNKR
+2369 FGLIGLIGDNKR

>member
-1 MSKRNFKERIRK
+1 MSKGNFKERIRK

-94 GGGSDLAKDPQVES
+94 EGSDPAKDPQVES

-123 EKSSSLDNKVLQV
+123 EKSSSLDNKFLQV

-205 QYIFDQFTLTN
+205 QYIFDQFTLTY

-256 SVGQRATYSGSG
+256 SVGQRTTYSGSG

-275 TIYNFGPDGI
+275 TIYNFGPNGI

-308 VNSNNSNPVA
+308 VNSNNPNYVA

-449 PTELTVSGRYVFPN
+449 PTELTVSGVSGRYVFPN

-516 NVPGWTPEDSNPTVN
+516 NVPGWTPEDPNPTVN

-732 PSDPGKNVPVPY
+732 PSDPGKNVPV
-744 AQVVAGTVRYIDDTT
+744 
-759 GKTLSTYD
+759 
-767 IPKGTVGSKINY
+767 
-779 STTETINNYEKQ
+779 
-791 GYVLV
+791 
-796 SNNYPTDAVYKV
+796 
-808 SGNDYQVH
+808 
-816 LVEGVQPITPD
+816 
-827 TPPTDV
+827 
-833 PTGTPENAQPS
+833 
-844 ALKKD
+844 
-849 VSLTVKYVNSDG
+849 KYV
-861 SQFTGT
+861 
-867 VPANASQSLNFSGE
+867 
-881 AYVSKVTG
+881 
-889 KLVNAK
+889 
-895 QDAKGQWIVDSS
+895 
-907 NTATPEITWTPE
+907 
-919 SSSFSEVVSPVEAG
+919 
-933 YYLKNISSHEA
+933 
-944 GNNVEAISGITHT
+944 
-957 SDNVEVTVTYAP
+957 
-969 LGKMIPVDPS
+969 
-979 GKPIPDAP
+979 
-987 TPQFPNN
+987 
-994 PSDPSKGN
+994 
-1002 PGNKPEVPGWTPV
+1002 
-1015 DPSKTVNPDPSDPGK
+1015 
-1030 NVPVPYA
+1030 
-1037 QVVAGTVRYI
+1037 
-1047 DDTTGKTLSTYDIP
+1047 
-1061 KGTVGSKINYST
+1061 
-1073 TETINNYEKQ
+1073 
-1083 GYVLVSNNYPTDAVY
+1083 
-1098 KVSGNDYQVHL
+1098 
-1109 VEGVQPITPDTPPTD
+1109 
-1124 VPTGTPENAQ
+1124 
-1134 PSALKKDVSL
+1134 
-1144 TVKYVNSD
+1144 
-1152 GSQFTG
+1152 
-1158 TVPANASQ
+1158 
-1166 SLNFSGEA
+1166 
-1174 YVSKVTGKLVNAKQ
+1174 
-1188 DAKGQWIVD
+1188 
-1197 SSNTATPEI
+1197 
-1206 TWTPESSSFSEVV
+1206 
-1219 SPVEAGY
+1219 
-1226 YLKNIS
+1226 
-1232 SHEAGNNVEAI
+1232 
-1243 SGITHTSDNVEVT
+1243 
-1256 VTYAPLGKM
+1256 
-1265 IPVDPSGKPI
+1265 
-1275 PDAPTPQFPNNPSD
+1275 
-1289 PSKGNPGNKPEV
+1289 
-1301 PGWTPVDPSK
+1301 
-1311 TVNPDPSDP
+1311 
-1320 GKNVPVPYA
+1320 
-1329 QVVAGTVRYIDDTT
+1329 
-1343 GKTLSTYDIP
+1343 
-1353 KGTVGSKINYS
+1353 
-1364 TTETINNY
+1364 
-1372 EKQGYVLVSNNYPT
+1372 
-1386 DAVYKVSGNDYQVH
+1386 
-1400 LVEGVQPITPDTPPT
+1400 
-1415 DVPTGTP
+1415 
-1422 ENAQPSALKKDVSL
+1422 
-1436 TVKYVNSD
+1436 
-1444 GSQFTGTVPA
+1444 
-1454 NASQSL
+1454 
-1460 NFSGEAYVSKVTGKL
+1460 
-1475 VNAKQ
+1475 
-1480 DAKGQWIVDSSNT
+1480 
-1493 ATPEIT
+1493 
-1499 WTPESS
+1499 
-1505 SFSEVVSPVEAGY
+1505 
-1518 YLKNIS
+1518 
-1524 SHEAGNNVEAI
+1524 
-1535 SGITHTSDNVE
+1535 
-1546 VTVTYAPLG
+1546 
-1555 KMIPVDPSGKPIP
+1555 
-1568 DAPTPQFPNNP
+1568 
-1579 SDPSKGNPG
+1579 
-1588 NKPEVPGWTPVDPS
+1588 
-1602 KTVNP
+1602 
-1607 DPSDPGKNVPVPYAQ
+1607 
-1622 VVAGTVRYIDDT
+1622 
-1634 TGKTLSTYD
+1634 
-1643 IPKGTV
+1643 
-1649 GSKINYSTTETI
+1649 
-1661 NNYEKQGY
+1661 
-1669 VLVSNNYPTDAVYKV
+1669 
-1684 SGNDYQV
+1684 
-1691 HLVEGVQPITPDTP
+1691 
-1705 PTDVPTGTPEN
+1705 
-1716 AQPSALK
+1716 
-1723 KDVSLTVKYVN
+1723 
-1734 SDGSQFTGT
+1734 
-1743 VPANASQSLNF
+1743 
-1754 SGEAYVSKVTGKLVN
+1754 
-1769 AKQDAKG
+1769 
-1776 QWIVDSSNTATPE
+1776 
-1789 ITWTPES
+1789 
-1796 SSFSEVVSPV
+1796 
-1806 EAGYYLK
+1806 
-1813 NISSHEAGNNVEAIS
+1813 
-1828 GITHT
+1828 
-1833 SDNVEV
+1833 
-1839 TVTYAPLGKMIP
+1839 
-1851 VDPSG
+1851 
-1856 KPIPDAPTPQF
+1856 
-1867 PNNPSD
+1867 
-1873 PSKGNPG
+1873 
-1880 NKPEVPGW
+1880 
-1888 TPVDPSK
+1888 
-1895 TVNPDPSDPGKN
+1895 
-1907 VPVPYAPNTPVQEEG
+1907 PNTPVQEEG

-2122 ENPTQDTYNGS
+2122 ENPTPDTYNGS

-2369 FGLIGLIEDNKR
+2369 FGLIGLIGDNKR

>member
-1 MSKRNFKERIRK
+1 MSKGNFKERIRK

-94 GGGSDLAKDPQVES
+94 EGSDPAKDPQVES

-205 QYIFDQFTLTN
+205 QYIFDQFTLTY

-256 SVGQRATYSGSG
+256 SVGQSTTYSGSG

-275 TIYNFGPDGI
+275 TIYNFGPNGI

-308 VNSNNSNPVA
+308 VNSNNPNYVA

-433 NNPRGIVYPAT
+433 NNPWGIVYPAT

-449 PTELTVSGRYVFPN
+449 PTELTVSGVSGRYVFPN

-471 IELKYATIGKIIP
+471 IKLKYATIGKIIP

-516 NVPGWTPEDSNPTVN
+516 NVPGWTPEDPNPTVN

-744 AQVVAGTVRYIDDTT
+744 AQVVAGTVTYIDDTT

-1030 NVPVPYA
+1030 NVPV
-1037 QVVAGTVRYI
+1037 
-1047 DDTTGKTLSTYDIP
+1047 
-1061 KGTVGSKINYST
+1061 
-1073 TETINNYEKQ
+1073 
-1083 GYVLVSNNYPTDAVY
+1083 
-1098 KVSGNDYQVHL
+1098 
-1109 VEGVQPITPDTPPTD
+1109 
-1124 VPTGTPENAQ
+1124 
-1134 PSALKKDVSL
+1134 
-1144 TVKYVNSD
+1144 KYV
-1152 GSQFTG
+1152 
-1158 TVPANASQ
+1158 
-1166 SLNFSGEA
+1166 
-1174 YVSKVTGKLVNAKQ
+1174 
-1188 DAKGQWIVD
+1188 
-1197 SSNTATPEI
+1197 
-1206 TWTPESSSFSEVV
+1206 
-1219 SPVEAGY
+1219 
-1226 YLKNIS
+1226 
-1232 SHEAGNNVEAI
+1232 
-1243 SGITHTSDNVEVT
+1243 
-1256 VTYAPLGKM
+1256 
-1265 IPVDPSGKPI
+1265 
-1275 PDAPTPQFPNNPSD
+1275 
-1289 PSKGNPGNKPEV
+1289 
-1301 PGWTPVDPSK
+1301 
-1311 TVNPDPSDP
+1311 
-1320 GKNVPVPYA
+1320 
-1329 QVVAGTVRYIDDTT
+1329 
-1343 GKTLSTYDIP
+1343 
-1353 KGTVGSKINYS
+1353 
-1364 TTETINNY
+1364 
-1372 EKQGYVLVSNNYPT
+1372 
-1386 DAVYKVSGNDYQVH
+1386 
-1400 LVEGVQPITPDTPPT
+1400 
-1415 DVPTGTP
+1415 
-1422 ENAQPSALKKDVSL
+1422 
-1436 TVKYVNSD
+1436 
-1444 GSQFTGTVPA
+1444 
-1454 NASQSL
+1454 
-1460 NFSGEAYVSKVTGKL
+1460 
-1475 VNAKQ
+1475 
-1480 DAKGQWIVDSSNT
+1480 
-1493 ATPEIT
+1493 
-1499 WTPESS
+1499 
-1505 SFSEVVSPVEAGY
+1505 
-1518 YLKNIS
+1518 
-1524 SHEAGNNVEAI
+1524 
-1535 SGITHTSDNVE
+1535 
-1546 VTVTYAPLG
+1546 
-1555 KMIPVDPSGKPIP
+1555 
-1568 DAPTPQFPNNP
+1568 
-1579 SDPSKGNPG
+1579 
-1588 NKPEVPGWTPVDPS
+1588 
-1602 KTVNP
+1602 
-1607 DPSDPGKNVPVPYAQ
+1607 
-1622 VVAGTVRYIDDT
+1622 
-1634 TGKTLSTYD
+1634 
-1643 IPKGTV
+1643 
-1649 GSKINYSTTETI
+1649 
-1661 NNYEKQGY
+1661 
-1669 VLVSNNYPTDAVYKV
+1669 
-1684 SGNDYQV
+1684 
-1691 HLVEGVQPITPDTP
+1691 
-1705 PTDVPTGTPEN
+1705 
-1716 AQPSALK
+1716 
-1723 KDVSLTVKYVN
+1723 
-1734 SDGSQFTGT
+1734 
-1743 VPANASQSLNF
+1743 
-1754 SGEAYVSKVTGKLVN
+1754 
-1769 AKQDAKG
+1769 
-1776 QWIVDSSNTATPE
+1776 
-1789 ITWTPES
+1789 
-1796 SSFSEVVSPV
+1796 
-1806 EAGYYLK
+1806 
-1813 NISSHEAGNNVEAIS
+1813 
-1828 GITHT
+1828 
-1833 SDNVEV
+1833 
-1839 TVTYAPLGKMIP
+1839 
-1851 VDPSG
+1851 
-1856 KPIPDAPTPQF
+1856 
-1867 PNNPSD
+1867 
-1873 PSKGNPG
+1873 
-1880 NKPEVPGW
+1880 
-1888 TPVDPSK
+1888 
-1895 TVNPDPSDPGKN
+1895 
-1907 VPVPYAPNTPVQEEG
+1907 PNTPVQEEG

-2122 ENPTQDTYNGS
+2122 ENPTPDTYNGS

-2369 FGLIGLIEDNKR
+2369 FGLIGLIGDNKR

>member
-1 MSKRNFKERIRK
+1 MSKGNFKERIRK

-94 GGGSDLAKDPQVES
+94 EGSDPAKDPQVES

-205 QYIFDQFTLTN
+205 QYIFDQFTLTY

-256 SVGQRATYSGSG
+256 SVGQRTTYSWSG

-308 VNSNNSNPVA
+308 VNSNNPNYVA

-449 PTELTVSGRYVFPN
+449 PTELTVSGVSGRYVFPN

-471 IELKYATIGKIIP
+471 IKLKYATIGKIIP

-516 NVPGWTPEDSNPTVN
+516 NVPGWTPEDPNPTVN

-744 AQVVAGTVRYIDDTT
+744 AQVVAGTVTYIDDTT

-1030 NVPVPYA
+1030 NVPV
-1037 QVVAGTVRYI
+1037 
-1047 DDTTGKTLSTYDIP
+1047 
-1061 KGTVGSKINYST
+1061 
-1073 TETINNYEKQ
+1073 
-1083 GYVLVSNNYPTDAVY
+1083 
-1098 KVSGNDYQVHL
+1098 
-1109 VEGVQPITPDTPPTD
+1109 
-1124 VPTGTPENAQ
+1124 
-1134 PSALKKDVSL
+1134 
-1144 TVKYVNSD
+1144 KYV
-1152 GSQFTG
+1152 
-1158 TVPANASQ
+1158 
-1166 SLNFSGEA
+1166 
-1174 YVSKVTGKLVNAKQ
+1174 
-1188 DAKGQWIVD
+1188 
-1197 SSNTATPEI
+1197 
-1206 TWTPESSSFSEVV
+1206 
-1219 SPVEAGY
+1219 
-1226 YLKNIS
+1226 
-1232 SHEAGNNVEAI
+1232 
-1243 SGITHTSDNVEVT
+1243 
-1256 VTYAPLGKM
+1256 
-1265 IPVDPSGKPI
+1265 
-1275 PDAPTPQFPNNPSD
+1275 
-1289 PSKGNPGNKPEV
+1289 
-1301 PGWTPVDPSK
+1301 
-1311 TVNPDPSDP
+1311 
-1320 GKNVPVPYA
+1320 
-1329 QVVAGTVRYIDDTT
+1329 
-1343 GKTLSTYDIP
+1343 
-1353 KGTVGSKINYS
+1353 
-1364 TTETINNY
+1364 
-1372 EKQGYVLVSNNYPT
+1372 
-1386 DAVYKVSGNDYQVH
+1386 
-1400 LVEGVQPITPDTPPT
+1400 
-1415 DVPTGTP
+1415 
-1422 ENAQPSALKKDVSL
+1422 
-1436 TVKYVNSD
+1436 
-1444 GSQFTGTVPA
+1444 
-1454 NASQSL
+1454 
-1460 NFSGEAYVSKVTGKL
+1460 
-1475 VNAKQ
+1475 
-1480 DAKGQWIVDSSNT
+1480 
-1493 ATPEIT
+1493 
-1499 WTPESS
+1499 
-1505 SFSEVVSPVEAGY
+1505 
-1518 YLKNIS
+1518 
-1524 SHEAGNNVEAI
+1524 
-1535 SGITHTSDNVE
+1535 
-1546 VTVTYAPLG
+1546 
-1555 KMIPVDPSGKPIP
+1555 
-1568 DAPTPQFPNNP
+1568 
-1579 SDPSKGNPG
+1579 
-1588 NKPEVPGWTPVDPS
+1588 
-1602 KTVNP
+1602 
-1607 DPSDPGKNVPVPYAQ
+1607 
-1622 VVAGTVRYIDDT
+1622 
-1634 TGKTLSTYD
+1634 
-1643 IPKGTV
+1643 
-1649 GSKINYSTTETI
+1649 
-1661 NNYEKQGY
+1661 
-1669 VLVSNNYPTDAVYKV
+1669 
-1684 SGNDYQV
+1684 
-1691 HLVEGVQPITPDTP
+1691 
-1705 PTDVPTGTPEN
+1705 
-1716 AQPSALK
+1716 
-1723 KDVSLTVKYVN
+1723 
-1734 SDGSQFTGT
+1734 
-1743 VPANASQSLNF
+1743 
-1754 SGEAYVSKVTGKLVN
+1754 
-1769 AKQDAKG
+1769 
-1776 QWIVDSSNTATPE
+1776 
-1789 ITWTPES
+1789 
-1796 SSFSEVVSPV
+1796 
-1806 EAGYYLK
+1806 
-1813 NISSHEAGNNVEAIS
+1813 
-1828 GITHT
+1828 
-1833 SDNVEV
+1833 
-1839 TVTYAPLGKMIP
+1839 
-1851 VDPSG
+1851 
-1856 KPIPDAPTPQF
+1856 
-1867 PNNPSD
+1867 
-1873 PSKGNPG
+1873 
-1880 NKPEVPGW
+1880 
-1888 TPVDPSK
+1888 
-1895 TVNPDPSDPGKN
+1895 
-1907 VPVPYAPNTPVQEEG
+1907 PNTPVQEEG

-2122 ENPTQDTYNGS
+2122 ENPTPDTYNGS

-2369 FGLIGLIEDNKR
+2369 FGLIGLIGDNKR

>member
-1 MSKRNFKERIRK
+1 
-13 MEDRQDRFSIRKFSI
+13 
-28 GTVSVLIGSFIFGIQ
+28 
-43 SIQVVHADTVT
+43 
-54 DSNSTVVTQK
+54 
-64 ENLQPKKEIENEA
+64 
-77 RGNSSTSVQS
+77 
-87 SQLNKKV
+87 
-94 GGGSDLAKDPQVES
+94 
-108 VNNSFVKTDNKDSKE
+108 
-123 EKSSSLDNKVLQV
+123 
-136 SSNVESQNQGNPYQ
+136 
-150 INGSNDEVNNQNK
+150 
-163 LKVQPQSFT
+163 
-172 ESTDT
+172 
-177 PTTPSDSSGVTIT
+177 
-190 DDAHYPN
+190 
-197 TNGIVPAN
+197 
-205 QYIFDQFTLTN
+205 
-216 GYTPLN
+216 

-256 SVGQRATYSGSG
+256 SVGQRTTYSGSG

-275 TIYNFGPDGI
+275 TIYNFGPNGI

-308 VNSNNSNPVA
+308 VNSNNSNYVA

-449 PTELTVSGRYVFPN
+449 PTELTVSGVSGRYVFPN

-471 IELKYATIGKIIP
+471 IKLKYATIGKIIP

-516 NVPGWTPEDSNPTVN
+516 NVPGWTPEDPNPTVN

-732 PSDPGKNVPVPY
+732 PSDPGKNVPV
-744 AQVVAGTVRYIDDTT
+744 
-759 GKTLSTYD
+759 
-767 IPKGTVGSKINY
+767 
-779 STTETINNYEKQ
+779 
-791 GYVLV
+791 
-796 SNNYPTDAVYKV
+796 
-808 SGNDYQVH
+808 
-816 LVEGVQPITPD
+816 
-827 TPPTDV
+827 
-833 PTGTPENAQPS
+833 
-844 ALKKD
+844 
-849 VSLTVKYVNSDG
+849 KYV
-861 SQFTGT
+861 
-867 VPANASQSLNFSGE
+867 
-881 AYVSKVTG
+881 
-889 KLVNAK
+889 
-895 QDAKGQWIVDSS
+895 
-907 NTATPEITWTPE
+907 
-919 SSSFSEVVSPVEAG
+919 
-933 YYLKNISSHEA
+933 
-944 GNNVEAISGITHT
+944 
-957 SDNVEVTVTYAP
+957 
-969 LGKMIPVDPS
+969 
-979 GKPIPDAP
+979 
-987 TPQFPNN
+987 
-994 PSDPSKGN
+994 
-1002 PGNKPEVPGWTPV
+1002 
-1015 DPSKTVNPDPSDPGK
+1015 
-1030 NVPVPYA
+1030 
-1037 QVVAGTVRYI
+1037 
-1047 DDTTGKTLSTYDIP
+1047 
-1061 KGTVGSKINYST
+1061 
-1073 TETINNYEKQ
+1073 
-1083 GYVLVSNNYPTDAVY
+1083 
-1098 KVSGNDYQVHL
+1098 
-1109 VEGVQPITPDTPPTD
+1109 
-1124 VPTGTPENAQ
+1124 
-1134 PSALKKDVSL
+1134 
-1144 TVKYVNSD
+1144 
-1152 GSQFTG
+1152 
-1158 TVPANASQ
+1158 
-1166 SLNFSGEA
+1166 
-1174 YVSKVTGKLVNAKQ
+1174 
-1188 DAKGQWIVD
+1188 
-1197 SSNTATPEI
+1197 
-1206 TWTPESSSFSEVV
+1206 
-1219 SPVEAGY
+1219 
-1226 YLKNIS
+1226 
-1232 SHEAGNNVEAI
+1232 
-1243 SGITHTSDNVEVT
+1243 
-1256 VTYAPLGKM
+1256 
-1265 IPVDPSGKPI
+1265 
-1275 PDAPTPQFPNNPSD
+1275 
-1289 PSKGNPGNKPEV
+1289 
-1301 PGWTPVDPSK
+1301 
-1311 TVNPDPSDP
+1311 
-1320 GKNVPVPYA
+1320 
-1329 QVVAGTVRYIDDTT
+1329 
-1343 GKTLSTYDIP
+1343 
-1353 KGTVGSKINYS
+1353 
-1364 TTETINNY
+1364 
-1372 EKQGYVLVSNNYPT
+1372 
-1386 DAVYKVSGNDYQVH
+1386 
-1400 LVEGVQPITPDTPPT
+1400 
-1415 DVPTGTP
+1415 
-1422 ENAQPSALKKDVSL
+1422 
-1436 TVKYVNSD
+1436 
-1444 GSQFTGTVPA
+1444 
-1454 NASQSL
+1454 
-1460 NFSGEAYVSKVTGKL
+1460 
-1475 VNAKQ
+1475 
-1480 DAKGQWIVDSSNT
+1480 
-1493 ATPEIT
+1493 
-1499 WTPESS
+1499 
-1505 SFSEVVSPVEAGY
+1505 
-1518 YLKNIS
+1518 
-1524 SHEAGNNVEAI
+1524 
-1535 SGITHTSDNVE
+1535 
-1546 VTVTYAPLG
+1546 
-1555 KMIPVDPSGKPIP
+1555 
-1568 DAPTPQFPNNP
+1568 
-1579 SDPSKGNPG
+1579 
-1588 NKPEVPGWTPVDPS
+1588 
-1602 KTVNP
+1602 
-1607 DPSDPGKNVPVPYAQ
+1607 
-1622 VVAGTVRYIDDT
+1622 
-1634 TGKTLSTYD
+1634 
-1643 IPKGTV
+1643 
-1649 GSKINYSTTETI
+1649 
-1661 NNYEKQGY
+1661 
-1669 VLVSNNYPTDAVYKV
+1669 
-1684 SGNDYQV
+1684 
-1691 HLVEGVQPITPDTP
+1691 
-1705 PTDVPTGTPEN
+1705 
-1716 AQPSALK
+1716 
-1723 KDVSLTVKYVN
+1723 
-1734 SDGSQFTGT
+1734 
-1743 VPANASQSLNF
+1743 
-1754 SGEAYVSKVTGKLVN
+1754 
-1769 AKQDAKG
+1769 
-1776 QWIVDSSNTATPE
+1776 
-1789 ITWTPES
+1789 
-1796 SSFSEVVSPV
+1796 
-1806 EAGYYLK
+1806 
-1813 NISSHEAGNNVEAIS
+1813 
-1828 GITHT
+1828 
-1833 SDNVEV
+1833 
-1839 TVTYAPLGKMIP
+1839 
-1851 VDPSG
+1851 
-1856 KPIPDAPTPQF
+1856 
-1867 PNNPSD
+1867 
-1873 PSKGNPG
+1873 
-1880 NKPEVPGW
+1880 
-1888 TPVDPSK
+1888 
-1895 TVNPDPSDPGKN
+1895 
-1907 VPVPYAPNTPVQEEG
+1907 PNTPVQEEG

-2122 ENPTQDTYNGS
+2122 ENPTPDTYNGS

-2369 FGLIGLIEDNKR
+2369 FGLIGLIGDNKR

>member
-1 MSKRNFKERIRK
+1 M
-13 MEDRQDRFSIRKFSI
+13 
-28 GTVSVLIGSFIFGIQ
+28 
-43 SIQVVHADTVT
+43 
-54 DSNSTVVTQK
+54 
-64 ENLQPKKEIENEA
+64 
-77 RGNSSTSVQS
+77 
-87 SQLNKKV
+87 
-94 GGGSDLAKDPQVES
+94 
-108 VNNSFVKTDNKDSKE
+108 KTDNKDSKE

-205 QYIFDQFTLTN
+205 QYIFDQFTLTY

-256 SVGQRATYSGSG
+256 SVGQRTTYSWSG

-299 FGYGKYDSI
+299 FGYGEYDSI
-308 VNSNNSNPVA
+308 VNSNNSNYVA

-433 NNPRGIVYPAT
+433 NNPWGIVYPAT

-449 PTELTVSGRYVFPN
+449 PTELTVSGVSGRYVFPN

-471 IELKYATIGKIIP
+471 IKLKYATIGKIIP

-516 NVPGWTPEDSNPTVN
+516 NVPGWTPEDPNPTVN

-744 AQVVAGTVRYIDDTT
+744 AQVVAGTVTYIDDTT

-1030 NVPVPYA
+1030 NVPV
-1037 QVVAGTVRYI
+1037 
-1047 DDTTGKTLSTYDIP
+1047 
-1061 KGTVGSKINYST
+1061 
-1073 TETINNYEKQ
+1073 
-1083 GYVLVSNNYPTDAVY
+1083 
-1098 KVSGNDYQVHL
+1098 
-1109 VEGVQPITPDTPPTD
+1109 
-1124 VPTGTPENAQ
+1124 
-1134 PSALKKDVSL
+1134 
-1144 TVKYVNSD
+1144 KYV
-1152 GSQFTG
+1152 
-1158 TVPANASQ
+1158 
-1166 SLNFSGEA
+1166 
-1174 YVSKVTGKLVNAKQ
+1174 
-1188 DAKGQWIVD
+1188 
-1197 SSNTATPEI
+1197 
-1206 TWTPESSSFSEVV
+1206 
-1219 SPVEAGY
+1219 
-1226 YLKNIS
+1226 
-1232 SHEAGNNVEAI
+1232 
-1243 SGITHTSDNVEVT
+1243 
-1256 VTYAPLGKM
+1256 
-1265 IPVDPSGKPI
+1265 
-1275 PDAPTPQFPNNPSD
+1275 
-1289 PSKGNPGNKPEV
+1289 
-1301 PGWTPVDPSK
+1301 
-1311 TVNPDPSDP
+1311 
-1320 GKNVPVPYA
+1320 
-1329 QVVAGTVRYIDDTT
+1329 
-1343 GKTLSTYDIP
+1343 
-1353 KGTVGSKINYS
+1353 
-1364 TTETINNY
+1364 
-1372 EKQGYVLVSNNYPT
+1372 
-1386 DAVYKVSGNDYQVH
+1386 
-1400 LVEGVQPITPDTPPT
+1400 
-1415 DVPTGTP
+1415 
-1422 ENAQPSALKKDVSL
+1422 
-1436 TVKYVNSD
+1436 
-1444 GSQFTGTVPA
+1444 
-1454 NASQSL
+1454 
-1460 NFSGEAYVSKVTGKL
+1460 
-1475 VNAKQ
+1475 
-1480 DAKGQWIVDSSNT
+1480 
-1493 ATPEIT
+1493 
-1499 WTPESS
+1499 
-1505 SFSEVVSPVEAGY
+1505 
-1518 YLKNIS
+1518 
-1524 SHEAGNNVEAI
+1524 
-1535 SGITHTSDNVE
+1535 
-1546 VTVTYAPLG
+1546 
-1555 KMIPVDPSGKPIP
+1555 
-1568 DAPTPQFPNNP
+1568 
-1579 SDPSKGNPG
+1579 
-1588 NKPEVPGWTPVDPS
+1588 
-1602 KTVNP
+1602 
-1607 DPSDPGKNVPVPYAQ
+1607 
-1622 VVAGTVRYIDDT
+1622 
-1634 TGKTLSTYD
+1634 
-1643 IPKGTV
+1643 
-1649 GSKINYSTTETI
+1649 
-1661 NNYEKQGY
+1661 
-1669 VLVSNNYPTDAVYKV
+1669 
-1684 SGNDYQV
+1684 
-1691 HLVEGVQPITPDTP
+1691 
-1705 PTDVPTGTPEN
+1705 
-1716 AQPSALK
+1716 
-1723 KDVSLTVKYVN
+1723 
-1734 SDGSQFTGT
+1734 
-1743 VPANASQSLNF
+1743 
-1754 SGEAYVSKVTGKLVN
+1754 
-1769 AKQDAKG
+1769 
-1776 QWIVDSSNTATPE
+1776 
-1789 ITWTPES
+1789 
-1796 SSFSEVVSPV
+1796 
-1806 EAGYYLK
+1806 
-1813 NISSHEAGNNVEAIS
+1813 
-1828 GITHT
+1828 
-1833 SDNVEV
+1833 
-1839 TVTYAPLGKMIP
+1839 
-1851 VDPSG
+1851 
-1856 KPIPDAPTPQF
+1856 
-1867 PNNPSD
+1867 
-1873 PSKGNPG
+1873 
-1880 NKPEVPGW
+1880 
-1888 TPVDPSK
+1888 
-1895 TVNPDPSDPGKN
+1895 
-1907 VPVPYAPNTPVQEEG
+1907 PNTPVQEEG

-2122 ENPTQDTYNGS
+2122 ENPTPDTYNGS

-2369 FGLIGLIEDNKR
+2369 FGLIGLIGDNKR

>member
-1 MSKRNFKERIRK
+1 
-13 MEDRQDRFSIRKFSI
+13 
-28 GTVSVLIGSFIFGIQ
+28 
-43 SIQVVHADTVT
+43 
-54 DSNSTVVTQK
+54 
-64 ENLQPKKEIENEA
+64 
-77 RGNSSTSVQS
+77 
-87 SQLNKKV
+87 
-94 GGGSDLAKDPQVES
+94 
-108 VNNSFVKTDNKDSKE
+108 
-123 EKSSSLDNKVLQV
+123 
-136 SSNVESQNQGNPYQ
+136 
-150 INGSNDEVNNQNK
+150 
-163 LKVQPQSFT
+163 
-172 ESTDT
+172 
-177 PTTPSDSSGVTIT
+177 
-190 DDAHYPN
+190 
-197 TNGIVPAN
+197 
-205 QYIFDQFTLTN
+205 
-216 GYTPLN
+216 

-256 SVGQRATYSGSG
+256 SVGQRTTYSGSG

-275 TIYNFGPDGI
+275 TIYNFGPNGI

-308 VNSNNSNPVA
+308 VNSNNPNYVA

-363 PRAEKI
+363 PGAEKI

-449 PTELTVSGRYVFPN
+449 PTELTVSGVSGRYVFPN

-471 IELKYATIGKIIP
+471 IKLKYATIGKIIP

-516 NVPGWTPEDSNPTVN
+516 NVPGWTPEDPNPTVN

-732 PSDPGKNVPVPY
+732 PSDPGKNVPV
-744 AQVVAGTVRYIDDTT
+744 
-759 GKTLSTYD
+759 
-767 IPKGTVGSKINY
+767 
-779 STTETINNYEKQ
+779 
-791 GYVLV
+791 
-796 SNNYPTDAVYKV
+796 
-808 SGNDYQVH
+808 
-816 LVEGVQPITPD
+816 
-827 TPPTDV
+827 
-833 PTGTPENAQPS
+833 
-844 ALKKD
+844 
-849 VSLTVKYVNSDG
+849 KYV
-861 SQFTGT
+861 
-867 VPANASQSLNFSGE
+867 
-881 AYVSKVTG
+881 
-889 KLVNAK
+889 
-895 QDAKGQWIVDSS
+895 
-907 NTATPEITWTPE
+907 
-919 SSSFSEVVSPVEAG
+919 
-933 YYLKNISSHEA
+933 
-944 GNNVEAISGITHT
+944 
-957 SDNVEVTVTYAP
+957 
-969 LGKMIPVDPS
+969 
-979 GKPIPDAP
+979 
-987 TPQFPNN
+987 
-994 PSDPSKGN
+994 
-1002 PGNKPEVPGWTPV
+1002 
-1015 DPSKTVNPDPSDPGK
+1015 
-1030 NVPVPYA
+1030 
-1037 QVVAGTVRYI
+1037 
-1047 DDTTGKTLSTYDIP
+1047 
-1061 KGTVGSKINYST
+1061 
-1073 TETINNYEKQ
+1073 
-1083 GYVLVSNNYPTDAVY
+1083 
-1098 KVSGNDYQVHL
+1098 
-1109 VEGVQPITPDTPPTD
+1109 
-1124 VPTGTPENAQ
+1124 
-1134 PSALKKDVSL
+1134 
-1144 TVKYVNSD
+1144 
-1152 GSQFTG
+1152 
-1158 TVPANASQ
+1158 
-1166 SLNFSGEA
+1166 
-1174 YVSKVTGKLVNAKQ
+1174 
-1188 DAKGQWIVD
+1188 
-1197 SSNTATPEI
+1197 
-1206 TWTPESSSFSEVV
+1206 
-1219 SPVEAGY
+1219 
-1226 YLKNIS
+1226 
-1232 SHEAGNNVEAI
+1232 
-1243 SGITHTSDNVEVT
+1243 
-1256 VTYAPLGKM
+1256 
-1265 IPVDPSGKPI
+1265 
-1275 PDAPTPQFPNNPSD
+1275 
-1289 PSKGNPGNKPEV
+1289 
-1301 PGWTPVDPSK
+1301 
-1311 TVNPDPSDP
+1311 
-1320 GKNVPVPYA
+1320 
-1329 QVVAGTVRYIDDTT
+1329 
-1343 GKTLSTYDIP
+1343 
-1353 KGTVGSKINYS
+1353 
-1364 TTETINNY
+1364 
-1372 EKQGYVLVSNNYPT
+1372 
-1386 DAVYKVSGNDYQVH
+1386 
-1400 LVEGVQPITPDTPPT
+1400 
-1415 DVPTGTP
+1415 
-1422 ENAQPSALKKDVSL
+1422 
-1436 TVKYVNSD
+1436 
-1444 GSQFTGTVPA
+1444 
-1454 NASQSL
+1454 
-1460 NFSGEAYVSKVTGKL
+1460 
-1475 VNAKQ
+1475 
-1480 DAKGQWIVDSSNT
+1480 
-1493 ATPEIT
+1493 
-1499 WTPESS
+1499 
-1505 SFSEVVSPVEAGY
+1505 
-1518 YLKNIS
+1518 
-1524 SHEAGNNVEAI
+1524 
-1535 SGITHTSDNVE
+1535 
-1546 VTVTYAPLG
+1546 
-1555 KMIPVDPSGKPIP
+1555 
-1568 DAPTPQFPNNP
+1568 
-1579 SDPSKGNPG
+1579 
-1588 NKPEVPGWTPVDPS
+1588 
-1602 KTVNP
+1602 
-1607 DPSDPGKNVPVPYAQ
+1607 
-1622 VVAGTVRYIDDT
+1622 
-1634 TGKTLSTYD
+1634 
-1643 IPKGTV
+1643 
-1649 GSKINYSTTETI
+1649 
-1661 NNYEKQGY
+1661 
-1669 VLVSNNYPTDAVYKV
+1669 
-1684 SGNDYQV
+1684 
-1691 HLVEGVQPITPDTP
+1691 
-1705 PTDVPTGTPEN
+1705 
-1716 AQPSALK
+1716 
-1723 KDVSLTVKYVN
+1723 
-1734 SDGSQFTGT
+1734 
-1743 VPANASQSLNF
+1743 
-1754 SGEAYVSKVTGKLVN
+1754 
-1769 AKQDAKG
+1769 
-1776 QWIVDSSNTATPE
+1776 
-1789 ITWTPES
+1789 
-1796 SSFSEVVSPV
+1796 
-1806 EAGYYLK
+1806 
-1813 NISSHEAGNNVEAIS
+1813 
-1828 GITHT
+1828 
-1833 SDNVEV
+1833 
-1839 TVTYAPLGKMIP
+1839 
-1851 VDPSG
+1851 
-1856 KPIPDAPTPQF
+1856 
-1867 PNNPSD
+1867 
-1873 PSKGNPG
+1873 
-1880 NKPEVPGW
+1880 
-1888 TPVDPSK
+1888 
-1895 TVNPDPSDPGKN
+1895 
-1907 VPVPYAPNTPVQEEG
+1907 PNTPVQEEG

-1930 KTDNVDLPQYGK
+1930 KTDNVDLPQYDK

-2122 ENPTQDTYNGS
+2122 ENPTPDTYNGS

-2369 FGLIGLIEDNKR
+2369 FGLIGLIGDNKR